1 MADNLFQRYAAA
13 QAKLN
18 QSGGVRRGASAIR
31 QYENTTRQKERQEEE
46 ARRRHA
52 EAAEAWTTRYNHGL
66 ESLPQDDV
74 EIARQQR
81 AAARR
86 YEAAE
91 DAWRTGE
98 DNSISMTAEA
108 EARRRM
114 AARANQPAP
123 KPERKDFESPTNRQA
138 FDRLALSD
146 EAQKGG
152 KPSEIQYRL
161 NKAGLHDA
169 ANSEELK
176 QAKAIQYMQE
186 WDGKS
191 YADLKTAYDEAQ
203 AAYES
208 ERQKAR
214 QSQKDRET
222 ENMGVGN
229 GLTLT
234 KAANLGQSGADAY
247 DRQHE
252 NEKFHLDLLKA
263 YLADRYKAQESP
275 EAQVKNR
282 IESEVTSAPD
292 FAANKTPK
300 VLEGDAPKLFTK
312 DRETYGTA
320 RLISEILADPTGT
333 LEKSA
338 KQISM
343 GATSE
348 IAGRAYF
355 MEPSERDV
363 ASYLLN
369 TRGYK
374 AMMEYF
380 NSLKPLL
387 DDRAAEDLQRR
398 TKAFADKHETLA
410 TAASIAMSPVAGL
423 YGAADLA
430 TQGVKKA
437 FTGQPIDFNSTAQ
450 QISATPETLSGTV
463 AEKINRKYG
472 SGWSFL
478 YQTGVSMANSLLAS
492 YAGGPALGAAI
503 LATGA
508 GASAARDIAARGG
521 SDEQALAGG
530 LLAGVFEGLF
540 EKYSLSEVKALRT
553 TGRSSLRSVVADV
566 AKSALTNAQEEAATE
581 LANAVTD
588 YLLMGDLSKISQKVE
603 AYKTSGGMSAKEAS
617 KQAILDT
624 IGEIVLAGAGGALS
638 GATMTGIGAAI
649 NAVGDAK
656 TGRQTAPSILKQA
669 LQMDDRAESYR
680 LAKELAA
687 KQTPLTA
694 AERGNLIRFMQ
705 LDAANG
711 LSIDPAK
718 YKAAQTVQTA
728 QTAAQTAQPASKT
741 ADALQALKTGKPLTN
756 SQAESILASPEALQS
771 LQDAGVIFDLSNKT
785 KSEQRA
791 VVKAIA
797 SLLQVTN
804 SLNPDPDIQA
814 MAIKKTTQNRPFV
827 EIEEDILRD
836 VPKKQWQK
844 TTLKAIR
851 DKFTDG
857 VTVNGEKVAVN
868 QRSRRE
874 LSFSDYTESLSRSKK
889 PDVKQMLRDKLN
901 AAYTIDEVVDATTGW
916 TAEPAKHNR
925 TDNIES
931 FICGKVLL
939 RIGSNDYE
947 AKVEIGVTK
956 SGQKQIHAIE
966 EMERVSFKEKV
977 EANPTTTA
985 SRNGIPP
992 ETVKSA
998 STNSIVPNPSEK
1010 VNPRNKKKFSEPPAD
1025 ANDIQAALSP
1035 THQWLGDAK
1044 KSGEGQSRSLSD
1056 LRKFTESKL
1065 KLTVAEKEMFLRSAI
1080 GEFMTKSE
1088 NVHVRQTND
1097 LPVLAHEAGHAMDKR
1112 FSLLKKAD
1120 PVVRSELENNLSPAM
1135 KQAYPAQLH
1144 VVEGLAEFF
1153 RETMLNADA
1162 AAKAY
1167 PAMTQYL
1174 KTAVDAK
1181 TWQNLQEVF
1190 TESNR
1195 YFGSDALTRYGLA
1208 FNPTTTETSKL
1219 EALKSKDTYTQ
1230 AKEWWLTHIT
1240 DDLYGAKKVADL
1252 TGSRDIEFAVRATR
1266 NAQSQAAQCV
1276 LQGVTD
1282 VNGQKTGGSLV
1293 EAMKAGNLNFDDQA
1307 HRAALNTYLGIQHAL
1322 EDQARGVQIF
1332 ADPTLSSATAMQSA
1346 LASLEA
1352 QYPGIQDAAKATVR
1366 FVKNVRD
1373 TWLVGTGLI
1382 SKKQA
1387 DTWDREA
1394 PNYVPMN
1401 RFFENDTKV
1410 SGKKKGKSGD
1420 DQVVH
1425 KQYGSA
1431 RDVNPILDNIIS
1443 FTNNAVQAGRLN
1455 RARAMIFQSIHNT
1468 EGLGW
1473 LADLAPK
1480 QTKVETLKTDQAA
1493 AKLTKD
1499 TIAEV
1504 ASRGYDIDAE
1514 EVEDILQAV
1523 LPSVLTRT
1531 TKVARKGGD
1540 YVSYF
1545 KDGKEVSYH
1554 VHDKTLFA
1562 ALEAMKPETIGP
1574 VARFIAKMN
1583 RKFTSFVTTMNP
1595 AFNIASNPARDFQ
1608 TAMMTQDSMSEFGGL
1623 LAEVARNTKPFL
1635 REMFTGSGSDQTM
1648 REYFA
1653 LGGWGEGVSGN
1664 TGAVF
1669 DSSKD
1674 TQTVQKL
1681 KQAKRKAGEA
1691 WEGFSGGIE
1700 QYLRANEYVLSR
1712 KAGMSAEEALFR
1724 AANITT
1730 DFSRGGVWSKK
1741 INRVVPF
1748 FNAGLQGLT
1757 KEYRYLT
1764 GLDRKAGQSRVKTA
1778 AKRLT
1783 HFALASIVLGS
1794 LEALAGTGFDP
1805 DDKEAEEAYSRLST
1819 YQKNNSYCIYI
1830 GNGKFFTVRKPR
1842 ELGILTSLTA
1852 RLVEEELYNNE
1863 NALYDFG
1870 GYSMDQLLPKI
1881 VDSLYLVPGG
1891 MGSTDGGSQFFG
1903 TAINSLGWIGSPL
1916 GAILNIDYRGNPIV
1930 PANLEGVEAWQQY
1943 NDKTSKLAQAAG
1955 KALGWSPMK
1964 IDYALKSLGFVQTVQ
1979 QNLFPVNGSQAANP
1993 LSLEGLSTTLGFTK
2007 DSVYSQDIT
2016 NRFYD
2021 ARSDLTTKA
2030 KTYPDNKALQAEKA
2044 LYDAQATFYSRASGL
2059 LSQASSRNDPN
2070 TRTAKVTML
2079 QMLDQF
2085 MSDRQTEDTSATV
2098 EKLKALAVETGD
2110 MSILPK
2116 AVETSIRVGH
2126 QDIPLSYAEYFAYN
2140 TGYIAEYYQ
2149 NAEDILT
2156 SDADAET
2163 KVAALKKLSTAAKK
2177 AAVRQVFQNS
2187 EAYFSQKN
2195 STAK

>member
-46 ARRRHA
+46 ARRRRA
-52 EAAEAWTTRYNHGL
+52 EAAEAWTTRYNNGL
-66 ESLPQDDV
+66 ASLPQDDV

-108 EARRRM
+108 ETRRRT

-161 NKAGLHDA
+161 NRAGLHDA

-282 IESEVTSAPD
+282 IESEVTSALD

-312 DRETYGTA
+312 DRETYETA
-320 RLISEILADPTGT
+320 RRISKMLADPTGT
-333 LEKSA
+333 AA
-338 KQISM
+338 KQLSM
-343 GATSE
+343 DETLGKVN
-348 IAGRAYF
+348 F

-374 AMMEYF
+374 AMVDYF

-387 DDRAAEDLQRR
+387 DDRAAEDQQQR

-410 TAASIAMSPVAGL
+410 TAASIALSPFAGL
-423 YGAADLA
+423 AGAADLA
-430 TQGVKKA
+430 TQGVRKA
-437 FTGQPIDFNSTAQ
+437 FTGQPLDFNTPSQ
-450 QISATPETLSGTV
+450 RNSAMPEMLSGTV

-472 SGWSFL
+472 AGWSFL

-553 TGRSSLRSVVADV
+553 TGRSSLRSVVSDV

-588 YLLMGDLSKISQKVE
+588 YLLMGDLSKLSQKVE

-638 GATMTGIGAAI
+638 GAAMTGIGAAI

-687 KQTPLTA
+687 KQAPLTA

-718 YKAAQTVQTA
+718 YKAAQTVQTVQTA

-756 SQAESILASPEALQS
+756 SQAESILASPEALQ
-771 LQDAGVIFDLSNKT
+771 QLSNAGIRLNLEGKT
-785 KSEQRA
+785 KAEQRA
-791 VVKAIA
+791 ELK
-797 SLLQVTN
+797 SLSGTPELQ
-804 SLNPDPDIQA
+804 SIQA
-814 MAIKKTTQNRPFV
+814 MSFSGAQTVQNGAFVKPTTYTAKSQN
-827 EIEEDILRD
+827 
-836 VPKKQWQK
+836 
-844 TTLKAIR
+844 AS
-851 DKFTDG
+851 
-857 VTVNGEKVAVN
+857 
-868 QRSRRE
+868 QRS
-874 LSFSDYTESLSRSKK
+874 SQ
-889 PDVKQMLRDKLN
+889 PQ
-901 AAYTIDEVVDATTGW
+901 
-916 TAEPAKHNR
+916 
-925 TDNIES
+925 
-931 FICGKVLL
+931 
-939 RIGSNDYE
+939 
-947 AKVEIGVTK
+947 
-956 SGQKQIHAIE
+956 
-966 EMERVSFKEKV
+966 
-977 EANPTTTA
+977 
-985 SRNGIPP
+985 
-992 ETVKSA
+992 ET
-998 STNSIVPNPSEK
+998 
-1010 VNPRNKKKFSEPPAD
+1010 
-1025 ANDIQAALSP
+1025 QAARSP
-1035 THQWLGDAK
+1035 SSQWLGDAK

-1120 PVVRSELENNLSPAM
+1120 PVVRSELERNLSPAM

-1144 VVEGLAEFF
+1144 AVEGLAEFF

-1174 KTAVDAK
+1174 QTAVDTK

-1332 ADPTLSSATAMQSA
+1332 ADPTLESAATMQSA
-1346 LASLEA
+1346 LDSLEA
-1352 QYPGIQDAAKATVR
+1352 QYPGIQNAAKATVR

-1382 SKKQA
+1382 SKQQA

-1420 DQVVH
+1420 GQVVH
-1425 KQYGSA
+1425 RQYGSA

-1480 QTKVETLKTDQAA
+1480 QTKVDTLKSDQAA

-1504 ASRGYDIDAE
+1504 ASRGYDIDAK

-1523 LPSVLTRT
+1523 LPSVLTRI

-1545 KDGKEVSYH
+1545 KNGKEVSYH

-1635 REMFTGSGSDQTM
+1635 NEMFTGSGSDQTM

-1674 TQTVQKL
+1674 SQTVQKL

-1757 KEYRYLT
+1757 KEYRYLS
-1764 GLDRKAGQSRVKTA
+1764 GLDRKAGQSRVKTS

-1783 HFALASIVLGS
+1783 HFALSSIVLGS

-1852 RLVEEELYNNE
+1852 RLVEEELYDNE
-1863 NALYDFG
+1863 NALYDFA

-1903 TAINSLGWIGSPL
+1903 TAVNSLGWIGSPL

-1930 PANLEGVEAWQQY
+1930 PASLEGVEAWQQY
-1943 NDKTSKLAQAAG
+1943 NDKTSKLAKAAG

-1979 QNLFPVNGSQAANP
+1979 QNLFPVNGSQASNP

-2059 LSQASSRNDPN
+2059 LSQASSKNDPN

-2163 KVAALKKLSTAAKK
+2163 KVSALKKLSTAAKK

>member
-18 QSGGVRRGASAIR
+18 QSGGVRRGASVLR
-31 QYENTTRQKERQEEE
+31 QYDNTTRQKERQEEE
-46 ARRRHA
+46 ARRRRA
-52 EAAEAWTTRYNHGL
+52 EAAEAWTTRYNNGL

-74 EIARQQR
+74 ESARQKR

-86 YEAAE
+86 YEAAK

-108 EARRRM
+108 ETRRRM

-123 KPERKDFESPTNRQA
+123 TPERKDFESPTNRKA
-138 FDRLALSD
+138 FDLLALSD

-161 NKAGLHDA
+161 NRAGLHGA

-208 ERQKAR
+208 ERKKAL

-312 DRETYGTA
+312 DRETYETA
-320 RLISEILADPTGT
+320 RRISKMLADPTGT
-333 LEKSA
+333 DA
-338 KQISM
+338 KRLSM
-343 GATSE
+343 DETLGKVN
-348 IAGRAYF
+348 F

-374 AMMEYF
+374 AMVDYF

-410 TAASIAMSPVAGL
+410 TAASIALSPFAGL
-423 YGAADLA
+423 AGAADLA

-437 FTGQPIDFNSTAQ
+437 FTGQPIDFNTPSQ
-450 QISATPETLSGTV
+450 RNSAMPETLSGTV

-530 LLAGVFEGLF
+530 LLAGVFDGPF

-553 TGRSSLRSVVADV
+553 TGRSSLRSIVSDV

-588 YLLMGDLSKISQKVE
+588 YLLMGDLSKLSQKVE

-638 GATMTGIGAAI
+638 GAAMTGIGAAI

-656 TGRQTAPSILKQA
+656 TGRQTASSILEQA

-718 YKAAQTVQTA
+718 YKAAQAAPTVPTA
-728 QTAAQTAQPASKT
+728 EQTAQPASKT
-741 ADALQALKTGKPLTN
+741 ADALQALKTGTPLTN
-756 SQAESILASPEALQS
+756 SQAESILASPEALQ
-771 LQDAGVIFDLSNKT
+771 QLSNAGIRLNLEGKT
-785 KSEQRA
+785 KAEQRA
-791 VVKAIA
+791 ELK
-797 SLLQVTN
+797 SLSGTPELQN
-804 SLNPDPDIQA
+804 IQA
-814 MAIKKTTQNRPFV
+814 MSFSGAQAVQNGAFV
-827 EIEEDILRD
+827 E
-836 VPKKQWQK
+836 
-844 TTLKAIR
+844 
-851 DKFTDG
+851 
-857 VTVNGEKVAVN
+857 
-868 QRSRRE
+868 
-874 LSFSDYTESLSRSKK
+874 
-889 PDVKQMLRDKLN
+889 
-901 AAYTIDEVVDATTGW
+901 
-916 TAEPAKHNR
+916 
-925 TDNIES
+925 
-931 FICGKVLL
+931 
-939 RIGSNDYE
+939 
-947 AKVEIGVTK
+947 
-956 SGQKQIHAIE
+956 
-966 EMERVSFKEKV
+966 
-977 EANPTTTA
+977 PTTYTA
-985 SRNGIPP
+985 
-992 ETVKSA
+992 KSKNA
-998 STNSIVPNPSEK
+998 SQSSSQPQEKPVVRSPSY
-1010 VNPRNKKKFSEPPAD
+1010 
-1025 ANDIQAALSP
+1025 
-1035 THQWLGDAK
+1035 QWLGDAK

-1065 KLTVAEKEMFLRSAI
+1065 KLTVAEKEMFLRSAL
-1080 GEFMTKSE
+1080 GEFITKSE

-1120 PVVRSELENNLSPAM
+1120 SVVRSELERNLSPAM

-1144 VVEGLAEFF
+1144 AVEGLAEFF

-1162 AAKAY
+1162 AAKNY

-1174 KTAVDAK
+1174 QTAVDAK

-1190 TESNR
+1190 TEANR

-1307 HRAALNTYLGIQHAL
+1307 HRAVLNTYLGIQHAL
-1322 EDQARGVQIF
+1322 EDQTRGVQIF
-1332 ADPTLSSATAMQSA
+1332 ADPTLESAATMRSA
-1346 LASLEA
+1346 LDSLEA
-1352 QYPGIQDAAKATVR
+1352 QYPGIQNAAKATVQ

-1382 SKKQA
+1382 SKEQA

-1420 DQVVH
+1420 GQVVH

-1473 LADLAPK
+1473 LAELAPK
-1480 QTKVETLKTDQAA
+1480 QTKVDTLKSDQAA

-1504 ASRGYDIDAE
+1504 ASRGYDIDAK
-1514 EVEDILQAV
+1514 EVEDILKTV
-1523 LPSVLTRT
+1523 LPSVLTRIT
-1531 TKVARKGGD
+1531 QVARKGGD

-1608 TAMMTQDSMSEFGGL
+1608 TAMMTQDRISEFGGL
-1623 LAEVARNTKPFL
+1623 LAEVARNTKPFWN
-1635 REMFTGSGSDQTM
+1635 EMFTGSGSDQTM

-1664 TGAVF
+1664 TDAVF

-1674 TQTVQKL
+1674 SQTVQKL

-1764 GLDRKAGQSRVKTA
+1764 GLDRKAGQSRVETA

-1805 DDKEAEEAYSRLST
+1805 DDKEAKEAYSRLST

-1852 RLVEEELYNNE
+1852 RLVEEELYDNE
-1863 NALYDFG
+1863 NALYDFA

-1881 VDSLYLVPGG
+1881 VDALYLVPGG
-1891 MGSTDGGSQFFG
+1891 MGSTDVGNQFFG
-1903 TAINSLGWIGSPL
+1903 TAVNSLGWIGSPL

-1943 NDKTSKLAQAAG
+1943 NDKTSKLAQSAG

-1979 QNLFPVNGSQAANP
+1979 QNLFPVNRSQAANP

-2021 ARSDLTTKA
+2021 ARSAITTKA

-2044 LYDAQATFYSRASGL
+2044 LYDAQATFYSRASSL
-2059 LSQASSRNDPN
+2059 LSQASSKNDPN

-2187 EAYFSQKN
+2187 EAYFNQKN

>member
-31 QYENTTRQKERQEEE
+31 QYENTTRQKERKEEE
-46 ARRRHA
+46 ARRRRA
-52 EAAEAWTTRYNHGL
+52 EAAEAWTTRYNNGL
-66 ESLPQDDV
+66 VSLPQDDV
-74 EIARQQR
+74 EIARQKR

-86 YEAAE
+86 YEAAK

-108 EARRRM
+108 ETRRRM

-123 KPERKDFESPTNRQA
+123 TPERKDFESPTNRKA

-208 ERQKAR
+208 ERQ
-214 QSQKDRET
+214 
-222 ENMGVGN
+222 
-229 GLTLT
+229 
-234 KAANLGQSGADAY
+234 SGADAY

-263 YLADRYKAQESP
+263 YLADRYKARESP

-292 FAANKTPK
+292 FASNKTPK

-312 DRETYGTA
+312 DRETYETA
-320 RLISEILADPTGT
+320 RRISKMLADPTGT
-333 LEKSA
+333 DA
-338 KQISM
+338 KRLSM
-343 GATSE
+343 DETLGKVN
-348 IAGRAYF
+348 F
-355 MEPSERDV
+355 MEPPERDV

-387 DDRAAEDLQRR
+387 DDRAAEDQQRR
-398 TKAFADKHETLA
+398 TKAFADKHGTLA
-410 TAASIAMSPVAGL
+410 TAASIALYPFAGL
-423 YGAADLA
+423 AGAADLA

-437 FTGQPIDFNSTAQ
+437 FTGQPLDFNTPSQ
-450 QISATPETLSGTV
+450 RNSAMPETLSGTV

-478 YQTGVSMANSLLAS
+478 YQTGVSMVNSLLAS
-492 YAGGPALGAAI
+492 YAGGDTLGAAI
-503 LATGA
+503 LASGA

-530 LLAGVFEGLF
+530 LLAGVFEFLF

-553 TGRSSLRSVVADV
+553 IGRSRLRSVVADV

-588 YLLMGDLSKISQKVE
+588 YLLMGDLSKLSQKVE

-617 KQAILDT
+617 KQAIVDT

-638 GATMTGIGAAI
+638 GAAMTGIGAAI

-656 TGRQTAPSILKQA
+656 TGRQTASSILEQA

-718 YKAAQTVQTA
+718 YKAAQTAQTVQTA
-728 QTAAQTAQPASKT
+728 PTAAQTAQPTSKT
-741 ADALQALKTGKPLTN
+741 VDALQALKTGKPLTN
-756 SQAESILASPEALQS
+756 SQAESILASPEALQ
-771 LQDAGVIFDLSNKT
+771 QLSNAGIRLNLEGKT
-785 KSEQRA
+785 KAEQRA
-791 VVKAIA
+791 ELK
-797 SLLQVTN
+797 SLSGTPELQN
-804 SLNPDPDIQA
+804 IQA
-814 MAIKKTTQNRPFV
+814 MSFSGAQAVQNGAFV
-827 EIEEDILRD
+827 E
-836 VPKKQWQK
+836 
-844 TTLKAIR
+844 
-851 DKFTDG
+851 
-857 VTVNGEKVAVN
+857 
-868 QRSRRE
+868 
-874 LSFSDYTESLSRSKK
+874 
-889 PDVKQMLRDKLN
+889 
-901 AAYTIDEVVDATTGW
+901 
-916 TAEPAKHNR
+916 
-925 TDNIES
+925 
-931 FICGKVLL
+931 
-939 RIGSNDYE
+939 
-947 AKVEIGVTK
+947 
-956 SGQKQIHAIE
+956 
-966 EMERVSFKEKV
+966 
-977 EANPTTTA
+977 PTTYTA
-985 SRNGIPP
+985 KSQNASQSSSQPQ
-992 ETVKSA
+992 ET
-998 STNSIVPNPSEK
+998 
-1010 VNPRNKKKFSEPPAD
+1010 
-1025 ANDIQAALSP
+1025 QAARSP
-1035 THQWLGDAK
+1035 SSQWLGDAK

-1065 KLTVAEKEMFLRSAI
+1065 KLTVAEKEMFLRSAL
-1080 GEFMTKSE
+1080 GEFITKSE

-1135 KQAYPAQLH
+1135 KQAYPAQLYA
-1144 VVEGLAEFF
+1144 VEGLAEFF

-1162 AAKAY
+1162 AAKSY
-1167 PAMTQYL
+1167 PAMTKYL
-1174 KTAVDAK
+1174 QTAVDAK

-1190 TESNR
+1190 TEANR

-1219 EALKSKDTYTQ
+1219 EALKNKDTYTQ

-1307 HRAALNTYLGIQHAL
+1307 HRAVLNTYLGIQHAL

-1332 ADPTLSSATAMQSA
+1332 ADPTLESAATMRSA
-1346 LASLEA
+1346 LDSLEA
-1352 QYPGIQDAAKATVR
+1352 QYPGIQNAAKATVQ

-1382 SKKQA
+1382 SKEQA
-1387 DTWDREA
+1387 DIWDREA

-1420 DQVVH
+1420 GQVVH

-1473 LADLAPK
+1473 LADLAPE
-1480 QTKVETLKTDQAA
+1480 QTKVDTLKSDQAA

-1504 ASRGYDIDAE
+1504 ASRGYDIGAK
-1514 EVEDILQAV
+1514 EVEDILKTV
-1523 LPSVLTRT
+1523 LPSVLTRIT
-1531 TKVARKGGD
+1531 RVARKGGD

-1608 TAMMTQDSMSEFGGL
+1608 TAMMTQDSISEFGGL
-1623 LAEVARNTKPFL
+1623 LAEVARNTKPFWQ
-1635 REMFTGSGSDQTM
+1635 EMFTGSGSDQTM

-1664 TGAVF
+1664 TDAVF

-1764 GLDRKAGQSRVKTA
+1764 GLDRKAGEDRVKTS

-1852 RLVEEELYNNE
+1852 RLVEEELYDNE
-1863 NALYDFG
+1863 NALYDFA

-1891 MGSTDGGSQFFG
+1891 MGSTDGGNQFFG
-1903 TAINSLGWIGSPL
+1903 TAVNSLGWIGSPL

-2021 ARSDLTTKA
+2021 ARRDLTTKA

-2044 LYDAQATFYSRASGL
+2044 LYDAQATFYSRASSL
-2059 LSQASSRNDPN
+2059 LAQASSKNDPN

-2163 KVAALKKLSTAAKK
+2163 KVSALKKLSTAAKK

>member
-18 QSGGVRRGASAIR
+18 QSGGIRRGASAIR

-46 ARRRHA
+46 ARRRRA
-52 EAAEAWTTRYNHGL
+52 EAAEAWTTRYNNGL
-66 ESLPQDDV
+66 ESFPQDDV
-74 EIARQQR
+74 EIARQKR

-108 EARRRM
+108 ETRRRM

-123 KPERKDFESPTNRQA
+123 KPERKNFESPTNRKA
-138 FDRLALSD
+138 FDRLVLSD

-176 QAKAIQYMQE
+176 QAKATQYIQE
-186 WDGKS
+186 WDSKS

-214 QSQKDRET
+214 QSQKDREL
-222 ENMGVGN
+222 ENKGVRN

-234 KAANLGQSGADAY
+234 KVANLGRSGADAY

-263 YLADRYKAQESP
+263 YLAYRYKARESP

-282 IESEVTSAPD
+282 IESEVTRAPD
-292 FAANKTPK
+292 FAANKAPK

-312 DRETYGTA
+312 DRETYETA
-320 RLISEILADPTGT
+320 RRISKMLADPIGT
-333 LEKSA
+333 A
-338 KQISM
+338 ANQISM
-343 GATSE
+343 DETL
-348 IAGRAYF
+348 GRAYF
-355 MEPSERDV
+355 MKPLERDV

-374 AMMEYF
+374 AMVDYF

-387 DDRAAEDLQRR
+387 DDRAAEDQQTRA
-398 TKAFADKHETLA
+398 KAFADKHETLA
-410 TAASIAMSPVAGL
+410 TAASIALSPLAGL
-423 YGAADLA
+423 AGAADLA

-437 FTGQPIDFNSTAQ
+437 FTGQPIDFNTPSQ
-450 QISATPETLSGTV
+450 RNSAMLETLSGTV

-492 YAGGPALGAAI
+492 YAGGPTLGAAI

-588 YLLMGDLSKISQKVE
+588 YLLMGDLSKLSQKVE
-603 AYKTSGGMSAKEAS
+603 AYKTSGGMSATEAS

-624 IGEIVLAGAGGALS
+624 IGDIVLAGAGGALS
-638 GATMTGIGAAI
+638 GAAMTGIGAVI

-656 TGRQTAPSILKQA
+656 TGRQTSSSILNQA

-687 KQTPLTA
+687 KQAPLTA

-718 YKAAQTVQTA
+718 YKAAQTAQAA
-728 QTAAQTAQPASKT
+728 QTAAQTAQPASKAT
-741 ADALQALKTGKPLTN
+741 DALQTLKTGKPLTN
-756 SQAESILASPEALQS
+756 SQAESILASPEALQ
-771 LQDAGVIFDLSNKT
+771 QLSNAGIRLNLEGKT
-785 KSEQRA
+785 KAEQRA
-791 VVKAIA
+791 ELKSI
-797 SLLQVTN
+797 SGTPELQ
-804 SLNPDPDIQA
+804 SIQA
-814 MAIKKTTQNRPFV
+814 MSFSGAQAVQNGAFV
-827 EIEEDILRD
+827 E
-836 VPKKQWQK
+836 P
-844 TTLKAIR
+844 TTYTAQSQ
-851 DKFTDG
+851 
-857 VTVNGEKVAVN
+857 NAS
-868 QRSRRE
+868 QRS
-874 LSFSDYTESLSRSKK
+874 SQ
-889 PDVKQMLRDKLN
+889 PQ
-901 AAYTIDEVVDATTGW
+901 
-916 TAEPAKHNR
+916 
-925 TDNIES
+925 
-931 FICGKVLL
+931 
-939 RIGSNDYE
+939 
-947 AKVEIGVTK
+947 
-956 SGQKQIHAIE
+956 
-966 EMERVSFKEKV
+966 
-977 EANPTTTA
+977 
-985 SRNGIPP
+985 
-992 ETVKSA
+992 ET
-998 STNSIVPNPSEK
+998 
-1010 VNPRNKKKFSEPPAD
+1010 
-1025 ANDIQAALSP
+1025 QAARSP
-1035 THQWLGDAK
+1035 SYEWLGDAK

-1097 LPVLAHEAGHAMDKR
+1097 LPVLAHEVGHAMDKR

-1120 PVVRSELENNLSPAM
+1120 LVVRSELERNLSPAM

-1144 VVEGLAEFF
+1144 AVEGLAEFF

-1174 KTAVDAK
+1174 KTAVDTK

-1282 VNGQKTGGSLV
+1282 VNGQQTGGSLV

-1352 QYPGIQDAAKATVR
+1352 QYPGIQDAAKATVQ

-1382 SKKQA
+1382 SKQQA
-1387 DTWDREA
+1387 DIWDREA

-1410 SGKKKGKSGD
+1410 SGKKQGKSGD
-1420 DQVVH
+1420 GQVVH
-1425 KQYGSA
+1425 RQYGSA

-1455 RARAMIFQSIHNT
+1455 RARAMIFQSINNT

-1499 TIAEV
+1499 AIAEV
-1504 ASRGYDIDAE
+1504 ASRGYDIDAK

-1545 KDGKEVSYH
+1545 KDGKEISYH

-1664 TGAVF
+1664 TNAVF

-1674 TQTVQKL
+1674 SQTVQKL
-1681 KQAKRKAGEA
+1681 KQAKRTAGEA

-1863 NALYDFG
+1863 NALYDFA

-1903 TAINSLGWIGSPL
+1903 TAINSIGWIGSPL

-1930 PANLEGVEAWQQY
+1930 PANLEGVEAWKQY

-2059 LSQASSRNDPN
+2059 LSQASSKNDPN
-2070 TRTAKVTML
+2070 TRVAKVTML

-2163 KVAALKKLSTAAKK
+2163 KVSALKKLSTAAKK

>member
-46 ARRRHA
+46 ARRRRA
-52 EAAEAWTTRYNHGL
+52 EAAEAWTTQYNNGL

-74 EIARQQR
+74 EIARQKR

-86 YEAAE
+86 YEAAT

-108 EARRRM
+108 ETRRRM
-114 AARANQPAP
+114 AARANQPAT
-123 KPERKDFESPTNRQA
+123 KPERKDFESPTNRKA
-138 FDRLALSD
+138 FDLLALSD

-161 NKAGLHDA
+161 NKAGLHGA

-214 QSQKDRET
+214 QSQKDREI
-222 ENMGVGN
+222 ENMVVGN

-282 IESEVTSAPD
+282 IEREVTSAPD

-300 VLEGDAPKLFTK
+300 VLEGDAPKPFTK

-320 RLISEILADPTGT
+320 RLISEILVDPTVT
-333 LEKSA
+333 FEKSV

-343 GATSE
+343 GPTSE
-348 IAGRAYF
+348 IAGKAYF

-437 FTGQPIDFNSTAQ
+437 FTGQPIDFNTPAQ

-553 TGRSSLRSVVADV
+553 TGRSSLRSVVSDV

-588 YLLMGDLSKISQKVE
+588 YLLMGDLSKLSQKVE
-603 AYKTSGGMSAKEAS
+603 AYKTSGGMSEKEAS

-638 GATMTGIGAAI
+638 GAAMTGIGAAI

-656 TGRQTAPSILKQA
+656 TGSQTSSSILEQA

-718 YKAAQTVQTA
+718 YKTAQTVQTA
-728 QTAAQTAQPASKT
+728 QTAEQTAQPTSKT

-756 SQAESILASPEALQS
+756 SQAESILASPEALQ
-771 LQDAGVIFDLSNKT
+771 QLSNAGIRLNLEGKT
-785 KSEQRA
+785 KAEQRA
-791 VVKAIA
+791 ELK
-797 SLLQVTN
+797 SLSGTPELQN
-804 SLNPDPDIQA
+804 IQA
-814 MAIKKTTQNRPFV
+814 MSFSGAQAVKNGAFV
-827 EIEEDILRD
+827 E
-836 VPKKQWQK
+836 P
-844 TTLKAIR
+844 TTYTAKSKNAS
-851 DKFTDG
+851 
-857 VTVNGEKVAVN
+857 
-868 QRSRRE
+868 QRSSQPQE
-874 LSFSDYTESLSRSKK
+874 KPVVRS
-889 PDVKQMLRDKLN
+889 
-901 AAYTIDEVVDATTGW
+901 
-916 TAEPAKHNR
+916 
-925 TDNIES
+925 
-931 FICGKVLL
+931 
-939 RIGSNDYE
+939 
-947 AKVEIGVTK
+947 
-956 SGQKQIHAIE
+956 
-966 EMERVSFKEKV
+966 
-977 EANPTTTA
+977 
-985 SRNGIPP
+985 
-992 ETVKSA
+992 
-998 STNSIVPNPSEK
+998 PSY
-1010 VNPRNKKKFSEPPAD
+1010 
-1025 ANDIQAALSP
+1025 
-1035 THQWLGDAK
+1035 QWLGDAK

-1065 KLTVAEKEMFLRSAI
+1065 KLTVAEKEMFLRSAL

-1144 VVEGLAEFF
+1144 AVEGLAEFF

-1162 AAKAY
+1162 AAKSY
-1167 PAMTQYL
+1167 PAMTKYL
-1174 KTAVDAK
+1174 QTAVDAK

-1190 TESNR
+1190 TEANR

-1307 HRAALNTYLGIQHAL
+1307 HRAVLNTYLGIQHAL

-1332 ADPTLSSATAMQSA
+1332 ADPTLESAATMRSA

-1352 QYPGIQDAAKATVR
+1352 QYPGIQNAAKETVR

-1382 SKKQA
+1382 SKQQA

-1420 DQVVH
+1420 GQVVH

-1455 RARAMIFQSIHNT
+1455 RARAMIFQSIHET

-1504 ASRGYDIDAE
+1504 ASRGYDIGAK
-1514 EVEDILQAV
+1514 EVEDILKTV
-1523 LPSVLTRT
+1523 LPSVLTRIT
-1531 TKVARKGGD
+1531 RVARKGGD

-1608 TAMMTQDSMSEFGGL
+1608 TAMMTQDSISEFGGL
-1623 LAEVARNTKPFL
+1623 LAEVARNTKSFWQ
-1635 REMFTGSGSDQTM
+1635 EMFTGSGSDQTM

-1674 TQTVQKL
+1674 SQTVQKL
-1681 KQAKRKAGEA
+1681 KQAKRKAGES
-1691 WEGFSGGIE
+1691 WEGFAGGIE

-1764 GLDRKAGQSRVKTA
+1764 GLDRKAGQSRVETA

-1805 DDKEAEEAYSRLST
+1805 DDKEAKEAYSRLST

-1852 RLVEEELYNNE
+1852 RLVEEELYDNE
-1863 NALYDFG
+1863 NALYDFA

-1891 MGSTDGGSQFFG
+1891 MGSTEGGNQFFG
-1903 TAINSLGWIGSPL
+1903 TAVNSLGWIGSPL

-1979 QNLFPVNGSQAANP
+1979 QNLFPVNSSQAANP

-2021 ARSDLTTKA
+2021 ARSAITTKA

-2044 LYDAQATFYSRASGL
+2044 LYDAQATFYSRASSL
-2059 LSQASSRNDPN
+2059 LSQASSKNDPN
-2070 TRTAKVTML
+2070 TRTARVTML

-2195 STAK
+2195 SAAK

>member
-46 ARRRHA
+46 ARRRRT
-52 EAAEAWTTRYNHGL
+52 EAVEAWTTRYNNGL

-74 EIARQQR
+74 EIARQKR

-86 YEAAE
+86 YEAAK
-91 DAWRTGE
+91 DAWRTSE

-108 EARRRM
+108 ETRRRM
-114 AARANQPAP
+114 AAMANQPAT
-123 KPERKDFESPTNRQA
+123 KPERKDFESPTNRKA

-214 QSQKDRET
+214 QSQKDREI
-222 ENMGVGN
+222 ENMVVGN

-234 KAANLGQSGADAY
+234 KAVANLGQSGADAY

-312 DRETYGTA
+312 DRETFGTA
-320 RLISEILADPTGT
+320 RLISEILVDPTVT
-333 LEKSA
+333 FEKSA

-343 GATSE
+343 GPTSE
-348 IAGRAYF
+348 IAGKAYF
-355 MEPSERDV
+355 MEPLERDV

-437 FTGQPIDFNSTAQ
+437 FTGQPIDFNTPSQ
-450 QISATPETLSGTV
+450 QISATPEMLSGTV

-540 EKYSLSEVKALRT
+540 EKYSLSKVKALRT
-553 TGRSSLRSVVADV
+553 TGRSSRRSVVADV

-588 YLLMGDLSKISQKVE
+588 YLLMGDLSKLSQKVE
-603 AYKTSGGMSAKEAS
+603 AYKTSGGMLAKEAS
-617 KQAILDT
+617 KQAIVDT

-638 GATMTGIGAAI
+638 GAAMTGIGAAI

-656 TGRQTAPSILKQA
+656 TGRQTSTSILEQA
-669 LQMDDRAESYR
+669 LQMDDRSESYR

-694 AERGNLIRFMQ
+694 VERGNLIRFMQ

-718 YKAAQTVQTA
+718 YKAAQTAKTAQTA
-728 QTAAQTAQPASKT
+728 QTAAQTAQPTSKT

-756 SQAESILASPEALQS
+756 SQAESILSSPEALQ
-771 LQDAGVIFDLSNKT
+771 QFRNAGIRLNLEGKT
-785 KSEQRA
+785 KAEQRA
-791 VVKAIA
+791 ELK
-797 SLLQVTN
+797 SLSGTPELQN
-804 SLNPDPDIQA
+804 IQA
-814 MAIKKTTQNRPFV
+814 MSFSGAQAVQNGAFV
-827 EIEEDILRD
+827 E
-836 VPKKQWQK
+836 
-844 TTLKAIR
+844 
-851 DKFTDG
+851 
-857 VTVNGEKVAVN
+857 
-868 QRSRRE
+868 
-874 LSFSDYTESLSRSKK
+874 
-889 PDVKQMLRDKLN
+889 
-901 AAYTIDEVVDATTGW
+901 
-916 TAEPAKHNR
+916 
-925 TDNIES
+925 
-931 FICGKVLL
+931 
-939 RIGSNDYE
+939 
-947 AKVEIGVTK
+947 
-956 SGQKQIHAIE
+956 
-966 EMERVSFKEKV
+966 
-977 EANPTTTA
+977 PTTYTA
-985 SRNGIPP
+985 
-992 ETVKSA
+992 KSQNA
-998 STNSIVPNPSEK
+998 SQSSSQPQEKPVVRSPSY
-1010 VNPRNKKKFSEPPAD
+1010 
-1025 ANDIQAALSP
+1025 
-1035 THQWLGDAK
+1035 QWLGDAK

-1065 KLTVAEKEMFLRSAI
+1065 KLTVAEKEMFLRSAL

-1135 KQAYPAQLH
+1135 KQAYPAQLYA
-1144 VVEGLAEFF
+1144 VEGLAEFF

-1167 PAMTQYL
+1167 PAMTKYL
-1174 KTAVDAK
+1174 QTAVDAK

-1307 HRAALNTYLGIQHAL
+1307 HRAVLNTYLGIQHAL

-1332 ADPTLSSATAMQSA
+1332 ADPTLESAATMRSA
-1346 LASLEA
+1346 LDSLEA
-1352 QYPGIQDAAKATVR
+1352 QYPGIQNAAKATVQ

-1382 SKKQA
+1382 SKEQA
-1387 DTWDREA
+1387 DTWDRKS

-1420 DQVVH
+1420 GQVVH

-1455 RARAMIFQSIHNT
+1455 RARAMIFQSINNT

-1480 QTKVETLKTDQAA
+1480 QTKVDTLKSDQAA
-1493 AKLTKD
+1493 AKLKKD

-1504 ASRGYDIDAE
+1504 ASRGYDIGAK
-1514 EVEDILQAV
+1514 EVEDILKTV
-1523 LPSVLTRT
+1523 LPSVLTRIT
-1531 TKVARKGGD
+1531 QVARKGGD

-1545 KDGKEVSYH
+1545 EDGKEVSYH

-1608 TAMMTQDSMSEFGGL
+1608 TAMMTQDSVSEFGGL
-1623 LAEVARNTKPFL
+1623 LAEVARNTKPFWQ
-1635 REMFTGSGSDQTM
+1635 EMFTGSGSDQTM

-1664 TGAVF
+1664 TNAVF

-1674 TQTVQKL
+1674 SPTVQKL
-1681 KQAKRKAGEA
+1681 KQAKRKAGES

-1764 GLDRKAGQSRVKTA
+1764 GLDRKAGQSRVETA

-1852 RLVEEELYNNE
+1852 RLVEEELYDNE

-1891 MGSTDGGSQFFG
+1891 MGSTDGGNQFFG
-1903 TAINSLGWIGSPL
+1903 AAVNSLGWIGSPL

-1943 NDKTSKLAQAAG
+1943 NDKTSKLAKAAG

-1979 QNLFPVNGSQAANP
+1979 QNLFPVNSSQAANP

-2021 ARSDLTTKA
+2021 ARSAITTKA
-2030 KTYPDNKALQAEKA
+2030 KTYPDNKELQAEKA
-2044 LYDAQATFYSRASGL
+2044 LYDAQATFYSRASSL
-2059 LSQASSRNDPN
+2059 LSQASSKNDPN
-2070 TRTAKVTML
+2070 TRTARVTML

-2098 EKLKALAVETGD
+2098 EKLKALAVATGD

-2163 KVAALKKLSTAAKK
+2163 KVSALKKLSTAAKK

-2195 STAK
+2195 SAAK

>member
-18 QSGGVRRGASAIR
+18 QSGGVRRGASVLR

-46 ARRRHA
+46 ARRRRA
-52 EAAEAWTTRYNHGL
+52 EAAEAWTTRYNNGL
-66 ESLPQDDV
+66 ASLPQDDV
-74 EIARQQR
+74 EIARQKR

-86 YEAAE
+86 YEAAK

-108 EARRRM
+108 ETRRRM
-114 AARANQPAP
+114 SARANQPAT
-123 KPERKDFESPTNRQA
+123 KPERKDFESPTNRKA
-138 FDRLALSD
+138 FDLLALSD

-161 NKAGLHDA
+161 NRAGLHGA

-222 ENMGVGN
+222 ENMGFGN

-275 EAQVKNR
+275 EAQMKNR

-312 DRETYGTA
+312 DRETYETA
-320 RLISEILADPTGT
+320 RRISKMLADPTGT
-333 LEKSA
+333 DA
-338 KQISM
+338 KRLSM
-343 GATSE
+343 DETLGKVS
-348 IAGRAYF
+348 F
-355 MEPSERDV
+355 MESSERDV

-374 AMMEYF
+374 AMVDYF

-387 DDRAAEDLQRR
+387 DDRAAEDQQQR
-398 TKAFADKHETLA
+398 TEAFADKHGTLA
-410 TAASIAMSPVAGL
+410 TAASIALSPFAGL
-423 YGAADLA
+423 AGAADLA

-437 FTGQPIDFNSTAQ
+437 FTGQPIDFDTPSQRNSAM
-450 QISATPETLSGTV
+450 PETLSGVV

-588 YLLMGDLSKISQKVE
+588 YLLMGDLSKLSQKVE

-638 GATMTGIGAAI
+638 GAAMTGIGAAI
-649 NAVGDAK
+649 NAIGDAK

-694 AERGNLIRFMQ
+694 VERGNLIRFMQ

-728 QTAAQTAQPASKT
+728 QTAAQTAQPTSKT

-756 SQAESILASPEALQS
+756 SQAESILASPEALQ
-771 LQDAGVIFDLSNKT
+771 QLSNAGIRLNLEGKT
-785 KSEQRA
+785 KAEQRA
-791 VVKAIA
+791 ELK
-797 SLLQVTN
+797 SLSGTPELQ
-804 SLNPDPDIQA
+804 SIQA
-814 MAIKKTTQNRPFV
+814 MSFSGAQTVQNGAFV
-827 EIEEDILRD
+827 E
-836 VPKKQWQK
+836 P
-844 TTLKAIR
+844 TTYTAQSQ
-851 DKFTDG
+851 
-857 VTVNGEKVAVN
+857 NAS
-868 QRSRRE
+868 QRS
-874 LSFSDYTESLSRSKK
+874 SQ
-889 PDVKQMLRDKLN
+889 PQ
-901 AAYTIDEVVDATTGW
+901 
-916 TAEPAKHNR
+916 
-925 TDNIES
+925 
-931 FICGKVLL
+931 
-939 RIGSNDYE
+939 
-947 AKVEIGVTK
+947 
-956 SGQKQIHAIE
+956 
-966 EMERVSFKEKV
+966 
-977 EANPTTTA
+977 
-985 SRNGIPP
+985 
-992 ETVKSA
+992 ET
-998 STNSIVPNPSEK
+998 
-1010 VNPRNKKKFSEPPAD
+1010 
-1025 ANDIQAALSP
+1025 QAARSP
-1035 THQWLGDAK
+1035 SFQWLGDAK

-1144 VVEGLAEFF
+1144 AVEGLAEFF

-1174 KTAVDAK
+1174 QTAVDTK

-1332 ADPTLSSATAMQSA
+1332 ADPTLSSAAAMQSA

-1352 QYPGIQDAAKATVR
+1352 QYPGIQDAAKATVQ

-1420 DQVVH
+1420 GQVVH
-1425 KQYGSA
+1425 RQYGSA

-1499 TIAEV
+1499 AIAEV
-1504 ASRGYDIDAE
+1504 ASRGYTIDAN

-1635 REMFTGSGSDQTM
+1635 NEMFTGSGSDQTM

-1674 TQTVQKL
+1674 SQTVQKL

-1757 KEYRYLT
+1757 KEYRYLS
-1764 GLDRKAGQSRVKTA
+1764 GLDRKAGQSRVETA

-1852 RLVEEELYNNE
+1852 RLVEEELYDNE
-1863 NALYDFG
+1863 NALYDFA

-2021 ARSDLTTKA
+2021 ARSNLTTKA

-2059 LSQASSRNDPN
+2059 LSQASSKNDPN

-2163 KVAALKKLSTAAKK
+2163 KVSALKKLSTAAKK

>member
-18 QSGGVRRGASAIR
+18 QSGGVRRGASVIR

-46 ARRRHA
+46 ARRRRA
-52 EAAEAWTTRYNHGL
+52 EAAEAWTTRYNNGL

-74 EIARQQR
+74 EIARQKR

-86 YEAAE
+86 YEAAK

-108 EARRRM
+108 ETRRRM
-114 AARANQPAP
+114 AARANQPAT
-123 KPERKDFESPTNRQA
+123 KPERKDFESPTNRKA
-138 FDRLALSD
+138 FDLLALSD

-161 NKAGLHDA
+161 NRAGLHGA

-234 KAANLGQSGADAY
+234 KIPNLGQSGADAY

-275 EAQVKNR
+275 EAQVRNR

-300 VLEGDAPKLFTK
+300 VLEGDAPKPFTK

-320 RLISEILADPTGT
+320 RLISEILVDPTVT
-333 LEKSA
+333 FEKNV
-338 KQISM
+338 KNISM

-348 IAGRAYF
+348 IAGKAYF

-423 YGAADLA
+423 YGVADLA

-450 QISATPETLSGTV
+450 QISAMPETLSGTV

-553 TGRSSLRSVVADV
+553 TGRSRFRSIVSDV

-588 YLLMGDLSKISQKVE
+588 YLLMGDLSKLSQKVE

-638 GATMTGIGAAI
+638 GAAMTGIGAAI

-656 TGRQTAPSILKQA
+656 TGRQTSSSILEQA

-718 YKAAQTVQTA
+718 YKAAQTAPTVPTAA
-728 QTAAQTAQPASKT
+728 QTAAQTAQPTSKT
-741 ADALQALKTGKPLTN
+741 ADALQTLKTGKPLTN
-756 SQAESILASPEALQS
+756 SQAESILASPEALQ
-771 LQDAGVIFDLSNKT
+771 QLSNAGIRLNLEGKT
-785 KSEQRA
+785 KAEQRA
-791 VVKAIA
+791 ELK
-797 SLLQVTN
+797 SLSGTPELQN
-804 SLNPDPDIQA
+804 IQA
-814 MAIKKTTQNRPFV
+814 MSFSGAQAVQNGAFV
-827 EIEEDILRD
+827 E
-836 VPKKQWQK
+836 
-844 TTLKAIR
+844 
-851 DKFTDG
+851 
-857 VTVNGEKVAVN
+857 
-868 QRSRRE
+868 
-874 LSFSDYTESLSRSKK
+874 
-889 PDVKQMLRDKLN
+889 
-901 AAYTIDEVVDATTGW
+901 
-916 TAEPAKHNR
+916 
-925 TDNIES
+925 
-931 FICGKVLL
+931 
-939 RIGSNDYE
+939 
-947 AKVEIGVTK
+947 
-956 SGQKQIHAIE
+956 
-966 EMERVSFKEKV
+966 
-977 EANPTTTA
+977 PTTYTA
-985 SRNGIPP
+985 
-992 ETVKSA
+992 KSKNA
-998 STNSIVPNPSEK
+998 SQSSSQPQEKQVARSPSY
-1010 VNPRNKKKFSEPPAD
+1010 
-1025 ANDIQAALSP
+1025 
-1035 THQWLGDAK
+1035 QWFGDAK

-1065 KLTVAEKEMFLRSAI
+1065 KLTVAEKEMFLRSAL

-1120 PVVRSELENNLSPAM
+1120 PVVRSELERNLSPAM

-1144 VVEGLAEFF
+1144 AVEGLAEFF

-1174 KTAVDAK
+1174 QTAVDAK

-1190 TESNR
+1190 TEANR

-1307 HRAALNTYLGIQHAL
+1307 HRAVLNTYLGIQHAL

-1332 ADPTLSSATAMQSA
+1332 ADPTLESAATMRSA
-1346 LASLEA
+1346 LDSLEA
-1352 QYPGIQDAAKATVR
+1352 QYPGIQDAAKATVQ

-1382 SKKQA
+1382 SKEQA
-1387 DTWDREA
+1387 DTWDKEA

-1420 DQVVH
+1420 GQVVH

-1473 LADLAPK
+1473 LAELAPK
-1480 QTKVETLKTDQAA
+1480 QTKVDTLKSDQAA

-1504 ASRGYDIDAE
+1504 ASRGYDIDAK
-1514 EVEDILQAV
+1514 EVEDILKTV
-1523 LPSVLTRT
+1523 LPSVLTRIT
-1531 TKVARKGGD
+1531 QVARKGGD

-1608 TAMMTQDSMSEFGGL
+1608 TAMMTQDSISEFGGL
-1623 LAEVARNTKPFL
+1623 LAEVARNTKPFWN
-1635 REMFTGSGSDQTM
+1635 EMFTGSGSDQTM

-1653 LGGWGEGVSGN
+1653 LGGFGEGVSGN
-1664 TGAVF
+1664 TDAVF

-1674 TQTVQKL
+1674 SQTVQKL

-1764 GLDRKAGQSRVKTA
+1764 GLDRKAGQSRVETA

-1805 DDKEAEEAYSRLST
+1805 DDKEAKEAYSRLST

-1852 RLVEEELYNNE
+1852 RLVEEELYDNE

-1870 GYSMDQLLPKI
+1870 GYSMDQLMPKI

-1891 MGSTDGGSQFFG
+1891 MGSTDGGNQFFG
-1903 TAINSLGWIGSPL
+1903 TAVNSLGWIGSPL

-1979 QNLFPVNGSQAANP
+1979 QNLFPVNSSQAANP

-2021 ARSDLTTKA
+2021 ARRAITTKA

-2044 LYDAQATFYSRASGL
+2044 LYDAQATFYSRASSL
-2059 LSQASSRNDPN
+2059 LSQASSKNDPN

-2163 KVAALKKLSTAAKK
+2163 KVSALKKLSTAAKK

>member
-46 ARRRHA
+46 ARRRRA
-52 EAAEAWTTRYNHGL
+52 EEAEAWTTRYNNGL

-74 EIARQQR
+74 EIARQKR

-86 YEAAE
+86 YEAAK

-108 EARRRM
+108 ETRRRM
-114 AARANQPAP
+114 AARANQPAT
-123 KPERKDFESPTNRQA
+123 KPERKDFESPTNRKA
-138 FDRLALSD
+138 FDLLALSD

-161 NKAGLHDA
+161 NRAGLHGA

-229 GLTLT
+229 GMTLT

-263 YLADRYKAQESP
+263 YLADRYKARESP

-312 DRETYGTA
+312 DRETYETA
-320 RLISEILADPTGT
+320 RRISKMLADPTGT
-333 LEKSA
+333 DA
-338 KQISM
+338 KRLSM
-343 GATSE
+343 DETLGKVS
-348 IAGRAYF
+348 F
-355 MEPSERDV
+355 MEPPERDV

-374 AMMEYF
+374 EMMEYF

-387 DDRAAEDLQRR
+387 DDRAAEDQQRR

-410 TAASIAMSPVAGL
+410 TAASIALFPFAGL
-423 YGAADLA
+423 AGAADLA

-437 FTGQPIDFNSTAQ
+437 FTGQPIDFNTPSQ
-450 QISATPETLSGTV
+450 RNSATPETLSGTV
-463 AEKINRKYG
+463 AEKMNRKYG

-553 TGRSSLRSVVADV
+553 TGRSSLRSIVSDV

-588 YLLMGDLSKISQKVE
+588 YLLMGDLSKLSQKVE

-638 GATMTGIGAAI
+638 GAAMTGIGAAI

-656 TGRQTAPSILKQA
+656 TGRQTASSILEQA

-694 AERGNLIRFMQ
+694 VERGNLIRFMK

-711 LSIDPAK
+711 LSFKPAK
-718 YKAAQTVQTA
+718 YKAAQTAQTVQTA
-728 QTAAQTAQPASKT
+728 QTAAQTAQPTSKT
-741 ADALQALKTGKPLTN
+741 ADALQTLKTGKPLTN
-756 SQAESILASPEALQS
+756 SQAESILASPEALQ
-771 LQDAGVIFDLSNKT
+771 QLSNAGIRLNLEGKT
-785 KSEQRA
+785 KAEQRA
-791 VVKAIA
+791 ELK
-797 SLLQVTN
+797 SLSGTPELQN
-804 SLNPDPDIQA
+804 IQA
-814 MAIKKTTQNRPFV
+814 MSFSGAQTVQNGAFV
-827 EIEEDILRD
+827 E
-836 VPKKQWQK
+836 
-844 TTLKAIR
+844 
-851 DKFTDG
+851 
-857 VTVNGEKVAVN
+857 
-868 QRSRRE
+868 
-874 LSFSDYTESLSRSKK
+874 
-889 PDVKQMLRDKLN
+889 
-901 AAYTIDEVVDATTGW
+901 
-916 TAEPAKHNR
+916 
-925 TDNIES
+925 
-931 FICGKVLL
+931 
-939 RIGSNDYE
+939 
-947 AKVEIGVTK
+947 
-956 SGQKQIHAIE
+956 
-966 EMERVSFKEKV
+966 
-977 EANPTTTA
+977 PTTYTA
-985 SRNGIPP
+985 
-992 ETVKSA
+992 KSKNA
-998 STNSIVPNPSEK
+998 SQGSSQPQEKPVVRSPSY
-1010 VNPRNKKKFSEPPAD
+1010 
-1025 ANDIQAALSP
+1025 
-1035 THQWLGDAK
+1035 QWLGDAK

-1065 KLTVAEKEMFLRSAI
+1065 KLTVAEKEMFLRSAL
-1080 GEFMTKSE
+1080 GEFITKSE

-1144 VVEGLAEFF
+1144 AVEGLAEFF

-1174 KTAVDAK
+1174 QTAVDAK

-1322 EDQARGVQIF
+1322 EDQTRGVQIF
-1332 ADPTLSSATAMQSA
+1332 ADPTLESAATMRSA
-1346 LASLEA
+1346 LDSLEA
-1352 QYPGIQDAAKATVR
+1352 QYPGIQNAAKATVQ

-1382 SKKQA
+1382 SKEQA
-1387 DTWDREA
+1387 DTWDKEA

-1420 DQVVH
+1420 GQVVH

-1473 LADLAPK
+1473 LAELAPK
-1480 QTKVETLKTDQAA
+1480 QTKVDTLKTDQAA

-1504 ASRGYDIDAE
+1504 ASRGYDIDAK
-1514 EVEDILQAV
+1514 EVEDILKTV
-1523 LPSVLTRT
+1523 LPSVLTRI

-1608 TAMMTQDSMSEFGGL
+1608 TAMMTQDSISEFGGL
-1623 LAEVARNTKPFL
+1623 LAEVARNTKPFWN
-1635 REMFTGSGSDQTM
+1635 EMFTGSGSDQTM

-1664 TGAVF
+1664 TDAVF

-1674 TQTVQKL
+1674 HQTVQKL

-1764 GLDRKAGQSRVKTA
+1764 GHDRKAGQSRVETA

-1805 DDKEAEEAYSRLST
+1805 DDKEAKEAYSRLST

-1852 RLVEEELYNNE
+1852 RLVEEELYDNE
-1863 NALYDFG
+1863 NALYDFA

-1891 MGSTDGGSQFFG
+1891 MGSTDGGNQFFG
-1903 TAINSLGWIGSPL
+1903 AAVNSLGWIGSPL

-1943 NDKTSKLAQAAG
+1943 NDKTSKLAKAAG

-2021 ARSDLTTKA
+2021 ARSAITTKA

-2044 LYDAQATFYSRASGL
+2044 LYDAQATFYSRASSL
-2059 LSQASSRNDPN
+2059 LSQASSKNDPN

-2195 STAK
+2195 SAAK

>member
-46 ARRRHA
+46 ARRRRA
-52 EAAEAWTTRYNHGL
+52 EEAEAWTTRYNNGL

-74 EIARQQR
+74 EIARQKR

-86 YEAAE
+86 YEAAK

-108 EARRRM
+108 ETSRRM
-114 AARANQPAP
+114 AARANKPAT
-123 KPERKDFESPTNRQA
+123 KPERKDFESPTNRKA
-138 FDRLALSD
+138 FDLLALSD

-161 NKAGLHDA
+161 NRAGLHGA

-275 EAQVKNR
+275 EAQVRNR

-300 VLEGDAPKLFTK
+300 VLEGDAPKPFTK
-312 DRETYGTA
+312 DRETYGRA
-320 RLISEILADPTGT
+320 RIISEILVDPTIT
-333 LEKSA
+333 FEKNV
-338 KQISM
+338 KNISM

-348 IAGRAYF
+348 IAGKAYF
-355 MEPSERDV
+355 MEPLERDV

-374 AMMEYF
+374 EMMEYF

-387 DDRAAEDLQRR
+387 DERAAEDLQRR
-398 TKAFADKHETLA
+398 TKAFSDKHETLA

-423 YGAADLA
+423 YGVADLA

-553 TGRSSLRSVVADV
+553 TGRSSLRSIVSDV

-588 YLLMGDLSKISQKVE
+588 YLLMGDLSKLSQKVE

-638 GATMTGIGAAI
+638 GAAMTGIGAAI

-656 TGRQTAPSILKQA
+656 TGRQTASSILEQA

-680 LAKELAA
+680 LAKDLAA
-687 KQTPLTA
+687 KQKPLTA

-718 YKAAQTVQTA
+718 YKAAQTAPTVPTA
-728 QTAAQTAQPASKT
+728 TQTAQPTSKT
-741 ADALQALKTGKPLTN
+741 ADALQTLKTGKPLTN
-756 SQAESILASPEALQS
+756 SQAESILASPEALQ
-771 LQDAGVIFDLSNKT
+771 QLSNAGIRLNLEGKT
-785 KSEQRA
+785 KAEQRA
-791 VVKAIA
+791 ELK
-797 SLLQVTN
+797 SLSGTPELQN
-804 SLNPDPDIQA
+804 IQA
-814 MAIKKTTQNRPFV
+814 MSFSGAQAVQNGAFV
-827 EIEEDILRD
+827 E
-836 VPKKQWQK
+836 
-844 TTLKAIR
+844 
-851 DKFTDG
+851 
-857 VTVNGEKVAVN
+857 
-868 QRSRRE
+868 
-874 LSFSDYTESLSRSKK
+874 
-889 PDVKQMLRDKLN
+889 
-901 AAYTIDEVVDATTGW
+901 
-916 TAEPAKHNR
+916 
-925 TDNIES
+925 
-931 FICGKVLL
+931 
-939 RIGSNDYE
+939 
-947 AKVEIGVTK
+947 
-956 SGQKQIHAIE
+956 
-966 EMERVSFKEKV
+966 
-977 EANPTTTA
+977 PTTYTA
-985 SRNGIPP
+985 
-992 ETVKSA
+992 KSKNA
-998 STNSIVPNPSEK
+998 SQSSSQPQEKQVARSPSY
-1010 VNPRNKKKFSEPPAD
+1010 
-1025 ANDIQAALSP
+1025 
-1035 THQWLGDAK
+1035 QWFGDAK

-1065 KLTVAEKEMFLRSAI
+1065 KLTVAEKEMFLRSAL
-1080 GEFMTKSE
+1080 GEFITKSE

-1120 PVVRSELENNLSPAM
+1120 PVVRSELERNLSPAM

-1162 AAKAY
+1162 AAKSY

-1174 KTAVDAK
+1174 QTAVDAK

-1190 TESNR
+1190 TEANR

-1322 EDQARGVQIF
+1322 EDQTRGVQIF
-1332 ADPTLSSATAMQSA
+1332 ADPTLESAATMRSA
-1346 LASLEA
+1346 LDSLEA
-1352 QYPGIQDAAKATVR
+1352 QYPGIQNAAKATVQ

-1382 SKKQA
+1382 SKEQA
-1387 DTWDREA
+1387 DTWDKEA

-1420 DQVVH
+1420 GQVVH
-1425 KQYGSA
+1425 RQYGSA

-1473 LADLAPK
+1473 LAELAPK
-1480 QTKVETLKTDQAA
+1480 QTKVDTLKSDQAA

-1504 ASRGYDIDAE
+1504 ASRGYDIDAK
-1514 EVEDILQAV
+1514 EVEDILKTV
-1523 LPSVLTRT
+1523 LPSVLTRIT
-1531 TKVARKGGD
+1531 QVARKGGD

-1608 TAMMTQDSMSEFGGL
+1608 TAMMTQDSISEFGGL
-1623 LAEVARNTKPFL
+1623 LAEVARNTKPFWN
-1635 REMFTGSGSDQTM
+1635 EVFTGSGSDQTM

-1664 TGAVF
+1664 TDAVF

-1764 GLDRKAGQSRVKTA
+1764 GLDRKAGQSRVETA

-1805 DDKEAEEAYSRLST
+1805 DDKEAKEAYSRLST

-1852 RLVEEELYNNE
+1852 RLVEEELYDNE

-1891 MGSTDGGSQFFG
+1891 MGSTDGGNQFFG
-1903 TAINSLGWIGSPL
+1903 AAVNSLGWIGSPL

-1979 QNLFPVNGSQAANP
+1979 QNLFPVNRSQASNP

-2021 ARSDLTTKA
+2021 ARSAITTKA

-2044 LYDAQATFYSRASGL
+2044 LYDAQATFYSRASSL
-2059 LSQASSRNDPN
+2059 LSQASSKNDPN

-2163 KVAALKKLSTAAKK
+2163 KVSALKKLSAAAKK

>member
-31 QYENTTRQKERQEEE
+31 QYANTTRQKERQEEE
-46 ARRRHA
+46 ARRRRA
-52 EAAEAWTTRYNHGL
+52 EAVEAWTTRYNNGL

-74 EIARQQR
+74 EIARQKR

-86 YEAAE
+86 YEAAK

-108 EARRRM
+108 ETRRRM
-114 AARANQPAP
+114 SARANQPAP
-123 KPERKDFESPTNRQA
+123 KPERKDFESPTNRKA
-138 FDRLALSD
+138 FDLLALSD

-161 NKAGLHDA
+161 NKAGLHGA

-203 AAYES
+203 AAYAS
-208 ERQKAR
+208 ERH
-214 QSQKDRET
+214 
-222 ENMGVGN
+222 
-229 GLTLT
+229 T

-263 YLADRYKAQESP
+263 YLADRYKARESP

-312 DRETYGTA
+312 DRETYETA
-320 RLISEILADPTGT
+320 RRISKMLSDPTGT
-333 LEKSA
+333 DA
-338 KQISM
+338 KRLSM
-343 GATSE
+343 DETLGKVN
-348 IAGRAYF
+348 F

-374 AMMEYF
+374 EMMEYF

-387 DDRAAEDLQRR
+387 DDRAAEDQQRR

-410 TAASIAMSPVAGL
+410 TAASIALFPFAGL
-423 YGAADLA
+423 AGAADLA

-437 FTGQPIDFNSTAQ
+437 FTGQPLDFNTPSQ
-450 QISATPETLSGTV
+450 RNSAMPETLSGTV

-478 YQTGVSMANSLLAS
+478 YQTGVSMVNSLLAS
-492 YAGGPALGAAI
+492 YVGGSDLGATI

-530 LLAGVFEGLF
+530 LLAGVFEWVF

-553 TGRSSLRSVVADV
+553 IGRSKFRSIVSDV

-588 YLLMGDLSKISQKVE
+588 YLLMGDLSKLSQKVE
-603 AYKTSGGMSAKEAS
+603 AYKTSGGMSEKEAS
-617 KQAILDT
+617 KQAIVDT

-638 GATMTGIGAAI
+638 GAAMTGIGAAI
-649 NAVGDAK
+649 NAVGDVK
-656 TGRQTAPSILKQA
+656 TGRQTAPSILEQA

-718 YKAAQTVQTA
+718 YKAAQTAKTAQTA
-728 QTAAQTAQPASKT
+728 QTAAQTAQPTSKT

-756 SQAESILASPEALQS
+756 SQAESILASPEALQ
-771 LQDAGVIFDLSNKT
+771 QLSNAGIRLDLEGKT
-785 KSEQRA
+785 KAEQRA
-791 VVKAIA
+791 ELK
-797 SLLQVTN
+797 SLSGTPELQ
-804 SLNPDPDIQA
+804 SIQA
-814 MAIKKTTQNRPFV
+814 MSFSGAQAVQNGVFV
-827 EIEEDILRD
+827 EPIND
-836 VPKKQWQK
+836 
-844 TTLKAIR
+844 
-851 DKFTDG
+851 
-857 VTVNGEKVAVN
+857 
-868 QRSRRE
+868 
-874 LSFSDYTESLSRSKK
+874 
-889 PDVKQMLRDKLN
+889 
-901 AAYTIDEVVDATTGW
+901 
-916 TAEPAKHNR
+916 TAQSQN
-925 TDNIES
+925 
-931 FICGKVLL
+931 
-939 RIGSNDYE
+939 
-947 AKVEIGVTK
+947 
-956 SGQKQIHAIE
+956 
-966 EMERVSFKEKV
+966 VSQ
-977 EANPTTTA
+977 NPLQ
-985 SRNGIPP
+985 PQ
-992 ETVKSA
+992 ET
-998 STNSIVPNPSEK
+998 
-1010 VNPRNKKKFSEPPAD
+1010 
-1025 ANDIQAALSP
+1025 QAARSP
-1035 THQWLGDAK
+1035 SYQWFGDAK

-1120 PVVRSELENNLSPAM
+1120 PVVRSELERNLSPAM

-1144 VVEGLAEFF
+1144 AVEGLAEFF

-1190 TESNR
+1190 TEANR

-1332 ADPTLSSATAMQSA
+1332 ADPTLESAATMRSA

-1352 QYPGIQDAAKATVR
+1352 QYPGIQNAAKATVR

-1382 SKKQA
+1382 SKQQA

-1420 DQVVH
+1420 GQVVH

-1504 ASRGYDIDAE
+1504 ASRGYTIDAN

-1608 TAMMTQDSMSEFGGL
+1608 TAMMTQDSISEFGGL
-1623 LAEVARNTKPFL
+1623 LAEVARNTKPFWQ
-1635 REMFTGSGSDQTM
+1635 EMFTGSGSDQTM

-1653 LGGWGEGVSGN
+1653 LGGFGEGVSGN
-1664 TGAVF
+1664 TDAVF

-1674 TQTVQKL
+1674 SQTVQKL

-1764 GLDRKAGQSRVKTA
+1764 GLDRKAGQSRVETA

-1852 RLVEEELYNNE
+1852 RLVEEELYDNE

-1943 NDKTSKLAQAAG
+1943 NDKTSKLAKAAG

-1979 QNLFPVNGSQAANP
+1979 QNLFPVNRSQAANP

-2021 ARSDLTTKA
+2021 ARSAITTKA

-2044 LYDAQATFYSRASGL
+2044 LYDAQATFYSRASSL
-2059 LSQASSRNDPN
+2059 LSQASSKNDPN
-2070 TRTAKVTML
+2070 TRTARVTML

>member
-13 QAKLN
+13 QARLN

-46 ARRRHA
+46 TRRRRA
-52 EAAEAWTTRYNHGL
+52 EAAEAWTTRYNNGQ
-66 ESLPQDDV
+66 ETLPQDDV
-74 EIARQQR
+74 EIARQKR

-86 YEAAE
+86 YEAAG

-108 EARRRM
+108 ETRRRM

-123 KPERKDFESPTNRQA
+123 KPERKDFESPTNRKA

-161 NKAGLHDA
+161 NKAGLHGA

-222 ENMGVGN
+222 ENMGFGHAM
-229 GLTLT
+229 TLMQV
-234 KAANLGQSGADAY
+234 ANLGQSGADAY

-275 EAQVKNR
+275 EAQAKNR

-292 FAANKTPK
+292 FAANKAPK

-312 DRETYGTA
+312 DRETYETA
-320 RLISEILADPTGT
+320 RRISKMLADPAGT
-333 LEKSA
+333 DA
-338 KQISM
+338 KRLSM
-343 GATSE
+343 DETLGKVN
-348 IAGRAYF
+348 F

-374 AMMEYF
+374 AMVEYF

-387 DDRAAEDLQRR
+387 DDRAAEDQQQR
-398 TKAFADKHETLA
+398 TEAFADKHGTLA
-410 TAASIAMSPVAGL
+410 TAASIAMSPFAGL
-423 YGAADLA
+423 VGAADLA

-437 FTGQPIDFNSTAQ
+437 FTGQPLDFNTPSQ
-450 QISATPETLSGTV
+450 RNSAMPETLSGTV
-463 AEKINRKYG
+463 AEKINREYG
-472 SGWSFL
+472 AGWSFL
-478 YQTGVSMANSLLAS
+478 YQTGVSTANSLLAS
-492 YAGGPALGAAI
+492 YAGGPALGATI

-588 YLLMGDLSKISQKVE
+588 YLLMGDLSKLSQKVE

-638 GATMTGIGAAI
+638 GAAMTGIGAAI

-656 TGRQTAPSILKQA
+656 TGRQTAPSILDQA
-669 LQMDDRAESYR
+669 LLMDDRAESYR
-680 LAKELAA
+680 LAKALAA

-718 YKAAQTVQTA
+718 YKAAQTAPTVP
-728 QTAAQTAQPASKT
+728 TAAQTAQPTSKT
-741 ADALQALKTGKPLTN
+741 ADALQALKAGKQLTN
-756 SQAESILASPEALQS
+756 SQAESILASPEAVQQLTG
-771 LQDAGVIFDLSNKT
+771 AGIKLNLEGKT
-785 KSEQRA
+785 KAAQRA
-791 VVKAIA
+791 ELKALSGA
-797 SLLQVTN
+797 PELQN
-804 SLNPDPDIQA
+804 IQA
-814 MAIKKTTQNRPFV
+814 M
-827 EIEEDILRD
+827 
-836 VPKKQWQK
+836 
-844 TTLKAIR
+844 
-851 DKFTDG
+851 
-857 VTVNGEKVAVN
+857 
-868 QRSRRE
+868 
-874 LSFSDYTESLSRSKK
+874 SFSGAPAVQNS
-889 PDVKQMLRDKLN
+889 VF
-901 AAYTIDEVVDATTGW
+901 
-916 TAEPAKHNR
+916 AE
-925 TDNIES
+925 T
-931 FICGKVLL
+931 
-939 RIGSNDYE
+939 
-947 AKVEIGVTK
+947 
-956 SGQKQIHAIE
+956 
-966 EMERVSFKEKV
+966 
-977 EANPTTTA
+977 
-985 SRNGIPP
+985 
-992 ETVKSA
+992 
-998 STNSIVPNPSEK
+998 
-1010 VNPRNKKKFSEPPAD
+1010 
-1025 ANDIQAALSP
+1025 ANDTAQSQNASQTPSQPQETQAAHSP
-1035 THQWLGDAK
+1035 SHQWLGDAK

-1065 KLTVAEKEMFLRSAI
+1065 KLTVAEKEMFMRSAI

-1120 PVVRSELENNLSPAM
+1120 PVVRSELERNLSPAM

-1144 VVEGLAEFF
+1144 AVEGLAEFF

-1174 KTAVDAK
+1174 QTAVDAK

-1190 TESNR
+1190 AESNR
-1195 YFGSDALTRYGLA
+1195 YFGSDALTRYGLV
-1208 FNPTTTETSKL
+1208 FNPTTTETSRL
-1219 EALKSKDTYTQ
+1219 EALKSRDTYTQ

-1307 HRAALNTYLGIQHAL
+1307 HRAVLNTYLGIKHAL
-1322 EDQARGVQIF
+1322 EDQNRGVQIF
-1332 ADPTLSSATAMQSA
+1332 ADPTLDSQSSMLSA

-1352 QYPGIQDAAKATVR
+1352 QYPGIQDAAKATVQ
-1366 FVKNVRD
+1366 FVKDVRN

-1382 SKKQA
+1382 SKAQA
-1387 DTWDREA
+1387 AIWDRDA

-1410 SGKKKGKSGD
+1410 SKKKSKSGD
-1420 DQVVH
+1420 GQVVH
-1425 KQYGSA
+1425 RQYGSA

-1455 RARAMIFQSIHNT
+1455 RARAMIFQSIHET

-1499 TIAEV
+1499 AIAEV

-1583 RKFTSFVTTMNP
+1583 RKFTSFVTTLNP

-1635 REMFTGSGSDQTM
+1635 QEMFTGSGSDQTM

-1664 TGAVF
+1664 TNAVF

-1674 TQTVQKL
+1674 SQTVQKL
-1681 KQAKRKAGEA
+1681 KQAKRTAGEA

-1778 AKRLT
+1778 SKRLT
-1783 HFALASIVLGS
+1783 HFALTSIVLGS

-1805 DDKEAEEAYSRLST
+1805 GDKEAEEAYSRLST

-1903 TAINSLGWIGSPL
+1903 TAVNSLGWIGSPL

-1943 NDKTSKLAQAAG
+1943 NDKTSKLAKAAG

-2163 KVAALKKLSTAAKK
+2163 KVSALKKLSTAAKK

>member
-46 ARRRHA
+46 ARRRRI
-52 EAAEAWTTRYNHGL
+52 EAAEAWTTRYNNGL
-66 ESLPQDDV
+66 EALPQDDV
-74 EIARQQR
+74 EIARQKR

-86 YEAAE
+86 YEAAG

-98 DNSISMTAEA
+98 DNSIALTAEA
-108 EARRRM
+108 ETRRRM
-114 AARANQPAP
+114 AARSNQPAP

-169 ANSEELK
+169 ANSEDLK

-214 QSQKDRET
+214 QSQKERET
-222 ENMGVGN
+222 ETMGVGN
-229 GLTLT
+229 GLTLA

-263 YLADRYKAQESP
+263 YLADRYKTQDSP
-275 EAQVKNR
+275 EAQAKNR

-312 DRETYGTA
+312 DRETYETA
-320 RLISEILADPTGT
+320 RRISKMLADPAGT
-333 LEKSA
+333 DA
-338 KQISM
+338 KRLSM
-343 GATSE
+343 DETLGKVN
-348 IAGRAYF
+348 F

-374 AMMEYF
+374 AMVDYF

-387 DDRAAEDLQRR
+387 DDRAAEDQQQR
-398 TKAFADKHETLA
+398 TEAFADKHETLA
-410 TAASIAMSPVAGL
+410 TAASIALSPFAGL
-423 YGAADLA
+423 VGAADLA
-430 TQGVKKA
+430 AQGVKKA
-437 FTGQPIDFNSTAQ
+437 FTGQPLDFNTPSQ
-450 QISATPETLSGTV
+450 RNSAMPETLSGTV

-472 SGWSFL
+472 AGWSFL

-588 YLLMGDLSKISQKVE
+588 YLLMGDLSKLSQKVE

-638 GATMTGIGAAI
+638 GAAMTGIGAAI

-656 TGRQTAPSILKQA
+656 TGRQTAPSILDQA
-669 LQMDDRAESYR
+669 LLMDDRAESYR
-680 LAKELAA
+680 LAKALAA

-718 YKAAQTVQTA
+718 YKAAQAAPTVP
-728 QTAAQTAQPASKT
+728 TAAQTAQPASKT

-771 LQDAGVIFDLSNKT
+771 LQDAGVVFDLSNKT

-827 EIEEDILRD
+827 EIEEDILRG
-836 VPKKQWQK
+836 VPTDQYNATVIKNLKEKFPNGIKLDGYTLLIDDQSLGEITQSN
-844 TTLKAIR
+844 TTEWL
-851 DKFTDG
+851 
-857 VTVNGEKVAVN
+857 
-868 QRSRRE
+868 QRT
-874 LSFSDYTESLSRSKK
+874 L
-889 PDVKQMLRDKLN
+889 PQMLRDKYQATN
-901 AAYTIDEVVDATTGW
+901 NFDEIIHSTENWVDEKPNHKRKDDIVAF
-916 TAEPAKHNR
+916 AR
-925 TDNIES
+925 
-931 FICGKVLL
+931 GKVLF
-939 RIGSNDYE
+939 
-947 AKVEIGVTK
+947 KVGDRGYIADALTGT
-956 SGQKQIHAIE
+956 
-966 EMERVSFKEKV
+966 R
-977 EANPTTTA
+977 
-985 SRNGIPP
+985 RNGETILYDLVKITPTVFSEKKAESPVPDARNPSPENSRLDTRLSTDSIIPD
-992 ETVKSA
+992 S
-998 STNSIVPNPSEK
+998 SEK
-1010 VNPRNKKKFSEPPAD
+1010 VNPRTKKNFSETQTD
-1025 ANDIQAALSP
+1025 ANDIQAAHSP
-1035 THQWLGDAK
+1035 SHQWLGDAK

-1065 KLTVAEKEMFLRSAI
+1065 KLTVAEKEMFMRSAI
-1080 GEFMTKSE
+1080 GEFMVKSE

-1135 KQAYPAQLH
+1135 KQAYPKNLYAS
-1144 VVEGLAEFF
+1144 EGLAEFF

-1162 AAKAY
+1162 AAKTY
-1167 PAMTQYL
+1167 PAMTKYL
-1174 KTAVDAK
+1174 QTAVDAK
-1181 TWQNLQEVF
+1181 TWKNLQEVF

-1208 FNPTTTETSKL
+1208 FNPTTTETSRL

-1276 LQGVTD
+1276 LQGITD

-1307 HRAALNTYLGIQHAL
+1307 HRAVLNTYLGIQHAL
-1322 EDQARGVQIF
+1322 EDQNRGVQIF
-1332 ADPTLSSATAMQSA
+1332 ADPTLASQSSMLSA

-1352 QYPGIQDAAKATVR
+1352 QYPGIQDAAKATVQ
-1366 FVKNVRD
+1366 FVKDVRD

-1382 SKKQA
+1382 SKAQA
-1387 DTWDREA
+1387 AIWDRDA

-1410 SGKKKGKSGD
+1410 SKKKSKSGD
-1420 DQVVH
+1420 GQVVH
-1425 KQYGSA
+1425 RQFGSA

-1455 RARAMIFQSIHNT
+1455 RARAMIFQSIHET

-1493 AKLTKD
+1493 ARITKD
-1499 TIAEV
+1499 AIAEV
-1504 ASRGYDIDAE
+1504 ASRGYTIDAD

-1608 TAMMTQDSMSEFGGL
+1608 TAMMTQDSMAEFGGL
-1623 LAEVARNTKPFL
+1623 IAEVARNTKPFFQ
-1635 REMFTGSGSDQTM
+1635 EMFTGSGSDQTM

-1664 TGAVF
+1664 TSAVF
-1669 DSSKD
+1669 DSSRD
-1674 TQTVQKL
+1674 SQTAQKL
-1681 KQAKRKAGEA
+1681 KQAKRTAGEA

-1700 QYLRANEYVLSR
+1700 QYLRANEYVRSR
-1712 KAGMSAEEALFR
+1712 KAGMSAEEAMFR

-1778 AKRLT
+1778 SKRLT
-1783 HFALASIVLGS
+1783 HFALTSIVLGS

-1805 DDKEAEEAYSRLST
+1805 DDKEAEEAYARLST

-1852 RLVEEELYNNE
+1852 RLVEEELYDNE

-1903 TAINSLGWIGSPL
+1903 TAVNSLGWIGSPL

-1930 PANLEGVEAWQQY
+1930 PASLEGVEAWQQY
-1943 NDKTSKLAQAAG
+1943 NDKTSKLAKAAG

-1979 QNLFPVNGSQAANP
+1979 QNLFPVNGSQASNP

-2007 DSVYSQDIT
+2007 DSVYSQDVT

-2021 ARSDLTTKA
+2021 ARSALATKA

-2059 LSQASSRNDPN
+2059 LSQASSKNDPN
-2070 TRTAKVTML
+2070 TRAAKVTML

-2085 MSDRQTEDTSATV
+2085 MSDRQAEDASATV

-2110 MSILPK
+2110 LSILPK

-2140 TGYIAEYYQ
+2140 TGYIAEYYT

-2156 SDADAET
+2156 SSADAET

-2187 EAYFSQKN
+2187 EAYFSQQN
-2195 STAK
+2195 SAAK

>member
-1 MADNLFQRYAAA
+1 
-13 QAKLN
+13 
-18 QSGGVRRGASAIR
+18 
-31 QYENTTRQKERQEEE
+31 
-46 ARRRHA
+46 
-52 EAAEAWTTRYNHGL
+52 
-66 ESLPQDDV
+66 
-74 EIARQQR
+74 
-81 AAARR
+81 
-86 YEAAE
+86 
-91 DAWRTGE
+91 
-98 DNSISMTAEA
+98 
-108 EARRRM
+108 
-114 AARANQPAP
+114 
-123 KPERKDFESPTNRQA
+123 
-138 FDRLALSD
+138 
-146 EAQKGG
+146 
-152 KPSEIQYRL
+152 
-161 NKAGLHDA
+161 
-169 ANSEELK
+169 
-176 QAKAIQYMQE
+176 
-186 WDGKS
+186 
-191 YADLKTAYDEAQ
+191 
-203 AAYES
+203 
-208 ERQKAR
+208 
-214 QSQKDRET
+214 
-222 ENMGVGN
+222 
-229 GLTLT
+229 
-234 KAANLGQSGADAY
+234 
-247 DRQHE
+247 
-252 NEKFHLDLLKA
+252 
-263 YLADRYKAQESP
+263 
-275 EAQVKNR
+275 
-282 IESEVTSAPD
+282 
-292 FAANKTPK
+292 
-300 VLEGDAPKLFTK
+300 
-312 DRETYGTA
+312 
-320 RLISEILADPTGT
+320 
-333 LEKSA
+333 
-338 KQISM
+338 
-343 GATSE
+343 
-348 IAGRAYF
+348 
-355 MEPSERDV
+355 
-363 ASYLLN
+363 
-369 TRGYK
+369 
-374 AMMEYF
+374 
-380 NSLKPLL
+380 
-387 DDRAAEDLQRR
+387 
-398 TKAFADKHETLA
+398 
-410 TAASIAMSPVAGL
+410 
-423 YGAADLA
+423 
-430 TQGVKKA
+430 
-437 FTGQPIDFNSTAQ
+437 
-450 QISATPETLSGTV
+450 
-463 AEKINRKYG
+463 
-472 SGWSFL
+472 
-478 YQTGVSMANSLLAS
+478 MANSLLAS

-553 TGRSSLRSVVADV
+553 TGRSSLRSIVSDV

-588 YLLMGDLSKISQKVE
+588 YLLMGDLSKLSQKVE

-638 GATMTGIGAAI
+638 GAAMTGIGAAI

-656 TGRQTAPSILKQA
+656 TGRQTAPSILDQA
-669 LQMDDRAESYR
+669 LLMDDRAESYR

-718 YKAAQTVQTA
+718 YKAAQTAQTVQTA
-728 QTAAQTAQPASKT
+728 QTAAQTAQPTSKT
-741 ADALQALKTGKPLTN
+741 ADALQALKAGKPLTN
-756 SQAESILASPEALQS
+756 SQAESILASPEALQ
-771 LQDAGVIFDLSNKT
+771 QLSNAGIRLNLEGKT
-785 KSEQRA
+785 KAEQRA
-791 VVKAIA
+791 ELK
-797 SLLQVTN
+797 SLSGTPELQN
-804 SLNPDPDIQA
+804 IQA
-814 MAIKKTTQNRPFV
+814 MSFSGAQAVQNGAFV
-827 EIEEDILRD
+827 E
-836 VPKKQWQK
+836 
-844 TTLKAIR
+844 
-851 DKFTDG
+851 
-857 VTVNGEKVAVN
+857 
-868 QRSRRE
+868 
-874 LSFSDYTESLSRSKK
+874 
-889 PDVKQMLRDKLN
+889 
-901 AAYTIDEVVDATTGW
+901 
-916 TAEPAKHNR
+916 
-925 TDNIES
+925 
-931 FICGKVLL
+931 
-939 RIGSNDYE
+939 
-947 AKVEIGVTK
+947 
-956 SGQKQIHAIE
+956 
-966 EMERVSFKEKV
+966 
-977 EANPTTTA
+977 PTTYTA
-985 SRNGIPP
+985 
-992 ETVKSA
+992 KSKNA
-998 STNSIVPNPSEK
+998 SQSSSQPQEKQVARSPSY
-1010 VNPRNKKKFSEPPAD
+1010 
-1025 ANDIQAALSP
+1025 
-1035 THQWLGDAK
+1035 QWLGDAK

-1065 KLTVAEKEMFLRSAI
+1065 KLTVAEKEMFLRSAL
-1080 GEFMTKSE
+1080 GEFITKSE

-1120 PVVRSELENNLSPAM
+1120 PVVRSELERNLSPAM

-1167 PAMTQYL
+1167 PAMTKYL
-1174 KTAVDAK
+1174 QTAVDTK

-1190 TESNR
+1190 TEANR

-1332 ADPTLSSATAMQSA
+1332 ADPTLESAATMRSA
-1346 LASLEA
+1346 LDSLEA
-1352 QYPGIQDAAKATVR
+1352 QYPGIQNAAKATVQ

-1382 SKKQA
+1382 SKEQA
-1387 DTWDREA
+1387 DTWDKEA

-1420 DQVVH
+1420 GQVVH

-1473 LADLAPK
+1473 LAELAPK
-1480 QTKVETLKTDQAA
+1480 QTKVDTLKSDQAA

-1504 ASRGYDIDAE
+1504 ASRGYDIDAK
-1514 EVEDILQAV
+1514 EVEDILKTV
-1523 LPSVLTRT
+1523 LPSVLTRIT
-1531 TKVARKGGD
+1531 QVARKGGD

-1608 TAMMTQDSMSEFGGL
+1608 TAMMTQDRISEFGGL
-1623 LAEVARNTKPFL
+1623 LAEVARNTKPFWN
-1635 REMFTGSGSDQTM
+1635 EMFTGSGSDQTM

-1664 TGAVF
+1664 TDAVF

-1681 KQAKRKAGEA
+1681 KQAKRKTGEA

-1764 GLDRKAGQSRVKTA
+1764 GLDRKAGQSRVETA

-1805 DDKEAEEAYSRLST
+1805 DDKEAKEAYSRLST

-1852 RLVEEELYNNE
+1852 RLVEEELYDNE
-1863 NALYDFG
+1863 NALYDFA
-1870 GYSMDQLLPKI
+1870 GYSMDQLMPKI

-1891 MGSTDGGSQFFG
+1891 MGSTDGGNQFFG
-1903 TAINSLGWIGSPL
+1903 AAVNSLGWIGSPL

-1979 QNLFPVNGSQAANP
+1979 QNLFPVNSSQAANP

-2021 ARSDLTTKA
+2021 ARSAITTKA

-2044 LYDAQATFYSRASGL
+2044 LYDAQATFYSRASSL
-2059 LSQASSRNDPN
+2059 LSQASSKNDPN

-2187 EAYFSQKN
+2187 EAYFNQKN

>member
-46 ARRRHA
+46 ARRRRA
-52 EAAEAWTTRYNHGL
+52 EAAEAWTTRYNNGL

-74 EIARQQR
+74 EIARQKR

-86 YEAAE
+86 YEAAK

-108 EARRRM
+108 ETRRRM

-123 KPERKDFESPTNRQA
+123 TPERKDFESPTNRKA
-138 FDRLALSD
+138 FDRLVLSD
-146 EAQKGG
+146 EAQNGG

-169 ANSEELK
+169 ANSEDLK

-214 QSQKDRET
+214 QSQKDREI
-222 ENMGVGN
+222 ENMVVGN

-234 KAANLGQSGADAY
+234 KAVANLGQSGADAY

-300 VLEGDAPKLFTK
+300 VLEGDAPKPFTK
-312 DRETYGTA
+312 DRETYGRA
-320 RLISEILADPTGT
+320 RLISEILVDPTIT
-333 LEKSA
+333 FEKNA

-343 GATSE
+343 GPTSE
-348 IAGRAYF
+348 IAGKAYF
-355 MEPSERDV
+355 MEPLERDV

-374 AMMEYF
+374 EMMEYF

-387 DDRAAEDLQRR
+387 DERAAEDLQQRIE
-398 TKAFADKHETLA
+398 AFSDKHETLA
-410 TAASIAMSPVAGL
+410 TAASIAMSPFAGL
-423 YGAADLA
+423 YGATDLA
-430 TQGVKKA
+430 VQGVKKA
-437 FTGQPIDFNSTAQ
+437 FTGQPIDFNTPSQ
-450 QISATPETLSGTV
+450 QISAMPEMLSGTV

-478 YQTGVSMANSLLAS
+478 YQTGVSTANSLLAS

-553 TGRSSLRSVVADV
+553 TGRSSLRSVVSDV

-588 YLLMGDLSKISQKVE
+588 YLLMGDLSKLSQKVE

-638 GATMTGIGAAI
+638 GAAMTGIGAAI

-656 TGRQTAPSILKQA
+656 TGRQTASSILEQA

-711 LSIDPAK
+711 LSFKPAK
-718 YKAAQTVQTA
+718 YKAAQTAQTVQTA
-728 QTAAQTAQPASKT
+728 QTAQPTSKT
-741 ADALQALKTGKPLTN
+741 ADALQTLKTGKPLTN
-756 SQAESILASPEALQS
+756 SQAESILASPEALQ
-771 LQDAGVIFDLSNKT
+771 QLSNAGIRLNLEGKT
-785 KSEQRA
+785 KAEQRA
-791 VVKAIA
+791 ELK
-797 SLLQVTN
+797 SLSGTPELQN
-804 SLNPDPDIQA
+804 IQA
-814 MAIKKTTQNRPFV
+814 MSFSGAQAVKNGAFV
-827 EIEEDILRD
+827 E
-836 VPKKQWQK
+836 P
-844 TTLKAIR
+844 TTYTAKSKNAS
-851 DKFTDG
+851 
-857 VTVNGEKVAVN
+857 
-868 QRSRRE
+868 QRSSQPQE
-874 LSFSDYTESLSRSKK
+874 KPVVRS
-889 PDVKQMLRDKLN
+889 
-901 AAYTIDEVVDATTGW
+901 
-916 TAEPAKHNR
+916 
-925 TDNIES
+925 
-931 FICGKVLL
+931 
-939 RIGSNDYE
+939 
-947 AKVEIGVTK
+947 
-956 SGQKQIHAIE
+956 
-966 EMERVSFKEKV
+966 
-977 EANPTTTA
+977 
-985 SRNGIPP
+985 
-992 ETVKSA
+992 
-998 STNSIVPNPSEK
+998 PSY
-1010 VNPRNKKKFSEPPAD
+1010 
-1025 ANDIQAALSP
+1025 
-1035 THQWLGDAK
+1035 QWLGDAK

-1065 KLTVAEKEMFLRSAI
+1065 KLTVAEKEMFLRSAL

-1120 PVVRSELENNLSPAM
+1120 PVVRSELERNLSPAM
-1135 KQAYPAQLH
+1135 KQAYPAQLYA
-1144 VVEGLAEFF
+1144 VEGLAEFF

-1162 AAKAY
+1162 AAKSY

-1174 KTAVDAK
+1174 QTAVDAK

-1190 TESNR
+1190 TEANR

-1307 HRAALNTYLGIQHAL
+1307 HRAVLNTYLGIQHAL

-1332 ADPTLSSATAMQSA
+1332 ADPTLESAATMRSA
-1346 LASLEA
+1346 LDSLEA
-1352 QYPGIQDAAKATVR
+1352 QYPGIQNAAKATVQ

-1382 SKKQA
+1382 SKQQA

-1420 DQVVH
+1420 GQVVH

-1455 RARAMIFQSIHNT
+1455 RARAMIFQSINNT

-1480 QTKVETLKTDQAA
+1480 QTKVDTLKSDQAA
-1493 AKLTKD
+1493 AKLKKD

-1504 ASRGYDIDAE
+1504 ASRGYDIGAK
-1514 EVEDILQAV
+1514 EVEDILKTV
-1523 LPSVLTRT
+1523 LPSVLTRIT
-1531 TKVARKGGD
+1531 QVARKGGD

-1545 KDGKEVSYH
+1545 EDGKEVSYH

-1608 TAMMTQDSMSEFGGL
+1608 TAMMTQDSTSEFGGL
-1623 LAEVARNTKPFL
+1623 LAEVARNTKSFWQ
-1635 REMFTGSGSDQTM
+1635 EMFTGSGSDQTM

-1674 TQTVQKL
+1674 SQTVQKL
-1681 KQAKRKAGEA
+1681 KQAKRKAGES
-1691 WEGFSGGIE
+1691 WEGFAGGIE

-1764 GLDRKAGQSRVKTA
+1764 GLDRKAGQSRVETA

-1805 DDKEAEEAYSRLST
+1805 DDKEAKEAYSRLST

-1852 RLVEEELYNNE
+1852 RLVEEELYDNE
-1863 NALYDFG
+1863 NALYDFA

-1891 MGSTDGGSQFFG
+1891 MGSTEGGNQFFG
-1903 TAINSLGWIGSPL
+1903 TAVNSLGWIGSPL

-2021 ARSDLTTKA
+2021 ARSAITTKA
-2030 KTYPDNKALQAEKA
+2030 KTYPDNKELQAEKA
-2044 LYDAQATFYSRASGL
+2044 LYDAQATFYSRASSL
-2059 LSQASSRNDPN
+2059 LSQASSKNDPN
-2070 TRTAKVTML
+2070 TRTARVTML

>member
-18 QSGGVRRGASAIR
+18 QSGGVRRGASVLR
-31 QYENTTRQKERQEEE
+31 QYDNTTRQKERQEEE
-46 ARRRHA
+46 ARRRRA
-52 EAAEAWTTRYNHGL
+52 EAAEAWTTRYNNGL

-74 EIARQQR
+74 EIARQKR

-86 YEAAE
+86 YEAAK
-91 DAWRTGE
+91 DAWRTSE

-108 EARRRM
+108 ETRRRM

-123 KPERKDFESPTNRQA
+123 KPERKDFESPTNRKA
-138 FDRLALSD
+138 FDLLALSD

-161 NKAGLHDA
+161 NRAGLHGA

-222 ENMGVGN
+222 ENMGFWN
-229 GLTLT
+229 GLTLMQIP
-234 KAANLGQSGADAY
+234 NLGQSGADAY

-275 EAQVKNR
+275 EAQVRNR

-300 VLEGDAPKLFTK
+300 VLEGDAPKPFTK
-312 DRETYGTA
+312 DRETYGRA
-320 RLISEILADPTGT
+320 RLISEILVDPTIT
-333 LEKSA
+333 FEKNV
-338 KQISM
+338 KNISM

-348 IAGRAYF
+348 IAGKAYF
-355 MEPSERDV
+355 MEPLERDV

-437 FTGQPIDFNSTAQ
+437 FTGQPIDFNTPSQ
-450 QISATPETLSGTV
+450 QISATPEMLSGTV

-588 YLLMGDLSKISQKVE
+588 YLLMGDLSKLSQKVE

-638 GATMTGIGAAI
+638 GAAMTGIGAAI

-656 TGRQTAPSILKQA
+656 TGRQTASSILEQA
-669 LQMDDRAESYR
+669 LQMDDRSESYR

-718 YKAAQTVQTA
+718 YKAAQTAKTAQTA
-728 QTAAQTAQPASKT
+728 QTAAQTAQPTSKT
-741 ADALQALKTGKPLTN
+741 ADALQTLKTGKPLTN
-756 SQAESILASPEALQS
+756 SQAESILASPEALQ
-771 LQDAGVIFDLSNKT
+771 QLSNAGIRLNLEGKT
-785 KSEQRA
+785 KAEQRA
-791 VVKAIA
+791 ELK
-797 SLLQVTN
+797 SLSGTPELQN
-804 SLNPDPDIQA
+804 IQA
-814 MAIKKTTQNRPFV
+814 MSFSGAQAVQNGAFV
-827 EIEEDILRD
+827 E
-836 VPKKQWQK
+836 
-844 TTLKAIR
+844 
-851 DKFTDG
+851 
-857 VTVNGEKVAVN
+857 
-868 QRSRRE
+868 
-874 LSFSDYTESLSRSKK
+874 
-889 PDVKQMLRDKLN
+889 
-901 AAYTIDEVVDATTGW
+901 
-916 TAEPAKHNR
+916 
-925 TDNIES
+925 
-931 FICGKVLL
+931 
-939 RIGSNDYE
+939 
-947 AKVEIGVTK
+947 
-956 SGQKQIHAIE
+956 
-966 EMERVSFKEKV
+966 
-977 EANPTTTA
+977 PTTYTA
-985 SRNGIPP
+985 KSKNASQSSSQPQ
-992 ETVKSA
+992 ET
-998 STNSIVPNPSEK
+998 
-1010 VNPRNKKKFSEPPAD
+1010 
-1025 ANDIQAALSP
+1025 QAARSP
-1035 THQWLGDAK
+1035 SYQWFGDAK

-1097 LPVLAHEAGHAMDKR
+1097 LPVLAHETGHAMDKR

-1120 PVVRSELENNLSPAM
+1120 PVVRSELERNLSPAM

-1144 VVEGLAEFF
+1144 AVEGLAEFF
-1153 RETMLNADA
+1153 RETMLNAGA

-1174 KTAVDAK
+1174 QTAVDAK

-1190 TESNR
+1190 TEANR

-1332 ADPTLSSATAMQSA
+1332 ADPTLESAATMRSA
-1346 LASLEA
+1346 LDSLEA
-1352 QYPGIQDAAKATVR
+1352 QYPGIQDAAKATVQ

-1382 SKKQA
+1382 SKEQA

-1420 DQVVH
+1420 GQVVH

-1473 LADLAPK
+1473 LAELAPK
-1480 QTKVETLKTDQAA
+1480 QTKVDTLKSDQAA

-1504 ASRGYDIDAE
+1504 ASRGYDIDAK
-1514 EVEDILQAV
+1514 EVEDILKTV
-1523 LPSVLTRT
+1523 LPSVLTRIT
-1531 TKVARKGGD
+1531 QVARKGGD

-1574 VARFIAKMN
+1574 VARFIARMN

-1595 AFNIASNPARDFQ
+1595 AFNIASNPARDIQ
-1608 TAMMTQDSMSEFGGL
+1608 TAMMTQDSISEFGGL
-1623 LAEVARNTKPFL
+1623 LAEVARNTKPFWN
-1635 REMFTGSGSDQTM
+1635 EMFTGSGSDQTM

-1664 TGAVF
+1664 TDAVF

-1764 GLDRKAGQSRVKTA
+1764 GLDRKAGQSRVETA

-1805 DDKEAEEAYSRLST
+1805 DDKEAKEAYSRLST

-1852 RLVEEELYNNE
+1852 RLVEEELYDNE
-1863 NALYDFG
+1863 NALYDFA

-1891 MGSTDGGSQFFG
+1891 MGSTDGGNQFFG
-1903 TAINSLGWIGSPL
+1903 TAVNSLGWIGSPL

-2021 ARSDLTTKA
+2021 ARSAITTKA

-2044 LYDAQATFYSRASGL
+2044 LYDAQATFYSRASSL
-2059 LSQASSRNDPN
+2059 LSQASSKNDPN

-2098 EKLKALAVETGD
+2098 EKLKALAIETGD

-2163 KVAALKKLSTAAKK
+2163 KVSALKKLSTAAKK

-2195 STAK
+2195 SAAK

>member
-31 QYENTTRQKERQEEE
+31 QYENTTRQKERKEEE
-46 ARRRHA
+46 ARRRRA
-52 EAAEAWTTRYNHGL
+52 EAAEAWTTRYNNGL
-66 ESLPQDDV
+66 VSLPQDDV
-74 EIARQQR
+74 EIARQKR

-86 YEAAE
+86 YEAAK

-108 EARRRM
+108 ETRRRM

-123 KPERKDFESPTNRQA
+123 TPERKDFESPTNRKA

-208 ERQKAR
+208 ERQ
-214 QSQKDRET
+214 
-222 ENMGVGN
+222 
-229 GLTLT
+229 
-234 KAANLGQSGADAY
+234 SGADAY

-263 YLADRYKAQESP
+263 YLADRYKARESP

-292 FAANKTPK
+292 FASNKTPK

-312 DRETYGTA
+312 DRETYETA
-320 RLISEILADPTGT
+320 RRISKMLADPTGT
-333 LEKSA
+333 DA
-338 KQISM
+338 KRLSM
-343 GATSE
+343 DETLGKVN
-348 IAGRAYF
+348 F
-355 MEPSERDV
+355 MEPPERDV

-387 DDRAAEDLQRR
+387 DDRAAEDQQRR
-398 TKAFADKHETLA
+398 TKAFADKHGTLA
-410 TAASIAMSPVAGL
+410 TAASIALYPFAGL
-423 YGAADLA
+423 AGAADLA

-437 FTGQPIDFNSTAQ
+437 FTGQPIDFNTPSQ
-450 QISATPETLSGTV
+450 RNSAMPETLSGTV

-478 YQTGVSMANSLLAS
+478 YQTGVSMVNSLLAS
-492 YAGGPALGAAI
+492 YAGGDTLGAAI
-503 LATGA
+503 LASGA
-508 GASAARDIAARGG
+508 GASAARYIAARGG

-530 LLAGVFEGLF
+530 LLAGVFEFLF

-553 TGRSSLRSVVADV
+553 IGRSRLRSVVADV

-588 YLLMGDLSKISQKVE
+588 YLLMGDLSKLSQKVE

-617 KQAILDT
+617 KQAIVDT

-638 GATMTGIGAAI
+638 GAAMTGIGAAI

-656 TGRQTAPSILKQA
+656 TGRQTASSILEQA

-718 YKAAQTVQTA
+718 YKAAQTAQTVQTA
-728 QTAAQTAQPASKT
+728 PTAAQTAQPTSKT
-741 ADALQALKTGKPLTN
+741 VDALQALKTGKPLTN
-756 SQAESILASPEALQS
+756 SQAESILASPEALQ
-771 LQDAGVIFDLSNKT
+771 QLSNAGIRLNLEGKT
-785 KSEQRA
+785 KAEQRA
-791 VVKAIA
+791 ELK
-797 SLLQVTN
+797 SLSGTPELQN
-804 SLNPDPDIQA
+804 IQA
-814 MAIKKTTQNRPFV
+814 MSFSGAQAVQNGAFV
-827 EIEEDILRD
+827 E
-836 VPKKQWQK
+836 
-844 TTLKAIR
+844 
-851 DKFTDG
+851 
-857 VTVNGEKVAVN
+857 
-868 QRSRRE
+868 
-874 LSFSDYTESLSRSKK
+874 
-889 PDVKQMLRDKLN
+889 
-901 AAYTIDEVVDATTGW
+901 
-916 TAEPAKHNR
+916 
-925 TDNIES
+925 
-931 FICGKVLL
+931 
-939 RIGSNDYE
+939 
-947 AKVEIGVTK
+947 
-956 SGQKQIHAIE
+956 
-966 EMERVSFKEKV
+966 
-977 EANPTTTA
+977 PTTYTA
-985 SRNGIPP
+985 KSQNASQSSSQPQ
-992 ETVKSA
+992 ET
-998 STNSIVPNPSEK
+998 
-1010 VNPRNKKKFSEPPAD
+1010 
-1025 ANDIQAALSP
+1025 QAARSP
-1035 THQWLGDAK
+1035 SSQWLGDAK

-1065 KLTVAEKEMFLRSAI
+1065 KLTVAEKEMFLRSAL
-1080 GEFMTKSE
+1080 GEFITKSE

-1135 KQAYPAQLH
+1135 KQAYPAQLYA
-1144 VVEGLAEFF
+1144 VEGLAEFF

-1162 AAKAY
+1162 AAKSY
-1167 PAMTQYL
+1167 PAMTKYL
-1174 KTAVDAK
+1174 QTAVDAK

-1190 TESNR
+1190 TEANR

-1219 EALKSKDTYTQ
+1219 EALKNKDTYTQ

-1307 HRAALNTYLGIQHAL
+1307 HRAVLNTYLGIQHAL

-1332 ADPTLSSATAMQSA
+1332 ADPTLESAATMRSA
-1346 LASLEA
+1346 LDSLEA
-1352 QYPGIQDAAKATVR
+1352 QYPGIQNAAKATVQ

-1382 SKKQA
+1382 SKEQA
-1387 DTWDREA
+1387 DIWDREA

-1420 DQVVH
+1420 GQVVH

-1473 LADLAPK
+1473 LADLAPE
-1480 QTKVETLKTDQAA
+1480 QTKVDTLKSDQAA

-1504 ASRGYDIDAE
+1504 ASRGYDIGAK
-1514 EVEDILQAV
+1514 EVEDILKTV
-1523 LPSVLTRT
+1523 LPSVLTRIT
-1531 TKVARKGGD
+1531 RVARKGGD

-1608 TAMMTQDSMSEFGGL
+1608 TAMMTQDSISEFGGL
-1623 LAEVARNTKPFL
+1623 LAEVARNTKPFWQ
-1635 REMFTGSGSDQTM
+1635 EMFTGSGSDQTM

-1664 TGAVF
+1664 TDAVF

-1764 GLDRKAGQSRVKTA
+1764 GLDRKAGEDRVKTS

-1852 RLVEEELYNNE
+1852 RLVEEELYDNE
-1863 NALYDFG
+1863 NALYDFA

-1891 MGSTDGGSQFFG
+1891 MGSTDGGNQFFG
-1903 TAINSLGWIGSPL
+1903 TAVNSLGWIGSPL

-2021 ARSDLTTKA
+2021 ARRDLTTKA

-2044 LYDAQATFYSRASGL
+2044 LYDAQATFYSRASSL
-2059 LSQASSRNDPN
+2059 LAQASSKNDPN

-2163 KVAALKKLSTAAKK
+2163 KVSALKKLSTAAKK

>member
-46 ARRRHA
+46 ARRRRA
-52 EAAEAWTTRYNHGL
+52 EAAEAWTTRYNNGL

-74 EIARQQR
+74 EIARQKR

-86 YEAAE
+86 YEAAK

-98 DNSISMTAEA
+98 DNSIAMTAEA
-108 EARRRM
+108 ETRRRT

-123 KPERKDFESPTNRQA
+123 KPERKDFESPTNRKA
-138 FDRLALSD
+138 FDRLVLSD

-169 ANSEELK
+169 ANSEDLK

-300 VLEGDAPKLFTK
+300 VLEGDAPKPFTK
-312 DRETYGTA
+312 DRETYETA
-320 RLISEILADPTGT
+320 RRISKMLADPTGT
-333 LEKSA
+333 DA
-338 KQISM
+338 KRLSM
-343 GATSE
+343 DETLGKVN
-348 IAGRAYF
+348 F
-355 MEPSERDV
+355 MEPPERDV

-374 AMMEYF
+374 EMMEYF

-387 DDRAAEDLQRR
+387 DDRAAEDQQRR
-398 TKAFADKHETLA
+398 TKAFADKHGTLA
-410 TAASIAMSPVAGL
+410 TAASIALSPFAGL
-423 YGAADLA
+423 AGAADLA

-437 FTGQPIDFNSTAQ
+437 FTGQPIDFNTPSQ
-450 QISATPETLSGTV
+450 RNSATPETLSGTV

-492 YAGGPALGAAI
+492 YAGGPAIGAAI

-553 TGRSSLRSVVADV
+553 TGRSSLRSVVSDV

-588 YLLMGDLSKISQKVE
+588 YLLMGDLSKLSQKVE

-638 GATMTGIGAAI
+638 GAAMTGIGAAI

-656 TGRQTAPSILKQA
+656 TGRQTASSILEQA

-711 LSIDPAK
+711 LSFKPAK
-718 YKAAQTVQTA
+718 YKAAQTAQTVQTA
-728 QTAAQTAQPASKT
+728 QTAAQTAQPTSKT
-741 ADALQALKTGKPLTN
+741 ADALQTLKTGKPLTN
-756 SQAESILASPEALQS
+756 SQAESILASPEALQ
-771 LQDAGVIFDLSNKT
+771 QLSNAGIRLNLEGKT
-785 KSEQRA
+785 KAEQRA
-791 VVKAIA
+791 ELK
-797 SLLQVTN
+797 SLSGTPELQN
-804 SLNPDPDIQA
+804 IQA
-814 MAIKKTTQNRPFV
+814 MSFSGAQAVQNGAFV
-827 EIEEDILRD
+827 E
-836 VPKKQWQK
+836 
-844 TTLKAIR
+844 
-851 DKFTDG
+851 
-857 VTVNGEKVAVN
+857 
-868 QRSRRE
+868 
-874 LSFSDYTESLSRSKK
+874 
-889 PDVKQMLRDKLN
+889 
-901 AAYTIDEVVDATTGW
+901 
-916 TAEPAKHNR
+916 
-925 TDNIES
+925 
-931 FICGKVLL
+931 
-939 RIGSNDYE
+939 
-947 AKVEIGVTK
+947 
-956 SGQKQIHAIE
+956 
-966 EMERVSFKEKV
+966 
-977 EANPTTTA
+977 PTTYTA
-985 SRNGIPP
+985 
-992 ETVKSA
+992 KSQNA
-998 STNSIVPNPSEK
+998 SQSSSQPQEKPVVRSPSY
-1010 VNPRNKKKFSEPPAD
+1010 
-1025 ANDIQAALSP
+1025 
-1035 THQWLGDAK
+1035 QWFGDAK

-1065 KLTVAEKEMFLRSAI
+1065 KLTVAEKEMFLRSAL

-1135 KQAYPAQLH
+1135 KQAYPAQLYA
-1144 VVEGLAEFF
+1144 VEGLAEFF

-1174 KTAVDAK
+1174 QTAVDAK

-1190 TESNR
+1190 TEANR

-1307 HRAALNTYLGIQHAL
+1307 HRAVLNTYLGIQHAL

-1332 ADPTLSSATAMQSA
+1332 ADPTLESAATMRSA

-1352 QYPGIQDAAKATVR
+1352 QYPGIQNAAKETVR

-1382 SKKQA
+1382 SKQQA

-1420 DQVVH
+1420 GQVVH

-1455 RARAMIFQSIHNT
+1455 RARAMIFQSINNT

-1499 TIAEV
+1499 AIAEV
-1504 ASRGYDIDAE
+1504 ASRGYTIDAD

-1523 LPSVLTRT
+1523 LPSVLTRI

-1545 KDGKEVSYH
+1545 EDGKEVSYH

-1608 TAMMTQDSMSEFGGL
+1608 TAMMTQDSISEFGGL
-1623 LAEVARNTKPFL
+1623 LAEVARNTKPFWQ
-1635 REMFTGSGSDQTM
+1635 EMFTGSGSDQTM

-1664 TGAVF
+1664 TGAIF

-1674 TQTVQKL
+1674 SQTVQKL
-1681 KQAKRKAGEA
+1681 KQAKRKAGES

-1764 GLDRKAGQSRVKTA
+1764 GLDRKAGQSRVETS

-1852 RLVEEELYNNE
+1852 RLVEEELYDNE

-1891 MGSTDGGSQFFG
+1891 MGSTDGGNQFFG
-1903 TAINSLGWIGSPL
+1903 TAVNSLGWIGSPL

-1979 QNLFPVNGSQAANP
+1979 QNLFPVNSSQAANP

-2021 ARSDLTTKA
+2021 ARSAITTKA

-2044 LYDAQATFYSRASGL
+2044 LYDAQATFYSRASSL
-2059 LSQASSRNDPN
+2059 LSQASSKNDPN

-2163 KVAALKKLSTAAKK
+2163 KVSALKKLSTAAKK

-2195 STAK
+2195 SAAK

>member
-46 ARRRHA
+46 ARRRRA
-52 EAAEAWTTRYNHGL
+52 EAAEVWTTRYNNGL

-74 EIARQQR
+74 EIARQKR

-86 YEAAE
+86 YEAAG

-108 EARRRM
+108 ETLRRM

-123 KPERKDFESPTNRQA
+123 KPERKNFESPTNRKA

-161 NKAGLHDA
+161 NKAGLHGA

-203 AAYES
+203 AAYDA
-208 ERQKAR
+208 ERKKAR
-214 QSQKDRET
+214 QAQEDRET
-222 ENMGVGN
+222 ENMGFGN

-292 FAANKTPK
+292 FAANKAPK

-312 DRETYGTA
+312 DRETYETA
-320 RLISEILADPTGT
+320 RRISKMLADPTGT
-333 LEKSA
+333 DA
-338 KQISM
+338 KQLSM
-343 GATSE
+343 DETLGKVN
-348 IAGRAYF
+348 F

-374 AMMEYF
+374 AMVDYF
-380 NSLKPLL
+380 NSVKPLL
-387 DDRAAEDLQRR
+387 DDRAAEDQQQRMA
-398 TKAFADKHETLA
+398 AFADKHETLA
-410 TAASIAMSPVAGL
+410 TAASIALSPLAGL
-423 YGAADLA
+423 AGAADLA

-437 FTGQPIDFNSTAQ
+437 FTGQPIDFNTPSQ
-450 QISATPETLSGTV
+450 RSSATPETLSGTV

-478 YQTGVSMANSLLAS
+478 YQTGVSTANSLLAS
-492 YAGGPALGAAI
+492 YAGGPTLGASI

-553 TGRSSLRSVVADV
+553 TGRSSLRSVVSDV

-624 IGEIVLAGAGGALS
+624 IGDIVLAGAGGALS
-638 GATMTGIGAAI
+638 GAAMTGIGAAI

-656 TGRQTAPSILKQA
+656 TGRQTASSILEQA

-687 KQTPLTA
+687 KQAPLTA

-728 QTAAQTAQPASKT
+728 QTAAQTAQPTSKT
-741 ADALQALKTGKPLTN
+741 ADALQTLKTGKPLTN
-756 SQAESILASPEALQS
+756 SQAESILASPEALQ
-771 LQDAGVIFDLSNKT
+771 QLSNAGIRLNLEGKT
-785 KSEQRA
+785 KAEQRA
-791 VVKAIA
+791 ELK
-797 SLLQVTN
+797 SLSGTPELQN
-804 SLNPDPDIQA
+804 IQA
-814 MAIKKTTQNRPFV
+814 MSFSGAQTVQNGAFV
-827 EIEEDILRD
+827 EPLNYTA
-836 VPKKQWQK
+836 QSQN
-844 TTLKAIR
+844 AS
-851 DKFTDG
+851 
-857 VTVNGEKVAVN
+857 
-868 QRSRRE
+868 QRS
-874 LSFSDYTESLSRSKK
+874 SQ
-889 PDVKQMLRDKLN
+889 PQ
-901 AAYTIDEVVDATTGW
+901 
-916 TAEPAKHNR
+916 
-925 TDNIES
+925 
-931 FICGKVLL
+931 
-939 RIGSNDYE
+939 
-947 AKVEIGVTK
+947 
-956 SGQKQIHAIE
+956 
-966 EMERVSFKEKV
+966 
-977 EANPTTTA
+977 
-985 SRNGIPP
+985 
-992 ETVKSA
+992 ET
-998 STNSIVPNPSEK
+998 
-1010 VNPRNKKKFSEPPAD
+1010 
-1025 ANDIQAALSP
+1025 QAARSP
-1035 THQWLGDAK
+1035 SSQWLGDAK

-1174 KTAVDAK
+1174 QTAVDAK

-1208 FNPTTTETSKL
+1208 FNPTTTETSRL

-1332 ADPTLSSATAMQSA
+1332 ADPTLESAAAMQSA

-1352 QYPGIQDAAKATVR
+1352 QYPGIQDAAKATVQ

-1387 DTWDREA
+1387 DIWDREA

-1410 SGKKKGKSGD
+1410 SGQKKGKSGD
-1420 DQVVH
+1420 GQVVH
-1425 KQYGSA
+1425 RQYGSA

-1504 ASRGYDIDAE
+1504 ASRGYDIDAT

-1574 VARFIAKMN
+1574 VARFIARMN

-1623 LAEVARNTKPFL
+1623 LAEVARNTKPFFQ
-1635 REMFTGSGSDQTM
+1635 EMFSGSGSDQTM

-1664 TGAVF
+1664 TNAVF
-1669 DSSKD
+1669 DSNKD

-1764 GLDRKAGQSRVKTA
+1764 GLDRKAGQSRVETA

-1805 DDKEAEEAYSRLST
+1805 GDKEAEEAYSRLST

-1863 NALYDFG
+1863 NALYDFA

-1891 MGSTDGGSQFFG
+1891 MGSTDGGNQFFG
-1903 TAINSLGWIGSPL
+1903 TAVNSLGWIGSPL

-1943 NDKTSKLAQAAG
+1943 NDKTSKLAQTAG

-1979 QNLFPVNGSQAANP
+1979 QNLFPVNGAQAANP

-2021 ARSDLTTKA
+2021 ARSAITTKA
-2030 KTYPDNKALQAEKA
+2030 KTYPDNKELQAEKA
-2044 LYDAQATFYSRASGL
+2044 LYDAQATFYSRASSL
-2059 LSQASSRNDPN
+2059 LSQASSKNDPN
-2070 TRTAKVTML
+2070 TRTARVTML

-2163 KVAALKKLSTAAKK
+2163 KVSALKKLSTAAKK

>member
-31 QYENTTRQKERQEEE
+31 QYDNTTRQKERKEEE
-46 ARRRHA
+46 ARRRRA
-52 EAAEAWTTRYNHGL
+52 EAAEAWTTRYNNGL
-66 ESLPQDDV
+66 VSLPQDDV
-74 EIARQQR
+74 EIARQKR

-86 YEAAE
+86 YEAAK
-91 DAWRTGE
+91 DARRTGE

-108 EARRRM
+108 ETRRRM

-123 KPERKDFESPTNRQA
+123 TPERKDFESPTNRKA
-138 FDRLALSD
+138 FDLLALSD

-161 NKAGLHDA
+161 NRAGLHGA

-208 ERQKAR
+208 ERKKAL
-214 QSQKDRET
+214 QSQKDREI
-222 ENMGVGN
+222 EHMGFFN

-234 KAANLGQSGADAY
+234 KIPNLGQSGADAY

-263 YLADRYKAQESP
+263 YLADRYKARESP

-300 VLEGDAPKLFTK
+300 VLEGDAPNPFTK
-312 DRETYGTA
+312 ARGTYEIA
-320 RLISEILADPTGT
+320 RRISEILADPIGT
-333 LEKSA
+333 LETSA
-338 KQISM
+338 KDISM
-343 GATSE
+343 GSSSQ
-348 IAGRAYF
+348 IAGKAYF

-387 DDRAAEDLQRR
+387 DDRAAEDLQKRI
-398 TKAFADKHETLA
+398 KAFADKHGTLA

-437 FTGQPIDFNSTAQ
+437 FTGQPIDFNSMEQ

-492 YAGGPALGAAI
+492 YAGGPALGASI

-588 YLLMGDLSKISQKVE
+588 YLLMGDLSKLSQKVE

-638 GATMTGIGAAI
+638 GAAMTGIGAAI

-656 TGRQTAPSILKQA
+656 TGRQTSSSILKQA

-694 AERGNLIRFMQ
+694 VERGNLIRFMQ

-718 YKAAQTVQTA
+718 YKAAQAAPTVP
-728 QTAAQTAQPASKT
+728 TAAQTAQPTSKT

-756 SQAESILASPEALQS
+756 SQAESILASPEALQ
-771 LQDAGVIFDLSNKT
+771 QLSNAGIRLNLEGKT
-785 KSEQRA
+785 KAEQRA
-791 VVKAIA
+791 ELK
-797 SLLQVTN
+797 SLSGTPELQN
-804 SLNPDPDIQA
+804 IQA
-814 MAIKKTTQNRPFV
+814 MSFSGAQAVQNGAFV
-827 EIEEDILRD
+827 E
-836 VPKKQWQK
+836 
-844 TTLKAIR
+844 
-851 DKFTDG
+851 
-857 VTVNGEKVAVN
+857 
-868 QRSRRE
+868 
-874 LSFSDYTESLSRSKK
+874 
-889 PDVKQMLRDKLN
+889 
-901 AAYTIDEVVDATTGW
+901 
-916 TAEPAKHNR
+916 
-925 TDNIES
+925 
-931 FICGKVLL
+931 
-939 RIGSNDYE
+939 
-947 AKVEIGVTK
+947 
-956 SGQKQIHAIE
+956 
-966 EMERVSFKEKV
+966 
-977 EANPTTTA
+977 PTTYTA
-985 SRNGIPP
+985 KSQNASQSSSQPQ
-992 ETVKSA
+992 ETQVARS
-998 STNSIVPNPSEK
+998 PS
-1010 VNPRNKKKFSEPPAD
+1010 S
-1025 ANDIQAALSP
+1025 
-1035 THQWLGDAK
+1035 QWLGDAK

-1065 KLTVAEKEMFLRSAI
+1065 KLTVAEKEMFLRSAL
-1080 GEFMTKSE
+1080 GEFITKSE

-1135 KQAYPAQLH
+1135 KQAYPAQLYA
-1144 VVEGLAEFF
+1144 VEGLAEFF

-1162 AAKAY
+1162 AAKSY
-1167 PAMTQYL
+1167 PAMTKYL
-1174 KTAVDAK
+1174 QTAVDAK

-1190 TESNR
+1190 TEANR

-1219 EALKSKDTYTQ
+1219 EALKNKDTYTQ

-1293 EAMKAGNLNFDDQA
+1293 EAMKAGNLNFYDQA

-1332 ADPTLSSATAMQSA
+1332 ADPTLESAATMRSA
-1346 LASLEA
+1346 LDSLEA
-1352 QYPGIQDAAKATVR
+1352 QYPGIQNAAKATVQ

-1382 SKKQA
+1382 SKNQA
-1387 DTWDREA
+1387 DIWDREA

-1420 DQVVH
+1420 GQVVH

-1473 LADLAPK
+1473 LADLAPE
-1480 QTKVETLKTDQAA
+1480 QTKVDTLKSDQAA

-1504 ASRGYDIDAE
+1504 ASRGYDIGAK
-1514 EVEDILQAV
+1514 EVEDILKTV
-1523 LPSVLTRT
+1523 LPSVLTRIT
-1531 TKVARKGGD
+1531 RVARKGGD

-1562 ALEAMKPETIGP
+1562 ALESMKPETIGP

-1608 TAMMTQDSMSEFGGL
+1608 TAMMTQDSISEFGGL
-1623 LAEVARNTKPFL
+1623 LAEVARNTKPFWQ
-1635 REMFTGSGSDQTM
+1635 EIFTGSGSDQTM

-1664 TGAVF
+1664 TDAVF

-1764 GLDRKAGQSRVKTA
+1764 GLDRKAGEDRVKTS

-1852 RLVEEELYNNE
+1852 RLVEEELYDNE
-1863 NALYDFG
+1863 NALYDFA

-1891 MGSTDGGSQFFG
+1891 MGSTDGGNQFFG
-1903 TAINSLGWIGSPL
+1903 TAVNSLGWIGSPL

-1930 PANLEGVEAWQQY
+1930 PANL
-1943 NDKTSKLAQAAG
+1943 
-1955 KALGWSPMK
+1955 
-1964 IDYALKSLGFVQTVQ
+1964 
-1979 QNLFPVNGSQAANP
+1979 
-1993 LSLEGLSTTLGFTK
+1993 
-2007 DSVYSQDIT
+2007 
-2016 NRFYD
+2016 
-2021 ARSDLTTKA
+2021 
-2030 KTYPDNKALQAEKA
+2030 
-2044 LYDAQATFYSRASGL
+2044 
-2059 LSQASSRNDPN
+2059 
-2070 TRTAKVTML
+2070 
-2079 QMLDQF
+2079 
-2085 MSDRQTEDTSATV
+2085 
-2098 EKLKALAVETGD
+2098 
-2110 MSILPK
+2110 
-2116 AVETSIRVGH
+2116 
-2126 QDIPLSYAEYFAYN
+2126 
-2140 TGYIAEYYQ
+2140 
-2149 NAEDILT
+2149 
-2156 SDADAET
+2156 
-2163 KVAALKKLSTAAKK
+2163 
-2177 AAVRQVFQNS
+2177 
-2187 EAYFSQKN
+2187 
-2195 STAK
+2195 

>member
-46 ARRRHA
+46 ARRRRA
-52 EAAEAWTTRYNHGL
+52 EAAEAWTTRYNNGL

-74 EIARQQR
+74 ENARQKR

-86 YEAAE
+86 YEAAK

-108 EARRRM
+108 ETRRRM
-114 AARANQPAP
+114 AARANQPAT
-123 KPERKDFESPTNRQA
+123 KPERKDFESPTNRKA
-138 FDRLALSD
+138 FDLLALSD

-203 AAYES
+203 AAYAS
-208 ERQKAR
+208 ERQ
-214 QSQKDRET
+214 
-222 ENMGVGN
+222 
-229 GLTLT
+229 T

-275 EAQVKNR
+275 EAQVRNR

-300 VLEGDAPKLFTK
+300 VLEGDAPKPFTK
-312 DRETYGTA
+312 DRETYGRA
-320 RLISEILADPTGT
+320 RLISEILVDPTIT
-333 LEKSA
+333 FEKNV
-338 KQISM
+338 KNISM

-348 IAGRAYF
+348 IAGKAYF
-355 MEPSERDV
+355 MEPLERDV

-374 AMMEYF
+374 EMMEYF

-387 DDRAAEDLQRR
+387 DERAAEDLQRR
-398 TKAFADKHETLA
+398 TKAFSDKHETLA

-423 YGAADLA
+423 YGVADLA

-492 YAGGPALGAAI
+492 YAGGPAIGAAI

-553 TGRSSLRSVVADV
+553 TGRSSLRSIVSDV

-588 YLLMGDLSKISQKVE
+588 YLLMGDLSKLSQKVE

-638 GATMTGIGAAI
+638 GAAMTGIGAAI

-656 TGRQTAPSILKQA
+656 TGRRTSSSILEQA

-718 YKAAQTVQTA
+718 YKAAQAAPTVP
-728 QTAAQTAQPASKT
+728 TAAQTAQPASKT

-756 SQAESILASPEALQS
+756 SQAESILASPEALQ
-771 LQDAGVIFDLSNKT
+771 QLSNAGIRLNLEGKT
-785 KSEQRA
+785 KAEQRA
-791 VVKAIA
+791 ELK
-797 SLLQVTN
+797 SLSGTPELQN
-804 SLNPDPDIQA
+804 IQA
-814 MAIKKTTQNRPFV
+814 MSFSGAQAVQNGAFV
-827 EIEEDILRD
+827 E
-836 VPKKQWQK
+836 
-844 TTLKAIR
+844 
-851 DKFTDG
+851 
-857 VTVNGEKVAVN
+857 
-868 QRSRRE
+868 
-874 LSFSDYTESLSRSKK
+874 
-889 PDVKQMLRDKLN
+889 
-901 AAYTIDEVVDATTGW
+901 
-916 TAEPAKHNR
+916 
-925 TDNIES
+925 
-931 FICGKVLL
+931 
-939 RIGSNDYE
+939 
-947 AKVEIGVTK
+947 
-956 SGQKQIHAIE
+956 
-966 EMERVSFKEKV
+966 
-977 EANPTTTA
+977 PTTYTA
-985 SRNGIPP
+985 KSKNASQSSSQPQ
-992 ETVKSA
+992 ET
-998 STNSIVPNPSEK
+998 
-1010 VNPRNKKKFSEPPAD
+1010 
-1025 ANDIQAALSP
+1025 QAARSP
-1035 THQWLGDAK
+1035 SYQWFGDAK

-1065 KLTVAEKEMFLRSAI
+1065 KLTVAEKEMFLRSAL

-1120 PVVRSELENNLSPAM
+1120 PVVRSELERNLSPAM

-1144 VVEGLAEFF
+1144 AVEGLAEFF

-1162 AAKAY
+1162 AAKTY

-1174 KTAVDAK
+1174 QTAVDAK

-1190 TESNR
+1190 TEANR

-1219 EALKSKDTYTQ
+1219 EALKNKDTYTQ

-1332 ADPTLSSATAMQSA
+1332 ADPTLESAATMRSA
-1346 LASLEA
+1346 LDSLEA

-1382 SKKQA
+1382 SKEQA

-1420 DQVVH
+1420 GQVVH

-1499 TIAEV
+1499 AIAEV
-1504 ASRGYDIDAE
+1504 ASRGYTIAAN
-1514 EVEDILQAV
+1514 EVEDILQAA

-1531 TKVARKGGD
+1531 TRVARKGGD

-1562 ALEAMKPETIGP
+1562 ALEAMKPENIGP

-1595 AFNIASNPARDFQ
+1595 AFNIASNPARDLQ
-1608 TAMMTQDSMSEFGGL
+1608 TAMMTQDSISEFGGL
-1623 LAEVARNTKPFL
+1623 LAEVARNTKPFWN
-1635 REMFTGSGSDQTM
+1635 EMFTGSGSDQTM

-1664 TGAVF
+1664 TNAVF

-1674 TQTVQKL
+1674 APTVQKL

-1764 GLDRKAGQSRVKTA
+1764 GLDRKAGEDRVKTS

-1805 DDKEAEEAYSRLST
+1805 DDKEAKEAYSRLST

-1852 RLVEEELYNNE
+1852 RLVEEELYDNE
-1863 NALYDFG
+1863 NALYDFA

-1891 MGSTDGGSQFFG
+1891 MGSTDGGNQFFG
-1903 TAINSLGWIGSPL
+1903 AAVNSLGWIGSPL

-1943 NDKTSKLAQAAG
+1943 NDKTSKLAKAAG

-1979 QNLFPVNGSQAANP
+1979 QNLFPVNSSQAANP

-2021 ARSDLTTKA
+2021 ARSAITTKA

-2044 LYDAQATFYSRASGL
+2044 LYDAQATFYSRASSL
-2059 LSQASSRNDPN
+2059 LSQASSKNDPN

-2116 AVETSIRVGH
+2116 AVETSIRVGN

-2163 KVAALKKLSTAAKK
+2163 KVSALKKLSTAAKK
-2177 AAVRQVFQNS
+2177 SAVRQVFQNS

>member
-46 ARRRHA
+46 ARRRRA
-52 EAAEAWTTRYNHGL
+52 EAAEAWTTRYNNGL

-74 EIARQQR
+74 EIARQKR

-86 YEAAE
+86 YEAAK

-108 EARRRM
+108 ETRRRM

-123 KPERKDFESPTNRQA
+123 KPERKDFESPTNRKA

-222 ENMGVGN
+222 ENMGFWN

-234 KAANLGQSGADAY
+234 KIPNLGQSGADAY

-275 EAQVKNR
+275 EAQVRNR

-300 VLEGDAPKLFTK
+300 VLEGDAPKPFTK
-312 DRETYGTA
+312 DRETYGRA
-320 RLISEILADPTGT
+320 RLISEILVDPTIT
-333 LEKSA
+333 FEKNV
-338 KQISM
+338 KNISM

-348 IAGRAYF
+348 IAGKAYF
-355 MEPSERDV
+355 MEPLERDV

-437 FTGQPIDFNSTAQ
+437 FTGQPIDFNTPAQ
-450 QISATPETLSGTV
+450 QVSATPETLSGTV

-492 YAGGPALGAAI
+492 YAGGPAIGAAI

-540 EKYSLSEVKALRT
+540 EKYSLSEVKALRK

-588 YLLMGDLSKISQKVE
+588 YLLMGDLSKLSQKVE

-624 IGEIVLAGAGGALS
+624 IGDIVLAGAGGALS
-638 GATMTGIGAAI
+638 GAAMTGIGAAI

-656 TGRQTAPSILKQA
+656 TGRKTPSSILEQA
-669 LQMDDRAESYR
+669 LQMDDRSESYR

-718 YKAAQTVQTA
+718 YKAAQTAKTAQTA
-728 QTAAQTAQPASKT
+728 QTAAQTAQPTSKT
-741 ADALQALKTGKPLTN
+741 ADALQTLKTGKPLTN
-756 SQAESILASPEALQS
+756 SQAESILASPEALQ
-771 LQDAGVIFDLSNKT
+771 QLSNAGIRLNLEGKT
-785 KSEQRA
+785 KAEQRA
-791 VVKAIA
+791 ELKAL
-797 SLLQVTN
+797 SGTPELQN
-804 SLNPDPDIQA
+804 IQA
-814 MAIKKTTQNRPFV
+814 MSFSGAQAVQNGAFV
-827 EIEEDILRD
+827 E
-836 VPKKQWQK
+836 P
-844 TTLKAIR
+844 TTYTAKSKNAS
-851 DKFTDG
+851 
-857 VTVNGEKVAVN
+857 
-868 QRSRRE
+868 QRS
-874 LSFSDYTESLSRSKK
+874 SQ
-889 PDVKQMLRDKLN
+889 PQ
-901 AAYTIDEVVDATTGW
+901 
-916 TAEPAKHNR
+916 
-925 TDNIES
+925 
-931 FICGKVLL
+931 
-939 RIGSNDYE
+939 
-947 AKVEIGVTK
+947 
-956 SGQKQIHAIE
+956 
-966 EMERVSFKEKV
+966 
-977 EANPTTTA
+977 
-985 SRNGIPP
+985 
-992 ETVKSA
+992 ET
-998 STNSIVPNPSEK
+998 
-1010 VNPRNKKKFSEPPAD
+1010 
-1025 ANDIQAALSP
+1025 QAARSP
-1035 THQWLGDAK
+1035 SSQWLGDAK

-1088 NVHVRQTND
+1088 NIHVRQTND

-1135 KQAYPAQLH
+1135 KQAYPAQLYA
-1144 VVEGLAEFF
+1144 VEGLAEFF

-1190 TESNR
+1190 TEANR

-1219 EALKSKDTYTQ
+1219 EALKNKDTYTQ

-1307 HRAALNTYLGIQHAL
+1307 HRAVLNTYLGIQHAL

-1332 ADPTLSSATAMQSA
+1332 ADPTLESAATMRSA
-1346 LASLEA
+1346 LDSLEA
-1352 QYPGIQDAAKATVR
+1352 QYPGIQNAAKATVQ

-1382 SKKQA
+1382 SKDQA
-1387 DTWDREA
+1387 DIWDREA

-1420 DQVVH
+1420 GQVVH

-1455 RARAMIFQSIHNT
+1455 RVRAMIFQSINNS

-1493 AKLTKD
+1493 AKLKKD

-1504 ASRGYDIDAE
+1504 ASRGYTIDAN

-1608 TAMMTQDSMSEFGGL
+1608 TAMMTQDSVSELGGL
-1623 LAEVARNTKPFL
+1623 LAEVARNTKPFWQ
-1635 REMFTGSGSDQTM
+1635 EMFTGSGSDQTM

-1664 TGAVF
+1664 TDAVF

-1681 KQAKRKAGEA
+1681 KQAKRKAGES

-1764 GLDRKAGQSRVKTA
+1764 GLDRKAGQSRVETS

-1805 DDKEAEEAYSRLST
+1805 DDKEAKEAYSRLST

-1852 RLVEEELYNNE
+1852 RLVEEELYDNE

-1891 MGSTDGGSQFFG
+1891 MGSTDGGNQFFG
-1903 TAINSLGWIGSPL
+1903 AAVNSLGWIGSPL

-1979 QNLFPVNGSQAANP
+1979 QNLFPVNRSQAANP

-2021 ARSDLTTKA
+2021 ARRAITTKA

-2044 LYDAQATFYSRASGL
+2044 LYDAQATFYSRASSL
-2059 LSQASSRNDPN
+2059 LSQASSKNDPN

-2195 STAK
+2195 SAAK

>member
-46 ARRRHA
+46 ARRRRA
-52 EAAEAWTTRYNHGL
+52 EAAEAWTTRYNNGL

-74 EIARQQR
+74 EIARQKR

-86 YEAAE
+86 YEAAT

-108 EARRRM
+108 ETRRRM
-114 AARANQPAP
+114 AARANQPAT
-123 KPERKDFESPTNRQA
+123 KPERKDFESPTNRKA
-138 FDRLALSD
+138 FDLLALSD

-161 NKAGLHDA
+161 NRAGLHGA

-214 QSQKDRET
+214 QSQKDREI
-222 ENMGVGN
+222 ENMVVGN

-234 KAANLGQSGADAY
+234 KAVANLGQSGADAY

-263 YLADRYKAQESP
+263 YLADRYKARESP
-275 EAQVKNR
+275 EAQVRNR

-300 VLEGDAPKLFTK
+300 VLEGDAPKPFTK
-312 DRETYGTA
+312 DRETYGRA
-320 RLISEILADPTGT
+320 RLISEILVDPTIT
-333 LEKSA
+333 FEKNV

-343 GATSE
+343 GPTSE
-348 IAGRAYF
+348 IAGKAYF

-398 TKAFADKHETLA
+398 TKAFADKHGTLA

-437 FTGQPIDFNSTAQ
+437 FTGQPIDFNTPSQ
-450 QISATPETLSGTV
+450 QISAMPETLSGTV

-492 YAGGPALGAAI
+492 YAGGPAIGAAI

-553 TGRSSLRSVVADV
+553 TGRSNFRSIVSDV

-588 YLLMGDLSKISQKVE
+588 YLLMGDLSKLSQKVE
-603 AYKTSGGMSAKEAS
+603 AYKTSGGMSEKEAS
-617 KQAILDT
+617 KQAIVDT

-638 GATMTGIGAAI
+638 GAAMTGIGAVI

-656 TGRQTAPSILKQA
+656 TGRQTASSILDQA
-669 LQMDDRAESYR
+669 LLMDDRAESYR

-694 AERGNLIRFMQ
+694 VERGNLIRFMQ

-718 YKAAQTVQTA
+718 YKAAQTAPTVP
-728 QTAAQTAQPASKT
+728 TAAQTAQPTSKT

-756 SQAESILASPEALQS
+756 SQAESILASPEALQ
-771 LQDAGVIFDLSNKT
+771 QLSNAGIRLNLEGKT
-785 KSEQRA
+785 KAEQRA
-791 VVKAIA
+791 ELK
-797 SLLQVTN
+797 SLSGTPELQN
-804 SLNPDPDIQA
+804 IQA
-814 MAIKKTTQNRPFV
+814 MSFSGAQAVQDGAFV
-827 EIEEDILRD
+827 E
-836 VPKKQWQK
+836 P
-844 TTLKAIR
+844 TTYTAKSKNAS
-851 DKFTDG
+851 
-857 VTVNGEKVAVN
+857 
-868 QRSRRE
+868 QRSSQPQE
-874 LSFSDYTESLSRSKK
+874 KPVVRS
-889 PDVKQMLRDKLN
+889 
-901 AAYTIDEVVDATTGW
+901 
-916 TAEPAKHNR
+916 
-925 TDNIES
+925 
-931 FICGKVLL
+931 
-939 RIGSNDYE
+939 
-947 AKVEIGVTK
+947 
-956 SGQKQIHAIE
+956 
-966 EMERVSFKEKV
+966 
-977 EANPTTTA
+977 
-985 SRNGIPP
+985 
-992 ETVKSA
+992 
-998 STNSIVPNPSEK
+998 PSY
-1010 VNPRNKKKFSEPPAD
+1010 
-1025 ANDIQAALSP
+1025 
-1035 THQWLGDAK
+1035 QWLGDAK

-1065 KLTVAEKEMFLRSAI
+1065 KLTVAEKEMFLRSAL

-1120 PVVRSELENNLSPAM
+1120 PVVRSELERNLSPAM

-1174 KTAVDAK
+1174 QTAVDAK

-1266 NAQSQAAQCV
+1266 NAQSQAAQCI

-1307 HRAALNTYLGIQHAL
+1307 HRAVLNTYLGIQHAL

-1332 ADPTLSSATAMQSA
+1332 ADPTLESAATMRSA

-1352 QYPGIQDAAKATVR
+1352 QYPGIQNAAKATVQ

-1382 SKKQA
+1382 SKEQA

-1420 DQVVH
+1420 GQVVH

-1473 LADLAPK
+1473 LAELAPK
-1480 QTKVETLKTDQAA
+1480 QTKVDTLKSDQAA

-1504 ASRGYDIDAE
+1504 ASRGYDIDAK
-1514 EVEDILQAV
+1514 EVEDILKTV
-1523 LPSVLTRT
+1523 LPSVLTRIT
-1531 TKVARKGGD
+1531 QVARKGGD

-1608 TAMMTQDSMSEFGGL
+1608 TAMMTQDSISEFGGL
-1623 LAEVARNTKPFL
+1623 LAEVARNTKPFWN
-1635 REMFTGSGSDQTM
+1635 EMFTGSGSDQTM

-1664 TGAVF
+1664 TDAVF

-1764 GLDRKAGQSRVKTA
+1764 GLDRKAGQSRVETA

-1805 DDKEAEEAYSRLST
+1805 DDKEAKEAYSRLST

-1852 RLVEEELYNNE
+1852 RLVEEELYDNE
-1863 NALYDFG
+1863 NALYDFA

-1891 MGSTDGGSQFFG
+1891 MGSTDGGNQFFG
-1903 TAINSLGWIGSPL
+1903 TAVNSLGWIGSPL

-1979 QNLFPVNGSQAANP
+1979 QNLFPVNRSQAANP

-2021 ARSDLTTKA
+2021 ARSAITTKA

-2044 LYDAQATFYSRASGL
+2044 LYDAQATFYSRASSL
-2059 LSQASSRNDPN
+2059 LSQASSKNDPN

-2163 KVAALKKLSTAAKK
+2163 KVSALKKLSTAAKK

-2195 STAK
+2195 SAAK

>member
-18 QSGGVRRGASAIR
+18 QSGGVRRGASVLR
-31 QYENTTRQKERQEEE
+31 QYDNTTRQKERQEEE
-46 ARRRHA
+46 ARRRRA
-52 EAAEAWTTRYNHGL
+52 EAAEAWTTRYNNGL

-74 EIARQQR
+74 EIARQKR

-98 DNSISMTAEA
+98 DNSIAMTAEA
-108 EARRRM
+108 DTRRRM
-114 AARANQPAP
+114 AARANQPAT
-123 KPERKDFESPTNRQA
+123 KPERKDFESPTNRKA
-138 FDRLALSD
+138 FDLLALSD

-161 NKAGLHDA
+161 NRAGLHGA

-214 QSQKDRET
+214 QSQKDREI
-222 ENMGVGN
+222 ENMVVGN

-234 KAANLGQSGADAY
+234 KAVANLGQSGADAY

-300 VLEGDAPKLFTK
+300 VLEGDAPKPFTK
-312 DRETYGTA
+312 DRETYGRA
-320 RLISEILADPTGT
+320 RLISEILVDPTIT
-333 LEKSA
+333 FEKNV
-338 KQISM
+338 KNISM

-348 IAGRAYF
+348 IAGKAYF
-355 MEPSERDV
+355 MEPLERDV

-374 AMMEYF
+374 EMMEYF

-387 DDRAAEDLQRR
+387 DERAAEDLQQRIE
-398 TKAFADKHETLA
+398 AFSDKHETLA
-410 TAASIAMSPVAGL
+410 TAASIAMSPFAGL
-423 YGAADLA
+423 YGATDLA
-430 TQGVKKA
+430 VQGVKKA
-437 FTGQPIDFNSTAQ
+437 FTGQPIDFNTPSQ
-450 QISATPETLSGTV
+450 QISAMPEMLSGTV

-478 YQTGVSMANSLLAS
+478 YQTGVSTANSLLAS

-553 TGRSSLRSVVADV
+553 TGRSSLRSVVSDV

-588 YLLMGDLSKISQKVE
+588 YLLMGDLSKLSQKVE
-603 AYKTSGGMSAKEAS
+603 AYKTSGGMSEKEAS

-638 GATMTGIGAAI
+638 GAAMTGIGAAI

-656 TGRQTAPSILKQA
+656 TGRQTAPSILDQA
-669 LQMDDRAESYR
+669 LLMDDRAESYR

-694 AERGNLIRFMQ
+694 VERGNLIRFMQ

-718 YKAAQTVQTA
+718 YKAAQAAPTVP
-728 QTAAQTAQPASKT
+728 TAAQTAQPASKT

-756 SQAESILASPEALQS
+756 SQAESILASPKALQ
-771 LQDAGVIFDLSNKT
+771 QLSNAGIRLNLEGKT
-785 KSEQRA
+785 KAEQRA
-791 VVKAIA
+791 ELK
-797 SLLQVTN
+797 SLSGTPELQN
-804 SLNPDPDIQA
+804 IQA
-814 MAIKKTTQNRPFV
+814 MSFSGAQAVQNGAFV
-827 EIEEDILRD
+827 E
-836 VPKKQWQK
+836 P
-844 TTLKAIR
+844 TTYTAKSKNAS
-851 DKFTDG
+851 
-857 VTVNGEKVAVN
+857 
-868 QRSRRE
+868 QRSSQPQE
-874 LSFSDYTESLSRSKK
+874 KPVVRS
-889 PDVKQMLRDKLN
+889 
-901 AAYTIDEVVDATTGW
+901 
-916 TAEPAKHNR
+916 
-925 TDNIES
+925 
-931 FICGKVLL
+931 
-939 RIGSNDYE
+939 
-947 AKVEIGVTK
+947 
-956 SGQKQIHAIE
+956 
-966 EMERVSFKEKV
+966 
-977 EANPTTTA
+977 
-985 SRNGIPP
+985 
-992 ETVKSA
+992 
-998 STNSIVPNPSEK
+998 PSY
-1010 VNPRNKKKFSEPPAD
+1010 
-1025 ANDIQAALSP
+1025 
-1035 THQWLGDAK
+1035 QWLGDAK

-1065 KLTVAEKEMFLRSAI
+1065 KLTVAEKEMFLRSAL

-1120 PVVRSELENNLSPAM
+1120 PVVRSELERNLSPAM
-1135 KQAYPAQLH
+1135 KQAYPAQLYA
-1144 VVEGLAEFF
+1144 VEGLAEFF

-1167 PAMTQYL
+1167 PAMTKYL
-1174 KTAVDAK
+1174 QTAVDAK

-1190 TESNR
+1190 TEANR

-1307 HRAALNTYLGIQHAL
+1307 HRAVLNTYLGIQHAL

-1332 ADPTLSSATAMQSA
+1332 ADPTLESAATMRSA

-1352 QYPGIQDAAKATVR
+1352 QYPGIQNAAKETVR

-1382 SKKQA
+1382 SKQQA

-1420 DQVVH
+1420 GQVVH

-1455 RARAMIFQSIHNT
+1455 RARAMIFQSINNT

-1480 QTKVETLKTDQAA
+1480 QTKVDTLKSDQAA
-1493 AKLTKD
+1493 AKLKKD

-1504 ASRGYDIDAE
+1504 ASRGYDIGAK
-1514 EVEDILQAV
+1514 EVEDILKTV
-1523 LPSVLTRT
+1523 LPSVLTRIT
-1531 TKVARKGGD
+1531 QVARKGGD

-1583 RKFTSFVTTMNP
+1583 RKFTSFVTTMHP

-1608 TAMMTQDSMSEFGGL
+1608 TAMMTQDSISEFGGL
-1623 LAEVARNTKPFL
+1623 LAEVARNTKPFWQ
-1635 REMFTGSGSDQTM
+1635 EMFTGSGSDQTM

-1653 LGGWGEGVSGN
+1653 LGGWGEGVSDN
-1664 TGAVF
+1664 TDAVF

-1764 GLDRKAGQSRVKTA
+1764 GLDRKAGQSRVETA

-1852 RLVEEELYNNE
+1852 RLVEEELYDNE

-1891 MGSTDGGSQFFG
+1891 MGSTDGGNQFFG
-1903 TAINSLGWIGSPL
+1903 AAVNSLGWIGSPL

-2021 ARSDLTTKA
+2021 ARSALTTKA

-2044 LYDAQATFYSRASGL
+2044 LYDAQATFYSRASSL
-2059 LSQASSRNDPN
+2059 LSQASSKNDPN

-2163 KVAALKKLSTAAKK
+2163 KVSALKKLSTAAKK

-2195 STAK
+2195 SAAK

>member
-1 MADNLFQRYAAA
+1 M
-13 QAKLN
+13 
-18 QSGGVRRGASAIR
+18 
-31 QYENTTRQKERQEEE
+31 
-46 ARRRHA
+46 
-52 EAAEAWTTRYNHGL
+52 
-66 ESLPQDDV
+66 
-74 EIARQQR
+74 
-81 AAARR
+81 
-86 YEAAE
+86 
-91 DAWRTGE
+91 
-98 DNSISMTAEA
+98 
-108 EARRRM
+108 
-114 AARANQPAP
+114 
-123 KPERKDFESPTNRQA
+123 
-138 FDRLALSD
+138 
-146 EAQKGG
+146 
-152 KPSEIQYRL
+152 
-161 NKAGLHDA
+161 
-169 ANSEELK
+169 
-176 QAKAIQYMQE
+176 
-186 WDGKS
+186 
-191 YADLKTAYDEAQ
+191 
-203 AAYES
+203 
-208 ERQKAR
+208 
-214 QSQKDRET
+214 
-222 ENMGVGN
+222 
-229 GLTLT
+229 
-234 KAANLGQSGADAY
+234 
-247 DRQHE
+247 
-252 NEKFHLDLLKA
+252 
-263 YLADRYKAQESP
+263 
-275 EAQVKNR
+275 
-282 IESEVTSAPD
+282 
-292 FAANKTPK
+292 
-300 VLEGDAPKLFTK
+300 
-312 DRETYGTA
+312 
-320 RLISEILADPTGT
+320 
-333 LEKSA
+333 
-338 KQISM
+338 
-343 GATSE
+343 
-348 IAGRAYF
+348 
-355 MEPSERDV
+355 
-363 ASYLLN
+363 
-369 TRGYK
+369 
-374 AMMEYF
+374 
-380 NSLKPLL
+380 
-387 DDRAAEDLQRR
+387 
-398 TKAFADKHETLA
+398 
-410 TAASIAMSPVAGL
+410 
-423 YGAADLA
+423 ADLA

-478 YQTGVSMANSLLAS
+478 YQTGVSMANSLLSS

-530 LLAGVFEGLF
+530 LLAGVFEWVF

-553 TGRSSLRSVVADV
+553 IGRSKFRSIVSDV

-588 YLLMGDLSKISQKVE
+588 YLLMGDLSKLSQKVE
-603 AYKTSGGMSAKEAS
+603 AYKTSGGMSEKEAS

-638 GATMTGIGAAI
+638 GAAMTGIGAAI
-649 NAVGDAK
+649 NAVGDSK
-656 TGRQTAPSILKQA
+656 TGRQTASSILEQA

-705 LDAANG
+705 LDTANG

-718 YKAAQTVQTA
+718 YKAAQAAPTAPTVP
-728 QTAAQTAQPASKT
+728 TAAQTAQTASKT
-741 ADALQALKTGKPLTN
+741 ADALQTLKTGKPLTN
-756 SQAESILASPEALQS
+756 SQAESILASPEALQ
-771 LQDAGVIFDLSNKT
+771 QLSNAGIRLNLEGKT
-785 KSEQRA
+785 KAEQRA
-791 VVKAIA
+791 ELK
-797 SLLQVTN
+797 SLSGTPELQN
-804 SLNPDPDIQA
+804 IQA
-814 MAIKKTTQNRPFV
+814 MSFSGAQAVQNGAFV
-827 EIEEDILRD
+827 EQTTYTAKSKNASQSSSQPQE
-836 VPKKQWQK
+836 KQ
-844 TTLKAIR
+844 
-851 DKFTDG
+851 
-857 VTVNGEKVAVN
+857 VA
-868 QRSRRE
+868 RS
-874 LSFSDYTESLSRSKK
+874 
-889 PDVKQMLRDKLN
+889 
-901 AAYTIDEVVDATTGW
+901 
-916 TAEPAKHNR
+916 
-925 TDNIES
+925 
-931 FICGKVLL
+931 
-939 RIGSNDYE
+939 
-947 AKVEIGVTK
+947 
-956 SGQKQIHAIE
+956 
-966 EMERVSFKEKV
+966 
-977 EANPTTTA
+977 
-985 SRNGIPP
+985 
-992 ETVKSA
+992 
-998 STNSIVPNPSEK
+998 PSY
-1010 VNPRNKKKFSEPPAD
+1010 
-1025 ANDIQAALSP
+1025 
-1035 THQWLGDAK
+1035 QWLGDAK

-1120 PVVRSELENNLSPAM
+1120 LVVRSELERNLSPAM

-1174 KTAVDAK
+1174 QTAVDAK

-1190 TESNR
+1190 AEANR

-1332 ADPTLSSATAMQSA
+1332 ADPTLESAATMRSA
-1346 LASLEA
+1346 LDSLEA

-1382 SKKQA
+1382 SKEQA
-1387 DTWDREA
+1387 DIWDREA

-1420 DQVVH
+1420 GQVVH

-1473 LADLAPK
+1473 LAELAPK
-1480 QTKVETLKTDQAA
+1480 QTKVDTLKTDQAA

-1504 ASRGYDIDAE
+1504 ASRGYDIDAK
-1514 EVEDILQAV
+1514 EVEDILKTV
-1523 LPSVLTRT
+1523 LPSVLTRIT
-1531 TKVARKGGD
+1531 QVARKGGD

-1608 TAMMTQDSMSEFGGL
+1608 TAMMTQDNISEFGGL
-1623 LAEVARNTKPFL
+1623 LAEVARNTKPFWN
-1635 REMFTGSGSDQTM
+1635 EMFTGSGSDQTM

-1664 TGAVF
+1664 TDAVF

-1764 GLDRKAGQSRVKTA
+1764 GLDRKAGQSRVETA

-1805 DDKEAEEAYSRLST
+1805 DDKEAKEAYSRLST

-1852 RLVEEELYNNE
+1852 RLVEEELYDNE
-1863 NALYDFG
+1863 NALYDFA

-1891 MGSTDGGSQFFG
+1891 MGSTDGGNQFFG
-1903 TAINSLGWIGSPL
+1903 AAVNSLGWIGSPL

-2021 ARSDLTTKA
+2021 ARSAITTKA

-2044 LYDAQATFYSRASGL
+2044 LYDAQATFYSRASSL
-2059 LSQASSRNDPN
+2059 LSQASSKNDPN

-2187 EAYFSQKN
+2187 EAYFNQKN

>member
-18 QSGGVRRGASAIR
+18 QSGGVRRGASVLR
-31 QYENTTRQKERQEEE
+31 QYDNTTRQKERQEEE
-46 ARRRHA
+46 ARRRRA
-52 EAAEAWTTRYNHGL
+52 EAAEAWTTRYNNGL

-74 EIARQQR
+74 EIARQKR

-86 YEAAE
+86 YEAAK

-108 EARRRM
+108 ETRRRM

-123 KPERKDFESPTNRQA
+123 TPERKDFESPTNRKA
-138 FDRLALSD
+138 FDLLALSD

-161 NKAGLHDA
+161 NRAGLHGA

-208 ERQKAR
+208 ERKKAL

-222 ENMGVGN
+222 ETMGVGN

-275 EAQVKNR
+275 EAQVRNR

-300 VLEGDAPKLFTK
+300 VLEGDAPKPFTK
-312 DRETYGTA
+312 DRETYGRA
-320 RLISEILADPTGT
+320 RLISEILVDPTIT
-333 LEKSA
+333 FEKNV
-338 KQISM
+338 KNISM
-343 GATSE
+343 GPTSE
-348 IAGRAYF
+348 IAGKAYF

-423 YGAADLA
+423 YGVADLA
-430 TQGVKKA
+430 TQGVKKV

-588 YLLMGDLSKISQKVE
+588 YLLMGDLSKLSQKVE

-638 GATMTGIGAAI
+638 GAAMTGIGAAI

-656 TGRQTAPSILKQA
+656 TGRQTSSSILKQA

-711 LSIDPAK
+711 LSFKPAK
-718 YKAAQTVQTA
+718 YKAAQTAQTVQTA
-728 QTAAQTAQPASKT
+728 QTAAQTAQPTSKT
-741 ADALQALKTGKPLTN
+741 ADALQTLKTGKPLTN
-756 SQAESILASPEALQS
+756 SQAESILASPEALQ
-771 LQDAGVIFDLSNKT
+771 QLSNAGIRLNLEGKT
-785 KSEQRA
+785 KAEQRA
-791 VVKAIA
+791 ELK
-797 SLLQVTN
+797 SLSGTPELQN
-804 SLNPDPDIQA
+804 IQA
-814 MAIKKTTQNRPFV
+814 MSFSGAQAVQNGAFV
-827 EIEEDILRD
+827 E
-836 VPKKQWQK
+836 
-844 TTLKAIR
+844 
-851 DKFTDG
+851 
-857 VTVNGEKVAVN
+857 
-868 QRSRRE
+868 
-874 LSFSDYTESLSRSKK
+874 
-889 PDVKQMLRDKLN
+889 
-901 AAYTIDEVVDATTGW
+901 
-916 TAEPAKHNR
+916 
-925 TDNIES
+925 
-931 FICGKVLL
+931 
-939 RIGSNDYE
+939 
-947 AKVEIGVTK
+947 
-956 SGQKQIHAIE
+956 
-966 EMERVSFKEKV
+966 
-977 EANPTTTA
+977 PTTYTA
-985 SRNGIPP
+985 
-992 ETVKSA
+992 KSKNA
-998 STNSIVPNPSEK
+998 SQSSSQPQEKPVVRSPSY
-1010 VNPRNKKKFSEPPAD
+1010 
-1025 ANDIQAALSP
+1025 
-1035 THQWLGDAK
+1035 QWFGDAK

-1065 KLTVAEKEMFLRSAI
+1065 KLTVAEKEMFLRSAL
-1080 GEFMTKSE
+1080 GEFITKSE

-1135 KQAYPAQLH
+1135 KQAYPAQLYA
-1144 VVEGLAEFF
+1144 VEGLAEFF

-1162 AAKAY
+1162 AAKSY

-1174 KTAVDAK
+1174 QTAVDTK

-1190 TESNR
+1190 AEANR

-1332 ADPTLSSATAMQSA
+1332 ADPTLESAATMRSA
-1346 LASLEA
+1346 LDSLEA
-1352 QYPGIQDAAKATVR
+1352 QYPGIQNAAKATVQ

-1382 SKKQA
+1382 SKEQA

-1420 DQVVH
+1420 GQVVH

-1473 LADLAPK
+1473 LAELAPK
-1480 QTKVETLKTDQAA
+1480 QTKVDTLKTDQAA

-1504 ASRGYDIDAE
+1504 ASRGYDIDAK
-1514 EVEDILQAV
+1514 EVEDILKTV
-1523 LPSVLTRT
+1523 LPSVLTRIT
-1531 TKVARKGGD
+1531 QVARKGGD

-1608 TAMMTQDSMSEFGGL
+1608 TAMMTQDSISEFGGL
-1623 LAEVARNTKPFL
+1623 LAEVARNTKPFWN
-1635 REMFTGSGSDQTM
+1635 EMFTGSGSDQTM

-1664 TGAVF
+1664 TDAVF

-1674 TQTVQKL
+1674 TQSVQKL

-1764 GLDRKAGQSRVKTA
+1764 GLDRKAGQSRVETA

-1805 DDKEAEEAYSRLST
+1805 DDKEAKEAYSRLST

-1852 RLVEEELYNNE
+1852 RLVEEELYDNE
-1863 NALYDFG
+1863 NALYDFA

-1891 MGSTDGGSQFFG
+1891 MGSTDGGNQFFG
-1903 TAINSLGWIGSPL
+1903 AAVNSLGWIGSPL

-1964 IDYALKSLGFVQTVQ
+1964 IDYALKSLGFIQTVQ

-2021 ARSDLTTKA
+2021 ARSAITTKA

-2059 LSQASSRNDPN
+2059 LSQASSKNDPN

-2116 AVETSIRVGH
+2116 AVETSIRVGN

>member
-1 MADNLFQRYAAA
+1 MKEVSTMADNLFQRYAAA

-46 ARRRHA
+46 ARRRRA
-52 EAAEAWTTRYNHGL
+52 EAAEAWTTRYNNGL
-66 ESLPQDDV
+66 ASLPQDDV
-74 EIARQQR
+74 EIARQKR

-86 YEAAE
+86 YEA
-91 DAWRTGE
+91 AWRTGE

-108 EARRRM
+108 ETRRRM

-123 KPERKDFESPTNRQA
+123 KPERQNFESPTNRKA

-161 NKAGLHDA
+161 NKAGLHGA

-191 YADLKTAYDEAQ
+191 YADLKIAYDEAQ

-229 GLTLT
+229 GLSLT

-292 FAANKTPK
+292 FAANKAPK

-312 DRETYGTA
+312 DRETYETA
-320 RLISEILADPTGT
+320 RRISKMLADPTGT
-333 LEKSA
+333 DA
-338 KQISM
+338 KQLSM
-343 GATSE
+343 DETLGKVN
-348 IAGRAYF
+348 F

-374 AMMEYF
+374 AAVDYF

-387 DDRAAEDLQRR
+387 DDRAAEDQQQRME
-398 TKAFADKHETLA
+398 AFANKHETLA
-410 TAASIAMSPVAGL
+410 TAASIALSPLAGL
-423 YGAADLA
+423 AGAADLA

-437 FTGQPIDFNSTAQ
+437 FTGQPIDFNTPSQ
-450 QISATPETLSGTV
+450 RNSATPETLSGTV

-492 YAGGPALGAAI
+492 YVGGPTLGAAI

-588 YLLMGDLSKISQKVE
+588 YLLMGDLSKLSQKVE
-603 AYKTSGGMSAKEAS
+603 AYKTSGGMSATEAS

-624 IGEIVLAGAGGALS
+624 IGDIVLAGAGGALS
-638 GATMTGIGAAI
+638 GAAMTGIGAAI

-694 AERGNLIRFMQ
+694 VERGNLIRFMQ

-728 QTAAQTAQPASKT
+728 QTAAQTAQPTSKT
-741 ADALQALKTGKPLTN
+741 ADALQTLKTGKPLTN
-756 SQAESILASPEALQS
+756 SQAESILASPEALQ
-771 LQDAGVIFDLSNKT
+771 QLSNAGIRLNLEGKT
-785 KSEQRA
+785 KAEQRA
-791 VVKAIA
+791 ELK
-797 SLLQVTN
+797 SLSGTPELQN
-804 SLNPDPDIQA
+804 IQA
-814 MAIKKTTQNRPFV
+814 MSFSGAQTVQNGAFV
-827 EIEEDILRD
+827 EPLNYTA
-836 VPKKQWQK
+836 QSQN
-844 TTLKAIR
+844 AS
-851 DKFTDG
+851 
-857 VTVNGEKVAVN
+857 
-868 QRSRRE
+868 QRS
-874 LSFSDYTESLSRSKK
+874 SQ
-889 PDVKQMLRDKLN
+889 PQ
-901 AAYTIDEVVDATTGW
+901 
-916 TAEPAKHNR
+916 
-925 TDNIES
+925 
-931 FICGKVLL
+931 
-939 RIGSNDYE
+939 
-947 AKVEIGVTK
+947 
-956 SGQKQIHAIE
+956 
-966 EMERVSFKEKV
+966 
-977 EANPTTTA
+977 
-985 SRNGIPP
+985 
-992 ETVKSA
+992 ET
-998 STNSIVPNPSEK
+998 
-1010 VNPRNKKKFSEPPAD
+1010 
-1025 ANDIQAALSP
+1025 QAARSP
-1035 THQWLGDAK
+1035 SSQWIGDAK

-1120 PVVRSELENNLSPAM
+1120 PVVRSELERNLSPAM

-1174 KTAVDAK
+1174 QTAVDAK

-1190 TESNR
+1190 AESNR

-1332 ADPTLSSATAMQSA
+1332 ADPTLSSDTAMQSA

-1352 QYPGIQDAAKATVR
+1352 QYPGIQDAAKATVQ

-1382 SKKQA
+1382 SKEQA
-1387 DTWDREA
+1387 DAWDREA

-1410 SGKKKGKSGD
+1410 SGKKQGKSGD
-1420 DQVVH
+1420 GQVVH
-1425 KQYGSA
+1425 RQYGST

-1499 TIAEV
+1499 AIAEV

-1523 LPSVLTRT
+1523 LPSVLTRI

-1554 VHDKTLFA
+1554 VHDKTLFD

-1623 LAEVARNTKPFL
+1623 LAEVARNTKPFFQ
-1635 REMFTGSGSDQTM
+1635 EMFTGSGSDQTM
-1648 REYFA
+1648 REYFV

-1664 TGAVF
+1664 TNAVF

-1674 TQTVQKL
+1674 SQTVQKL

-1730 DFSRGGVWSKK
+1730 DFSRGGIWSKK

-1764 GLDRKAGQSRVKTA
+1764 GLDRKAGQSRVETA

-1805 DDKEAEEAYSRLST
+1805 GDKEAEEAYSRLST

-1863 NALYDFG
+1863 NALYDFA

-1930 PANLEGVEAWQQY
+1930 PANLEGVEAWKQY

-2030 KTYPDNKALQAEKA
+2030 TTYPDNKALQAEKA

-2059 LSQASSRNDPN
+2059 LSQASSKNDPN

-2163 KVAALKKLSTAAKK
+2163 KVSALKKLSTAAKK

>member
-46 ARRRHA
+46 ARRRRA
-52 EAAEAWTTRYNHGL
+52 EAAEAWTTRYNNGL

-74 EIARQQR
+74 EIARQKR

-86 YEAAE
+86 YEAAK

-108 EARRRM
+108 ETRRRM

-169 ANSEELK
+169 ANSEELN

-203 AAYES
+203 AAYAS
-208 ERQKAR
+208 ERH
-214 QSQKDRET
+214 
-222 ENMGVGN
+222 
-229 GLTLT
+229 T

-312 DRETYGTA
+312 DRETYETA
-320 RLISEILADPTGT
+320 RRISKMLADPTGT
-333 LEKSA
+333 DA
-338 KQISM
+338 KRLSM
-343 GATSE
+343 DETLGKVN
-348 IAGRAYF
+348 F

-387 DDRAAEDLQRR
+387 DDRAAEDLQQR
-398 TKAFADKHETLA
+398 TEAFADKHGTLA
-410 TAASIAMSPVAGL
+410 TAASIALYPFAGL
-423 YGAADLA
+423 AGAADLA

-437 FTGQPIDFNSTAQ
+437 FTGQPLDFNTPSQ
-450 QISATPETLSGTV
+450 RNSAMPETLSGTV

-478 YQTGVSMANSLLAS
+478 YQTGVSTVNSLLAS
-492 YAGGPALGAAI
+492 YVGGSDLGAAI

-530 LLAGVFEGLF
+530 LLAGVFEWVF

-553 TGRSSLRSVVADV
+553 IGRSKFRSIVSDV

-588 YLLMGDLSKISQKVE
+588 YLLMGDLSKLSQKVE
-603 AYKTSGGMSAKEAS
+603 AYKTSGGMSEKEAS
-617 KQAILDT
+617 KQAIVDT

-638 GATMTGIGAAI
+638 GAAMTGIGAAI

-656 TGRQTAPSILKQA
+656 TGRTTPSSILEQA

-694 AERGNLIRFMQ
+694 VERGNLIRFMQ

-718 YKAAQTVQTA
+718 YKAAQTAPTVP
-728 QTAAQTAQPASKT
+728 TAAQTAQPTSKT

-756 SQAESILASPEALQS
+756 SQAESILASPEALQ
-771 LQDAGVIFDLSNKT
+771 QLSNAGIRLNLEGKT
-785 KSEQRA
+785 KAEQRA
-791 VVKAIA
+791 ELK
-797 SLLQVTN
+797 SLSGTPELQN
-804 SLNPDPDIQA
+804 IQA
-814 MAIKKTTQNRPFV
+814 MSFSGAQAVKNGAFV
-827 EIEEDILRD
+827 E
-836 VPKKQWQK
+836 
-844 TTLKAIR
+844 
-851 DKFTDG
+851 
-857 VTVNGEKVAVN
+857 
-868 QRSRRE
+868 
-874 LSFSDYTESLSRSKK
+874 
-889 PDVKQMLRDKLN
+889 
-901 AAYTIDEVVDATTGW
+901 
-916 TAEPAKHNR
+916 
-925 TDNIES
+925 
-931 FICGKVLL
+931 
-939 RIGSNDYE
+939 
-947 AKVEIGVTK
+947 
-956 SGQKQIHAIE
+956 
-966 EMERVSFKEKV
+966 
-977 EANPTTTA
+977 PTTYTA
-985 SRNGIPP
+985 QSQN
-992 ETVKSA
+992 A
-998 STNSIVPNPSEK
+998 SQSSSQPQEKPVVRSPSY
-1010 VNPRNKKKFSEPPAD
+1010 
-1025 ANDIQAALSP
+1025 
-1035 THQWLGDAK
+1035 QWLGDAK

-1065 KLTVAEKEMFLRSAI
+1065 KLTVAEKEMFLRSAL

-1120 PVVRSELENNLSPAM
+1120 PVVLSELERNLSPAM
-1135 KQAYPAQLH
+1135 KQAYPAQLYA
-1144 VVEGLAEFF
+1144 VEGLAEFF

-1162 AAKAY
+1162 AAKSY

-1174 KTAVDAK
+1174 QTAVDAK

-1190 TESNR
+1190 TEANR

-1307 HRAALNTYLGIQHAL
+1307 HRAVLNTYLGIQHAL

-1332 ADPTLSSATAMQSA
+1332 ADPTLESAATMRSA

-1352 QYPGIQDAAKATVR
+1352 QYPGIQNAAKATVQ

-1382 SKKQA
+1382 SKQQA

-1420 DQVVH
+1420 GQVVH

-1455 RARAMIFQSIHNT
+1455 RARAMIFQSINNT

-1480 QTKVETLKTDQAA
+1480 QTKVDTLKSDQAA

-1504 ASRGYDIDAE
+1504 ASRGYDIGAK
-1514 EVEDILQAV
+1514 EVEDILKTV
-1523 LPSVLTRT
+1523 LPSVLTRIT
-1531 TKVARKGGD
+1531 QVARKGGD

-1545 KDGKEVSYH
+1545 EDGKEVSYH

-1608 TAMMTQDSMSEFGGL
+1608 TAMMTQDSTSEFGGL
-1623 LAEVARNTKPFL
+1623 LAEVARNTKSFWQ
-1635 REMFTGSGSDQTM
+1635 EMFTGSGSDQTM

-1664 TGAVF
+1664 TDAVF

-1674 TQTVQKL
+1674 SQTVQKL
-1681 KQAKRKAGEA
+1681 KQAKRKSGES

-1764 GLDRKAGQSRVKTA
+1764 GLDRKAGEDRVKTA

-1783 HFALASIVLGS
+1783 HFSLASIVLGS

-1852 RLVEEELYNNE
+1852 RLVEEELYDNE

-1891 MGSTDGGSQFFG
+1891 MGSTDGGNQFFG
-1903 TAINSLGWIGSPL
+1903 AAVNSLGWIGSPL

-2021 ARSDLTTKA
+2021 ARSAITTKA

-2044 LYDAQATFYSRASGL
+2044 LYDAQATFYSRASSL
-2059 LSQASSRNDPN
+2059 LSQASSKNDPN

-2163 KVAALKKLSTAAKK
+2163 KVSALKKLSTAAKK

>member
-46 ARRRHA
+46 ARRRRA
-52 EAAEAWTTRYNHGL
+52 EAAEAWTTRYNNGL

-74 EIARQQR
+74 EIARQKR

-86 YEAAE
+86 YEAAK

-108 EARRRM
+108 ETRRRM

-123 KPERKDFESPTNRQA
+123 TPERKDFESPTNRKA
-138 FDRLALSD
+138 FDLLALSD

-161 NKAGLHDA
+161 NRAGLHGA

-214 QSQKDRET
+214 QSQKDREI
-222 ENMGVGN
+222 ENMVVGN

-234 KAANLGQSGADAY
+234 KAVANLGQSGADAY

-300 VLEGDAPKLFTK
+300 VLEGDAPKPFTK
-312 DRETYGTA
+312 DRETYGRA
-320 RLISEILADPTGT
+320 RLISEILVDPTIT
-333 LEKSA
+333 FEKNA

-343 GATSE
+343 GPTSE
-348 IAGRAYF
+348 IAGKAYF
-355 MEPSERDV
+355 MEPLERDV

-380 NSLKPLL
+380 NSLQPLL

-410 TAASIAMSPVAGL
+410 TAASIAMSPFAGL
-423 YGAADLA
+423 YGATDLA
-430 TQGVKKA
+430 VQGVKKA
-437 FTGQPIDFNSTAQ
+437 FTGQPIDFNTPAQ

-588 YLLMGDLSKISQKVE
+588 YLLMGDLSKLSQKVE
-603 AYKTSGGMSAKEAS
+603 AYKTSGGMSEKEAS

-638 GATMTGIGAAI
+638 GAAMTGIGAAI

-656 TGRQTAPSILKQA
+656 TGRTTPSSILEQA

-694 AERGNLIRFMQ
+694 VERGNLIRFMQ

-718 YKAAQTVQTA
+718 YKAAQTAPTVP
-728 QTAAQTAQPASKT
+728 TAAQTAQPTSKT

-756 SQAESILASPEALQS
+756 SQAESILASPEALQ
-771 LQDAGVIFDLSNKT
+771 QLSNAGIRLNLEGKT
-785 KSEQRA
+785 KAEQRA
-791 VVKAIA
+791 ELK
-797 SLLQVTN
+797 SLSGTPELQN
-804 SLNPDPDIQA
+804 IQA
-814 MAIKKTTQNRPFV
+814 MSFSGAQAVQNGAFV
-827 EIEEDILRD
+827 E
-836 VPKKQWQK
+836 
-844 TTLKAIR
+844 
-851 DKFTDG
+851 
-857 VTVNGEKVAVN
+857 
-868 QRSRRE
+868 
-874 LSFSDYTESLSRSKK
+874 
-889 PDVKQMLRDKLN
+889 
-901 AAYTIDEVVDATTGW
+901 
-916 TAEPAKHNR
+916 
-925 TDNIES
+925 
-931 FICGKVLL
+931 
-939 RIGSNDYE
+939 
-947 AKVEIGVTK
+947 
-956 SGQKQIHAIE
+956 
-966 EMERVSFKEKV
+966 
-977 EANPTTTA
+977 PTTYTA
-985 SRNGIPP
+985 
-992 ETVKSA
+992 KSKNA
-998 STNSIVPNPSEK
+998 SQSSSQPQEKQVVRSPSY
-1010 VNPRNKKKFSEPPAD
+1010 
-1025 ANDIQAALSP
+1025 
-1035 THQWLGDAK
+1035 QWLGDAK

-1065 KLTVAEKEMFLRSAI
+1065 KLTVAEKEMFLRSAL

-1120 PVVRSELENNLSPAM
+1120 PVVRSELERNLSPAM

-1144 VVEGLAEFF
+1144 AVEGLAEFF

-1167 PAMTQYL
+1167 PAMTKYL
-1174 KTAVDAK
+1174 QTAVDAK

-1190 TESNR
+1190 TEANR

-1266 NAQSQAAQCV
+1266 NAQSQAAQCI

-1307 HRAALNTYLGIQHAL
+1307 HRAVLNTYLGIQHAL

-1332 ADPTLSSATAMQSA
+1332 ADPTLESAATMRSA
-1346 LASLEA
+1346 LDSLEA
-1352 QYPGIQDAAKATVR
+1352 QYPGIQDAAKATVQ

-1382 SKKQA
+1382 SKEQA

-1420 DQVVH
+1420 GQVVH

-1480 QTKVETLKTDQAA
+1480 QTKVDTLKTDQAA
-1493 AKLTKD
+1493 AKLKKD

-1504 ASRGYDIDAE
+1504 ASRGYDISAK
-1514 EVEDILQAV
+1514 EVEDILKTV
-1523 LPSVLTRT
+1523 LPSVLTRIT
-1531 TKVARKGGD
+1531 QVARKGGD

-1545 KDGKEVSYH
+1545 EDGKEVSYH

-1608 TAMMTQDSMSEFGGL
+1608 TAMMTQDSISEFGGL
-1623 LAEVARNTKPFL
+1623 LAEVARNTKPFWQ
-1635 REMFTGSGSDQTM
+1635 EMFTGSGSDQTM

-1664 TGAVF
+1664 TDAVF

-1674 TQTVQKL
+1674 SPTVQKL
-1681 KQAKRKAGEA
+1681 KQAKRKAGES

-1764 GLDRKAGQSRVKTA
+1764 GLDRKAGQSRVETS

-1805 DDKEAEEAYSRLST
+1805 DDKEAKEAYSRLST

-1852 RLVEEELYNNE
+1852 RLVEEELYDNE

-1891 MGSTDGGSQFFG
+1891 MGSTEGGNQFFG
-1903 TAINSLGWIGSPL
+1903 AAVNSLGWIGSPL

-1979 QNLFPVNGSQAANP
+1979 QNLFPVNRSQAANP

-2016 NRFYD
+2016 KRFYD
-2021 ARSDLTTKA
+2021 ARSAITTKA

-2044 LYDAQATFYSRASGL
+2044 LYDAQATFYSRASSL
-2059 LSQASSRNDPN
+2059 LSQASSKNDPN

-2163 KVAALKKLSTAAKK
+2163 KVSALKKLSTAAKK

-2195 STAK
+2195 SAAK

>member
-1 MADNLFQRYAAA
+1 MKEVSAMADNLFQRYAAA

-46 ARRRHA
+46 ARRRRA
-52 EAAEAWTTRYNHGL
+52 EAAEAWTTRYNNGL
-66 ESLPQDDV
+66 ETLPQDDV
-74 EIARQQR
+74 EIARQKR

-108 EARRRM
+108 ETRRRT

-123 KPERKDFESPTNRQA
+123 KPERQNFESPTNRQA

-161 NKAGLHDA
+161 NEAGLHDA

-222 ENMGVGN
+222 ETMGVGN
-229 GLTLT
+229 GLTL
-234 KAANLGQSGADAY
+234 AQIPNLGQSGADAY

-275 EAQVKNR
+275 EAQAKNR

-292 FAANKTPK
+292 FAANKAPK

-312 DRETYGTA
+312 DRETYGLA
-320 RLISEILADPTGT
+320 RLISEILVDPTIT
-333 LEKSA
+333 FEKNV
-338 KQISM
+338 KNISM

-348 IAGRAYF
+348 IAGKAYF
-355 MEPSERDV
+355 MEPLERDV

-374 AMMEYF
+374 AMVEYF

-387 DDRAAEDLQRR
+387 DDRAAEDLQQR
-398 TKAFADKHETLA
+398 TEAFSDKHETLA
-410 TAASIAMSPVAGL
+410 TAASIALSPFAGL

-437 FTGQPIDFNSTAQ
+437 FTGQPLDFNTPSQ
-450 QISATPETLSGTV
+450 QISAMPEMLSGTV

-553 TGRSSLRSVVADV
+553 TGRSSLRSVVSDV

-588 YLLMGDLSKISQKVE
+588 YLLMGDLSKLSQKVE

-638 GATMTGIGAAI
+638 GAAMTGIGAAI

-656 TGRQTAPSILKQA
+656 TGRQTAPSILDQA
-669 LQMDDRAESYR
+669 LLMDDRAESYR
-680 LAKELAA
+680 LAKALAA

-694 AERGNLIRFMQ
+694 AERGNLIRFMH

-718 YKAAQTVQTA
+718 YKA
-728 QTAAQTAQPASKT
+728 
-741 ADALQALKTGKPLTN
+741 ALQALKTGKPLTN
-756 SQAESILASPEALQS
+756 SQAESILASPEAMQKIRN
-771 LQDAGVIFDLSNKT
+771 AGIQLNLEGKT
-785 KSEQRA
+785 KAEQRA
-791 VVKAIA
+791 ELK
-797 SLLQVTN
+797 SLSGTPELQ
-804 SLNPDPDIQA
+804 SIQA
-814 MAIKKTTQNRPFV
+814 MSFSGAQTVQNGAFV
-827 EIEEDILRD
+827 E
-836 VPKKQWQK
+836 P
-844 TTLKAIR
+844 TTYTAKSQNAS
-851 DKFTDG
+851 
-857 VTVNGEKVAVN
+857 
-868 QRSRRE
+868 QRS
-874 LSFSDYTESLSRSKK
+874 SQ
-889 PDVKQMLRDKLN
+889 PQ
-901 AAYTIDEVVDATTGW
+901 
-916 TAEPAKHNR
+916 
-925 TDNIES
+925 
-931 FICGKVLL
+931 
-939 RIGSNDYE
+939 
-947 AKVEIGVTK
+947 
-956 SGQKQIHAIE
+956 
-966 EMERVSFKEKV
+966 
-977 EANPTTTA
+977 
-985 SRNGIPP
+985 
-992 ETVKSA
+992 ET
-998 STNSIVPNPSEK
+998 
-1010 VNPRNKKKFSEPPAD
+1010 
-1025 ANDIQAALSP
+1025 QAAHSP
-1035 THQWLGDAK
+1035 SFEWLGDAK

-1112 FSLLKKAD
+1112 FSLLKNAD
-1120 PVVRSELENNLSPAM
+1120 AVVRTELENRLSPSM
-1135 KQAYPAQLH
+1135 KQAYPKNLH
-1144 VVEGLAEFF
+1144 AAEGLAEFF

-1208 FNPTTTETSKL
+1208 FNPTTTETSRL

-1352 QYPGIQDAAKATVR
+1352 QYPGIQDAAKATVQ

-1373 TWLVGTGLI
+1373 TWLVGAGLI
-1382 SKKQA
+1382 SKEQA
-1387 DTWDREA
+1387 AIWDREA

-1420 DQVVH
+1420 GQVVH
-1425 KQYGSA
+1425 RQYGSA

-1499 TIAEV
+1499 AIAEV
-1504 ASRGYDIDAE
+1504 ASRGYDIDAK

-1523 LPSVLTRT
+1523 LPSVLTRI

-1608 TAMMTQDSMSEFGGL
+1608 TAMMTQDSMAEFGGL
-1623 LAEVARNTKPFL
+1623 IAEVARNTKPFFQ
-1635 REMFTGSGSDQTM
+1635 EMFTGSGSDQTM

-1664 TGAVF
+1664 TNAVF

-1674 TQTVQKL
+1674 SQTVQKL
-1681 KQAKRKAGEA
+1681 KQAKRTAGEA

-1778 AKRLT
+1778 SKRLT

-1805 DDKEAEEAYSRLST
+1805 GDKEAEEAYSRLST

-1852 RLVEEELYNNE
+1852 RLVEEELYDNE

-1903 TAINSLGWIGSPL
+1903 TAVNSLGWIGSPL

-1930 PANLEGVEAWQQY
+1930 PANLEGVEAWKQY

-2021 ARSDLTTKA
+2021 ARSALATKA

-2059 LSQASSRNDPN
+2059 LSQASSKNDPN

-2085 MSDRQTEDTSATV
+2085 LSDRQAEDASETV
-2098 EKLKALAVETGD
+2098 EKLKALAIETGD

-2187 EAYFSQKN
+2187 EAYFSQQN
-2195 STAK
+2195 SAAK

>member
-46 ARRRHA
+46 ARRRRA
-52 EAAEAWTTRYNHGL
+52 EEAEAWTTRYNNGL

-74 EIARQQR
+74 EIARQKR

-86 YEAAE
+86 YEAAK

-108 EARRRM
+108 ETRRRM
-114 AARANQPAP
+114 EARANQPAP
-123 KPERKDFESPTNRQA
+123 TPERKDFESPTNRKA
-138 FDRLALSD
+138 FDLLALSD

-161 NKAGLHDA
+161 NRAGLHGA

-208 ERQKAR
+208 ERKKAL

-222 ENMGVGN
+222 ENMGFWN

-234 KAANLGQSGADAY
+234 KIPNLGQSGADAY

-275 EAQVKNR
+275 EAQVRNR

-300 VLEGDAPKLFTK
+300 VLEGDAPKPFTK
-312 DRETYGTA
+312 DRETYGRA
-320 RLISEILADPTGT
+320 RLISEILVDPTIT
-333 LEKSA
+333 FEKNVNN
-338 KQISM
+338 ISM

-348 IAGRAYF
+348 IAGKAYF
-355 MEPSERDV
+355 MEPLERDV

-374 AMMEYF
+374 EMMEYF

-387 DDRAAEDLQRR
+387 DERAAEDLQRR
-398 TKAFADKHETLA
+398 TKAFSDKHETLA

-423 YGAADLA
+423 YGVADLA

-553 TGRSSLRSVVADV
+553 TGRSSLRSIVSDV

-588 YLLMGDLSKISQKVE
+588 YLLMGDLSKLSQKVE

-638 GATMTGIGAAI
+638 GAAMTGIGAAI

-656 TGRQTAPSILKQA
+656 TGRQTASSILEQA

-711 LSIDPAK
+711 LSFKPAK
-718 YKAAQTVQTA
+718 YKAAQTAQTVQTA
-728 QTAAQTAQPASKT
+728 QTAAQTAQPTSKT
-741 ADALQALKTGKPLTN
+741 ADALQTLKSGKPLTN
-756 SQAESILASPEALQS
+756 SQAESILASPEALQ
-771 LQDAGVIFDLSNKT
+771 QLSNAGIRLNLEGKT
-785 KSEQRA
+785 KAEQRA
-791 VVKAIA
+791 ELK
-797 SLLQVTN
+797 SLSGTPELQN
-804 SLNPDPDIQA
+804 IQA
-814 MAIKKTTQNRPFV
+814 MSFSGAQAVQNGAFV
-827 EIEEDILRD
+827 E
-836 VPKKQWQK
+836 
-844 TTLKAIR
+844 
-851 DKFTDG
+851 
-857 VTVNGEKVAVN
+857 
-868 QRSRRE
+868 
-874 LSFSDYTESLSRSKK
+874 
-889 PDVKQMLRDKLN
+889 
-901 AAYTIDEVVDATTGW
+901 
-916 TAEPAKHNR
+916 
-925 TDNIES
+925 
-931 FICGKVLL
+931 
-939 RIGSNDYE
+939 
-947 AKVEIGVTK
+947 
-956 SGQKQIHAIE
+956 
-966 EMERVSFKEKV
+966 
-977 EANPTTTA
+977 PTTYTA
-985 SRNGIPP
+985 
-992 ETVKSA
+992 KSQNA
-998 STNSIVPNPSEK
+998 SQSSSQPQEKPVVRSPSY
-1010 VNPRNKKKFSEPPAD
+1010 
-1025 ANDIQAALSP
+1025 
-1035 THQWLGDAK
+1035 QWLGDAK

-1056 LRKFTESKL
+1056 LRKFTESTL

-1120 PVVRSELENNLSPAM
+1120 PVVRSELERNLSPAM

-1144 VVEGLAEFF
+1144 AVEGLAEFF

-1162 AAKAY
+1162 AAKSY

-1174 KTAVDAK
+1174 QTAVDAK

-1190 TESNR
+1190 TEANR

-1252 TGSRDIEFAVRATR
+1252 TGSRDIEFAVRAAR

-1307 HRAALNTYLGIQHAL
+1307 HRAVLNTYLGIQHAL

-1332 ADPTLSSATAMQSA
+1332 ADPTLESAATMRSA
-1346 LASLEA
+1346 LDSLEA
-1352 QYPGIQDAAKATVR
+1352 QYPGIQNAAKATVQ

-1382 SKKQA
+1382 SKEQA

-1420 DQVVH
+1420 GQVVH

-1473 LADLAPK
+1473 LAELAPK
-1480 QTKVETLKTDQAA
+1480 QTKVDTLKSDQAA

-1504 ASRGYDIDAE
+1504 ASRGYNIDAK
-1514 EVEDILQAV
+1514 EVEDILKTV
-1523 LPSVLTRT
+1523 LPSVLTRIT
-1531 TKVARKGGD
+1531 QVARKGGD

-1608 TAMMTQDSMSEFGGL
+1608 TAMMTQDSISEFGGL
-1623 LAEVARNTKPFL
+1623 LAEVARNTKPFWN
-1635 REMFTGSGSDQTM
+1635 EMFTGSGSDQTM

-1664 TGAVF
+1664 TDAVF

-1674 TQTVQKL
+1674 SQTVQKL

-1764 GLDRKAGQSRVKTA
+1764 GHDRKAGQSRVETA

-1805 DDKEAEEAYSRLST
+1805 DDKEAKEAYSRLST

-1852 RLVEEELYNNE
+1852 RLVEEELYDNE
-1863 NALYDFG
+1863 NALYDFA

-1891 MGSTDGGSQFFG
+1891 MGSTDVGSQFFG
-1903 TAINSLGWIGSPL
+1903 TAVNSLGWIGSPL

-1930 PANLEGVEAWQQY
+1930 PANLEGVEAWKQY

-1979 QNLFPVNGSQAANP
+1979 QNLFPVNGSQASNP

-2021 ARSDLTTKA
+2021 ARSAITTKA

-2044 LYDAQATFYSRASGL
+2044 LYDAQATFYSRASSL
-2059 LSQASSRNDPN
+2059 LSQASSKNDPN

-2163 KVAALKKLSTAAKK
+2163 KVSALKKLSAAAKK

>member
-31 QYENTTRQKERQEEE
+31 QYDNTTRQKERQEEE
-46 ARRRHA
+46 ARRRRA
-52 EAAEAWTTRYNHGL
+52 EAAEAWTTRYNNGQ
-66 ESLPQDDV
+66 ETLPQDDV
-74 EIARQQR
+74 EIARQKR

-86 YEAAE
+86 YEAAK
-91 DAWRTGE
+91 DAWRTSE
-98 DNSISMTAEA
+98 DNSIAMTAEA
-108 EARRRM
+108 ETRRRT

-123 KPERKDFESPTNRQA
+123 KPERKDFESPTNRKA

-214 QSQKDRET
+214 QSQKDREI
-222 ENMGVGN
+222 ENMVVGN

-234 KAANLGQSGADAY
+234 KAVANLGQSGADAY

-282 IESEVTSAPD
+282 IEREVTSAPD

-300 VLEGDAPKLFTK
+300 VLEGDAPKPFTK
-312 DRETYGTA
+312 DRETYGRA
-320 RLISEILADPTGT
+320 RLISEILVDPTIT
-333 LEKSA
+333 FEKNA

-343 GATSE
+343 GPTSE
-348 IAGRAYF
+348 IAGKAYF
-355 MEPSERDV
+355 MEPLERDV

-374 AMMEYF
+374 EMMEYF

-387 DDRAAEDLQRR
+387 DERAAEDLQQRIE
-398 TKAFADKHETLA
+398 AFSDKHETLA
-410 TAASIAMSPVAGL
+410 TAASIAMSPFAGL
-423 YGAADLA
+423 YGATDLA
-430 TQGVKKA
+430 VQGVKKA
-437 FTGQPIDFNSTAQ
+437 FTGQPIDFNTPSQ
-450 QISATPETLSGTV
+450 QISAMPEMLSGTV

-478 YQTGVSMANSLLAS
+478 YQTGVSTANSLLAS
-492 YAGGPALGAAI
+492 YAGGPAIGAAI

-588 YLLMGDLSKISQKVE
+588 YLLMGDLSKLSQKVE
-603 AYKTSGGMSAKEAS
+603 AYKTSGGMSEKEAS

-638 GATMTGIGAAI
+638 GAAMTGIGAAI

-656 TGRQTAPSILKQA
+656 TGRQTAPSILDQA
-669 LQMDDRAESYR
+669 LLMDDRAESYR

-694 AERGNLIRFMQ
+694 VERGNLIRFMQ

-718 YKAAQTVQTA
+718 YKAAQTTPTVP
-728 QTAAQTAQPASKT
+728 TAAQTAQPTSKT
-741 ADALQALKTGKPLTN
+741 ADALQTLKTGKPLTN
-756 SQAESILASPEALQS
+756 SQAESILASPEALQ
-771 LQDAGVIFDLSNKT
+771 QLSNAGIRLNLEGKT
-785 KSEQRA
+785 KAEQRA
-791 VVKAIA
+791 ELK
-797 SLLQVTN
+797 SLSGTPELQN
-804 SLNPDPDIQA
+804 IQA
-814 MAIKKTTQNRPFV
+814 MSFSGAQAVQNGAFV
-827 EIEEDILRD
+827 E
-836 VPKKQWQK
+836 P
-844 TTLKAIR
+844 TTYTAKSKNAS
-851 DKFTDG
+851 
-857 VTVNGEKVAVN
+857 
-868 QRSRRE
+868 QRSSQPQE
-874 LSFSDYTESLSRSKK
+874 KPVVRS
-889 PDVKQMLRDKLN
+889 
-901 AAYTIDEVVDATTGW
+901 
-916 TAEPAKHNR
+916 
-925 TDNIES
+925 
-931 FICGKVLL
+931 
-939 RIGSNDYE
+939 
-947 AKVEIGVTK
+947 
-956 SGQKQIHAIE
+956 
-966 EMERVSFKEKV
+966 
-977 EANPTTTA
+977 
-985 SRNGIPP
+985 
-992 ETVKSA
+992 
-998 STNSIVPNPSEK
+998 PSY
-1010 VNPRNKKKFSEPPAD
+1010 
-1025 ANDIQAALSP
+1025 
-1035 THQWLGDAK
+1035 QWLGDAK

-1065 KLTVAEKEMFLRSAI
+1065 KLTVAEKEMFLRSAL

-1120 PVVRSELENNLSPAM
+1120 PVVRSELERNLSPAM

-1144 VVEGLAEFF
+1144 AVEGLAEFF

-1162 AAKAY
+1162 AAKTY

-1174 KTAVDAK
+1174 QTAVDAK

-1190 TESNR
+1190 TEANR

-1307 HRAALNTYLGIQHAL
+1307 HRAVLNTYLGIQHAL

-1332 ADPTLSSATAMQSA
+1332 ADPTLESAATMRSA
-1346 LASLEA
+1346 LDSLEA
-1352 QYPGIQDAAKATVR
+1352 QYPGIQNAAKATVQ

-1382 SKKQA
+1382 SKQQA

-1420 DQVVH
+1420 GQVVH

-1455 RARAMIFQSIHNT
+1455 RARAMIFQSINNT

-1480 QTKVETLKTDQAA
+1480 QTKVDTLKSDQAA
-1493 AKLTKD
+1493 AKLKKD

-1504 ASRGYDIDAE
+1504 ASRGYDIDAK
-1514 EVEDILQAV
+1514 EVEDILKTV
-1523 LPSVLTRT
+1523 LPSVLTRIT
-1531 TKVARKGGD
+1531 QVARKGGD

-1608 TAMMTQDSMSEFGGL
+1608 TAMMTQDSISEFGGL
-1623 LAEVARNTKPFL
+1623 LAEVARNTKPFWQ
-1635 REMFTGSGSDQTM
+1635 EMFTGSGSDQTM

-1674 TQTVQKL
+1674 SQTVQKL
-1681 KQAKRKAGEA
+1681 KQAKRKAGES
-1691 WEGFSGGIE
+1691 WEGFAGGIE

-1764 GLDRKAGQSRVKTA
+1764 GLDRKAGQSRVETA

-1852 RLVEEELYNNE
+1852 RLVEEELYDNE

-1891 MGSTDGGSQFFG
+1891 MGSTEGGNQFFG
-1903 TAINSLGWIGSPL
+1903 TAVNSLGWIGSPL

-2021 ARSDLTTKA
+2021 ARSAITTKA
-2030 KTYPDNKALQAEKA
+2030 KTYPDNKELQAEKA
-2044 LYDAQATFYSRASGL
+2044 LYDAQATFYSRASSL
-2059 LSQASSRNDPN
+2059 LSQASSKNDPN
-2070 TRTAKVTML
+2070 TRTARVTML

-2163 KVAALKKLSTAAKK
+2163 KVSALKKLSTAAKK

-2195 STAK
+2195 SAAK

>member
-18 QSGGVRRGASAIR
+18 QSGGVRRGASTIR

-46 ARRRHA
+46 ARRRRA
-52 EAAEAWTTRYNHGL
+52 EAAEAWTTRYNNGQ

-74 EIARQQR
+74 EIARQKR

-86 YEAAE
+86 YDAAG

-98 DNSISMTAEA
+98 DNSIALTAEA
-108 EARRRM
+108 ETRRRM
-114 AARANQPAP
+114 AARSNQPAP
-123 KPERKDFESPTNRQA
+123 KPERRDFESPTNRQA

-214 QSQKDRET
+214 QSQKERET
-222 ENMGVGN
+222 ETMGVGN
-229 GLTLT
+229 GLTLA

-263 YLADRYKAQESP
+263 YLADRYKTQDSP
-275 EAQVKNR
+275 EAQAKNR

-312 DRETYGTA
+312 DRETYETA
-320 RLISEILADPTGT
+320 RRISKMLADPAGT
-333 LEKSA
+333 DA
-338 KQISM
+338 KRLSM
-343 GATSE
+343 DETLGKVN
-348 IAGRAYF
+348 F

-374 AMMEYF
+374 AMVEYF

-387 DDRAAEDLQRR
+387 DDRAAEDQQQR
-398 TKAFADKHETLA
+398 TEAFADKHETLA
-410 TAASIAMSPVAGL
+410 TAASIALSPFAGL
-423 YGAADLA
+423 VGAADLA

-437 FTGQPIDFNSTAQ
+437 FTGQPLDFNTPSQ
-450 QISATPETLSGTV
+450 RNSAMPETLSGTV

-472 SGWSFL
+472 AGWSFL

-588 YLLMGDLSKISQKVE
+588 YLLMGDLSKLSQKVE

-638 GATMTGIGAAI
+638 GAAMTGIGAAI

-656 TGRQTAPSILKQA
+656 TGRHTSSLILEQA
-669 LQMDDRAESYR
+669 LQMDDRDESYR
-680 LAKELAA
+680 LAKALAA

-694 AERGNLIRFMQ
+694 AERGNLLRFMQ
-705 LDAANG
+705 LDAA
-711 LSIDPAK
+711 K
-718 YKAAQTVQTA
+718 YKPAQT
-728 QTAAQTAQPASKT
+728 AQTAQPAQTAQTAQTAQPTSKT
-741 ADALQALKTGKPLTN
+741 ADALQALKAGKPLTN
-756 SQAESILASPEALQS
+756 SQAESILASPEAMQQLRS
-771 LQDAGVIFDLSNKT
+771 AGIQLDLEGKT
-785 KSEQRA
+785 KAAQRA
-791 VVKAIA
+791 ELKAISGTPEA
-797 SLLQVTN
+797 QS
-804 SLNPDPDIQA
+804 IQA
-814 MAIKKTTQNRPFV
+814 MSLSGAQPAQNGTFV
-827 EIEEDILRD
+827 E
-836 VPKKQWQK
+836 
-844 TTLKAIR
+844 T
-851 DKFTDG
+851 
-857 VTVNGEKVAVN
+857 
-868 QRSRRE
+868 
-874 LSFSDYTESLSRSKK
+874 
-889 PDVKQMLRDKLN
+889 
-901 AAYTIDEVVDATTGW
+901 
-916 TAEPAKHNR
+916 
-925 TDNIES
+925 
-931 FICGKVLL
+931 
-939 RIGSNDYE
+939 
-947 AKVEIGVTK
+947 
-956 SGQKQIHAIE
+956 
-966 EMERVSFKEKV
+966 
-977 EANPTTTA
+977 
-985 SRNGIPP
+985 
-992 ETVKSA
+992 
-998 STNSIVPNPSEK
+998 
-1010 VNPRNKKKFSEPPAD
+1010 
-1025 ANDIQAALSP
+1025 ANDTAKSQNVSQKPSQPQETQAALSP
-1035 THQWLGDAK
+1035 TYQWLGDAK

-1065 KLTVAEKEMFLRSAI
+1065 KLTVAEKEMFMRSAI
-1080 GEFMTKSE
+1080 GEFMVKSE

-1135 KQAYPAQLH
+1135 KQAYPKNLYAS
-1144 VVEGLAEFF
+1144 EGLAEFF

-1162 AAKAY
+1162 AAKTY
-1167 PAMTQYL
+1167 PAMTKYL
-1174 KTAVDAK
+1174 QAAVDAK

-1195 YFGSDALTRYGLA
+1195 YFGSDTLTRYGLA
-1208 FNPTTTETSKL
+1208 FNPTTTETSRL
-1219 EALKSKDTYTQ
+1219 EALKSRDTYTQ

-1307 HRAALNTYLGIQHAL
+1307 HRAVLNTYLGIQHAL
-1322 EDQARGVQIF
+1322 EDQNRGVQIF
-1332 ADPTLSSATAMQSA
+1332 ADPTLASQSSMLSA

-1352 QYPGIQDAAKATVR
+1352 QYPGIQDAAKATVQ
-1366 FVKNVRD
+1366 FVKDVRD

-1382 SKKQA
+1382 SKEQA
-1387 DTWDREA
+1387 AIWDREA

-1410 SGKKKGKSGD
+1410 SKKKGKSGD
-1420 DQVVH
+1420 GQVVH
-1425 KQYGSA
+1425 RQYGSA

-1455 RARAMIFQSIHNT
+1455 RARAMIFQSIHET
-1468 EGLGW
+1468 EDLGW

-1480 QTKVETLKTDQAA
+1480 QTKVETLKTDQTA

-1499 TIAEV
+1499 AIAEV
-1504 ASRGYDIDAE
+1504 ASRGYTIDAD

-1545 KDGKEVSYH
+1545 KDGKEISYH

-1562 ALEAMKPETIGP
+1562 SLEAMKPETIGP

-1608 TAMMTQDSMSEFGGL
+1608 TAMMTQDSMAEFGGL
-1623 LAEVARNTKPFL
+1623 LAEVARNTKPFFQ
-1635 REMFTGSGSDQTM
+1635 EMFTGSGSDQTM

-1669 DSSKD
+1669 DSSRD
-1674 TQTVQKL
+1674 SQTTQKL
-1681 KQAKRKAGEA
+1681 KQAKRTAGEA

-1700 QYLRANEYVLSR
+1700 QYLRANEYVRSR
-1712 KAGMSAEEALFR
+1712 KAGMSAEEAMFR

-1778 AKRLT
+1778 TKRLT
-1783 HFALASIVLGS
+1783 HFALTSIVLGS

-1805 DDKEAEEAYSRLST
+1805 DDKEAEEAYTRLST

-1903 TAINSLGWIGSPL
+1903 TAVNSLGWIGSPL

-1930 PANLEGVEAWQQY
+1930 PASLEGVEAWKQY

-2059 LSQASSRNDPN
+2059 LSQASSKNDPN

-2098 EKLKALAVETGD
+2098 EKLKALAVKTGD

-2156 SDADAET
+2156 SGADAET

>member
-31 QYENTTRQKERQEEE
+31 QYENTTRQKERKEEE
-46 ARRRHA
+46 ARRRRA
-52 EAAEAWTTRYNHGL
+52 EAAEAWTTRYNNGL
-66 ESLPQDDV
+66 VSLPQDDV
-74 EIARQQR
+74 EIARQKR

-86 YEAAE
+86 YEAAK

-108 EARRRM
+108 ETRRRM

-123 KPERKDFESPTNRQA
+123 TPERKDFESPTNRKA

-208 ERQKAR
+208 ERQ
-214 QSQKDRET
+214 
-222 ENMGVGN
+222 
-229 GLTLT
+229 
-234 KAANLGQSGADAY
+234 SGADAY

-263 YLADRYKAQESP
+263 YLADRYKARESP

-292 FAANKTPK
+292 FASNKTPK

-312 DRETYGTA
+312 DRETYETA
-320 RLISEILADPTGT
+320 RRISKMLADPTGT
-333 LEKSA
+333 DA
-338 KQISM
+338 KRLSM
-343 GATSE
+343 DETLGKVN
-348 IAGRAYF
+348 F
-355 MEPSERDV
+355 MEPPERDV

-387 DDRAAEDLQRR
+387 DDRAAEDQQRR
-398 TKAFADKHETLA
+398 TKAFADKHGTLA
-410 TAASIAMSPVAGL
+410 TAASIALYPFAGL
-423 YGAADLA
+423 AGAADLA

-437 FTGQPIDFNSTAQ
+437 FTGQPLDFNTPSQ
-450 QISATPETLSGTV
+450 RNSAMPETLSGTV

-478 YQTGVSMANSLLAS
+478 YQTGVSMVNSLLAS
-492 YAGGPALGAAI
+492 YAGGDTLGAAI
-503 LATGA
+503 LASGA

-530 LLAGVFEGLF
+530 LLAGVFEFLF

-553 TGRSSLRSVVADV
+553 IGRSRLRSVVADV

-588 YLLMGDLSKISQKVE
+588 YLLMGDLSKLSQKVE

-617 KQAILDT
+617 KQAIVDT

-638 GATMTGIGAAI
+638 GAAMTGIGAAI

-656 TGRQTAPSILKQA
+656 TGRQTASSILEQA

-718 YKAAQTVQTA
+718 YKAAQTAQTVQTA
-728 QTAAQTAQPASKT
+728 PTAAQTAQPTSKT
-741 ADALQALKTGKPLTN
+741 VDALQALKTGKPLTN
-756 SQAESILASPEALQS
+756 SQAESILASPEALQ
-771 LQDAGVIFDLSNKT
+771 QLSNAGIRLNLEGKT
-785 KSEQRA
+785 KAEQRA
-791 VVKAIA
+791 ELK
-797 SLLQVTN
+797 SLSGTPELQN
-804 SLNPDPDIQA
+804 IQA
-814 MAIKKTTQNRPFV
+814 MSFSGAQAVQNGAFV
-827 EIEEDILRD
+827 E
-836 VPKKQWQK
+836 
-844 TTLKAIR
+844 
-851 DKFTDG
+851 
-857 VTVNGEKVAVN
+857 
-868 QRSRRE
+868 
-874 LSFSDYTESLSRSKK
+874 
-889 PDVKQMLRDKLN
+889 
-901 AAYTIDEVVDATTGW
+901 
-916 TAEPAKHNR
+916 
-925 TDNIES
+925 
-931 FICGKVLL
+931 
-939 RIGSNDYE
+939 
-947 AKVEIGVTK
+947 
-956 SGQKQIHAIE
+956 
-966 EMERVSFKEKV
+966 
-977 EANPTTTA
+977 PTTYTA
-985 SRNGIPP
+985 KSQNASQSSSQPQ
-992 ETVKSA
+992 ET
-998 STNSIVPNPSEK
+998 
-1010 VNPRNKKKFSEPPAD
+1010 
-1025 ANDIQAALSP
+1025 QAARSP
-1035 THQWLGDAK
+1035 SSQWLGDAK

-1065 KLTVAEKEMFLRSAI
+1065 KLTVAEKEMFLRSAL
-1080 GEFMTKSE
+1080 GEFITKSE

-1135 KQAYPAQLH
+1135 KQAYPAQLYA
-1144 VVEGLAEFF
+1144 VEGLAEFF

-1162 AAKAY
+1162 AAKSY
-1167 PAMTQYL
+1167 PAMTKYL
-1174 KTAVDAK
+1174 QTAVDAK

-1190 TESNR
+1190 TEANR

-1219 EALKSKDTYTQ
+1219 EALKNKDTYTQ

-1307 HRAALNTYLGIQHAL
+1307 HRAVLNTYLGIQHAL

-1332 ADPTLSSATAMQSA
+1332 ADPTLESAATMRSA
-1346 LASLEA
+1346 LDSLEA
-1352 QYPGIQDAAKATVR
+1352 QYPGIQNAAKATVQ

-1382 SKKQA
+1382 SKNQA
-1387 DTWDREA
+1387 DIWDREA

-1420 DQVVH
+1420 GQVVH

-1473 LADLAPK
+1473 LADLAPE
-1480 QTKVETLKTDQAA
+1480 QTKVDTLKSDQAA

-1504 ASRGYDIDAE
+1504 ASRGYDIGAK
-1514 EVEDILQAV
+1514 EVEDILKTV
-1523 LPSVLTRT
+1523 LPSVLTRIT
-1531 TKVARKGGD
+1531 RVARKGGD

-1562 ALEAMKPETIGP
+1562 ALESMKPETIGP

-1608 TAMMTQDSMSEFGGL
+1608 TAMMTQDSISEFGGL
-1623 LAEVARNTKPFL
+1623 LAEVARNTKPFWQ
-1635 REMFTGSGSDQTM
+1635 EMFTGSGSDQTM

-1664 TGAVF
+1664 TDAVF

-1764 GLDRKAGQSRVKTA
+1764 GLDRKAGEDRVKTS

-1852 RLVEEELYNNE
+1852 RLVEEELYDNE
-1863 NALYDFG
+1863 NALYDFA

-1891 MGSTDGGSQFFG
+1891 MGSTDGGNQFFG
-1903 TAINSLGWIGSPL
+1903 TAVNSLGWIGSPL

-2021 ARSDLTTKA
+2021 ARRDLTTKA

-2044 LYDAQATFYSRASGL
+2044 LYDAQATFYSRASSL
-2059 LSQASSRNDPN
+2059 LAQASSKNDPN

-2163 KVAALKKLSTAAKK
+2163 KVSALKKLSTAAKK

>member
-46 ARRRHA
+46 ARRRRA
-52 EAAEAWTTRYNHGL
+52 EAAEAWTTRYNNGL

-74 EIARQQR
+74 EIARQKR

-86 YEAAE
+86 YEAAK

-108 EARRRM
+108 ETRRRM

-123 KPERKDFESPTNRQA
+123 TPERKDFESPTNRQA
-138 FDRLALSD
+138 FDRLVLSD

-214 QSQKDRET
+214 QSQKDREI
-222 ENMGVGN
+222 ENMVVSN

-234 KAANLGQSGADAY
+234 KAVANLGQSGADAY

-263 YLADRYKAQESP
+263 YLADRYKARESP

-300 VLEGDAPKLFTK
+300 VLEGDAPKPFTK
-312 DRETYGTA
+312 DRETYGRA
-320 RLISEILADPTGT
+320 RLISEILVDPTIT
-333 LEKSA
+333 FEKNA

-348 IAGRAYF
+348 IAGKAYF
-355 MEPSERDV
+355 MEPLERDV

-387 DDRAAEDLQRR
+387 DDRAAEDLQQRIE
-398 TKAFADKHETLA
+398 AFADKHETLA
-410 TAASIAMSPVAGL
+410 TAASIAMSPFAGL
-423 YGAADLA
+423 YGATDLA
-430 TQGVKKA
+430 VQGVKKA
-437 FTGQPIDFNSTAQ
+437 FTGQPIDFNTPAQ

-492 YAGGPALGAAI
+492 YAGGPAIGAAI

-553 TGRSSLRSVVADV
+553 TGRSSLRSVVSDV

-588 YLLMGDLSKISQKVE
+588 YLLMGDLSKLSQKVE

-638 GATMTGIGAAI
+638 GAAMTGIGAAI

-656 TGRQTAPSILKQA
+656 TGRQTASSILEQA

-711 LSIDPAK
+711 LSFKPAK
-718 YKAAQTVQTA
+718 YKAAQTV

-756 SQAESILASPEALQS
+756 SQAESILASPEALQ
-771 LQDAGVIFDLSNKT
+771 QLSNAGIRLNLEGKT
-785 KSEQRA
+785 KAEQRA
-791 VVKAIA
+791 ELK
-797 SLLQVTN
+797 SLSGTPELQN
-804 SLNPDPDIQA
+804 IQA
-814 MAIKKTTQNRPFV
+814 MSFSGAQAVQNGAFV
-827 EIEEDILRD
+827 E
-836 VPKKQWQK
+836 
-844 TTLKAIR
+844 
-851 DKFTDG
+851 
-857 VTVNGEKVAVN
+857 
-868 QRSRRE
+868 
-874 LSFSDYTESLSRSKK
+874 
-889 PDVKQMLRDKLN
+889 
-901 AAYTIDEVVDATTGW
+901 
-916 TAEPAKHNR
+916 
-925 TDNIES
+925 
-931 FICGKVLL
+931 
-939 RIGSNDYE
+939 
-947 AKVEIGVTK
+947 
-956 SGQKQIHAIE
+956 
-966 EMERVSFKEKV
+966 
-977 EANPTTTA
+977 PTTY
-985 SRNGIPP
+985 
-992 ETVKSA
+992 TVKSQNA
-998 STNSIVPNPSEK
+998 SQSSSQPQEK
-1010 VNPRNKKKFSEPPAD
+1010 
-1025 ANDIQAALSP
+1025 QAAHSP
-1035 THQWLGDAK
+1035 SHQWMGDAK
-1044 KSGEGQSRSLSD
+1044 KSGEWQSRSLSD

-1120 PVVRSELENNLSPAM
+1120 PVVRSELERNLSPAM
-1135 KQAYPAQLH
+1135 KQAYPAQLYAA
-1144 VVEGLAEFF
+1144 EGLAEFF

-1174 KTAVDAK
+1174 QTAVDAK

-1190 TESNR
+1190 TEANR

-1293 EAMKAGNLNFDDQA
+1293 EAMKAGNLNFDDRA

-1332 ADPTLSSATAMQSA
+1332 ADPTLESAATMRSA
-1346 LASLEA
+1346 LDSLEA
-1352 QYPGIQDAAKATVR
+1352 QYPGIQNAAKATVQ

-1382 SKKQA
+1382 SKQQA

-1420 DQVVH
+1420 GQVVH

-1455 RARAMIFQSIHNT
+1455 RARAMIFQSINNT

-1480 QTKVETLKTDQAA
+1480 QTKVDTLKSDQAA
-1493 AKLTKD
+1493 AKLKKD

-1504 ASRGYDIDAE
+1504 ASRGYDIGAK
-1514 EVEDILQAV
+1514 EVEDILKTV
-1523 LPSVLTRT
+1523 LPSVLTRIT
-1531 TKVARKGGD
+1531 QVARKGGD

-1545 KDGKEVSYH
+1545 EDGKEVSYH

-1608 TAMMTQDSMSEFGGL
+1608 TAMMTQDSISEFGGL
-1623 LAEVARNTKPFL
+1623 LAEVARNTKPFWQ
-1635 REMFTGSGSDQTM
+1635 EMFTGSGSDQTM

-1664 TGAVF
+1664 TDAVF

-1764 GLDRKAGQSRVKTA
+1764 GLDRKAGQSRVETA

-1805 DDKEAEEAYSRLST
+1805 DDKEAKEAYSRLST

-1852 RLVEEELYNNE
+1852 RLVEEELYDNE

-1891 MGSTDGGSQFFG
+1891 MGSTDGGNQFFG
-1903 TAINSLGWIGSPL
+1903 AAVNSLGWIGSPL

-1979 QNLFPVNGSQAANP
+1979 QNLFPVNSSQAANP

-2021 ARSDLTTKA
+2021 ARSAITTKA

-2044 LYDAQATFYSRASGL
+2044 LYDAQATFYSRASSL
-2059 LSQASSRNDPN
+2059 LSQASSKNDPN

-2163 KVAALKKLSTAAKK
+2163 KVSALKKLSTAAKK

-2195 STAK
+2195 SAAK